1 MATMEKLM
9 KAFESLKS
17 FQQQQGPPTA
27 EELVQRQKKEQATTK
42 KDRVTHCLTICEN
55 IVAQSVRTS
64 PEFQKL
70 LGIAMEMF
78 LLCSDDSES
87 DVRMVA
93 DECLN
98 KIIKALM
105 DSNLPRLQ
113 LELYKEIKKNGA
125 SRSLRAALWRFAELA
140 HLIRPQ
146 KCRPYLVNLLP
157 CLTRITKRQEETVQ
171 ETLAAAMP
179 KIMAALGHFANDSE
193 IKVLLKSFVA
203 NLKSS
208 SPTIRRTAA
217 SSAVSVC
224 QHSRRTSYFYTWLLN
239 VLLGLLVPV
248 DEEHAS
254 HLILGVLLT
263 LRYLMP
269 QLQQQVNTTSL
280 KGSFGVMRKEADV
293 QPTPEQLLQVYELT
307 LHYTQHWDHNVVT
320 AALELLQ
327 QMFRTPP
334 PELLHMLITAGSISH
349 ATVFRQDAENRA
361 RSGSILEFI
370 AGGGSSCSP
379 LILRK
384 QRGKMLSG
392 EEDGLEDDPERAE
405 VPTGAFTASVVGADG
420 SSAAQVDIITE
431 QPRSSQHTLQ
441 PGDSV
446 DLSASSEQGG
456 GGGGTSASGTPE
468 SPNDNEEE
476 MLSRSSSGG
485 ANVTPETAD
494 YTTPENATPEGGPL
508 GEGGTLLGTNDR
520 SLPPSDS
527 SQTTTEGPDSAVTPS
542 DVAELSRTPLPRVI
556 EPSPPSPTST
566 EGPDGTD
573 SDSSVYTA
581 SSSSSSFSF
590 SSSSSFY
597 ATSSSSST
605 SDKVLDGSESQYSGM
620 QIGTLQDEEEEGA
633 PSSSQEEPPEPFL
646 QSALA
651 LSKPHLFEGRGHNR
665 QGSDSSVDRFI
676 PKEEP
681 AEPEPDNKPSRI
693 KGPIGHYTDQ
703 GMEPLVHCVR
713 LLSASFL
720 LTGQKKGLI
729 PDKEVRVSVKALAV
743 SCVGAAAALHPE
755 AFFNSLYLEPLDG
768 IPVEEQQYISDVL
781 GLIDH
786 GDPQIRGATAILCGA
801 IMQAALTKSRYNI
814 HTWLAS
820 VQSATGNPLS
830 LVDLVPLLQKT
841 LKDESSVTCKMA
853 CYAVRHCIMT
863 VCSSTLS
870 ELGLQ
875 LVVDLLSLRDS
886 SYWLVRTELLETL
899 AEMDFRL
906 VNFLERKTETLHTGD
921 HHYTG
926 RLRLQERVLNDVVI
940 FLLGDDD
947 PRVRHVAASAVSR
960 LVSRLFYDCDQGQ
973 VDPVVAIA
981 RDQCS
986 VYLQLLMHETLPPSQ
1001 FTVSTITRTYRGYSL
1016 SNAVSDVTLEN
1027 NLSRV
1032 VSAVSHAFTSS
1043 TSRALTFGCC
1053 EALCFL
1059 ASNFPVGTWSTGWHC
1074 GYVSS
1079 SNNYFSRS
1087 SLNRSRGRALS
1098 LSHSSSASASSNTTS
1113 SAPDTERRTLTVGMA
1128 NMVLSLLSSA
1138 WFPLDLSA
1146 HQDALM
1152 LSGNLLA
1159 AVAPKCMRNPW
1170 AGEEEGSSGNT
1181 SSGTNKM
1188 EEPWASLSER
1198 SLVSMVE
1205 QLFSHL
1211 LKILNICAHVLD
1223 DTPPGPAVK
1232 AALPSLSNTPSLSPI
1247 RRKGKEKEATEPSTA
1262 PMSPKKSNEVNTG
1275 RPGDGTGSTA
1285 VNKSTTFG
1293 SFYHLPPY
1301 LKLYDVLKATHA
1313 NYKVTLDLHSSQ
1325 EKFGSFLRATLD
1337 VLSQLLELATL
1348 NDIGKC
1354 VEEILGYL
1362 KSCFSREPTMATV
1375 CVQQLL
1381 KTLFGTNLSSQYEG
1395 VLSGPSRSQGKA
1407 LRLGSSSLR
1416 PGLYHYCFMAP
1427 YTHFTQALADASL
1440 RNMVQA
1446 EQEQDTSGWFDV
1458 MQKASN
1464 QLRSNIANATR
1475 HRGDKNAIHNH
1486 IRLFEP
1492 LVIKALKQYTTST
1505 SVALQRQVLDLL
1517 AQLVQLRVN
1526 YCLLDSDQVFIGFVL
1541 KQFEYIELGQFR
1553 DSEAIIPNIFFFLV
1567 LLSYERYHSKQIISI
1582 PKIIQLCDGIMASG
1596 RKAVTHAIP
1605 ALQPIVHDL
1614 FVLRGSNKAD
1624 AGKELDTQKE
1634 VVVSMLLR
1642 LVQYHQVLEM
1652 FILVLQQCHKE
1663 SEDKW
1668 KRLSRQI
1675 ADVILPMIAKQQ
1687 MHLDSPEALGV
1698 LNTLFETVAPSSLR
1712 PVDML
1717 LKSMFTIPATM
1728 TSVATVQLWVSGIL
1742 AVLRVLVSQST
1753 EDIVLSRIHELSL
1766 SPHLLSCHTIRRL
1779 HQQSPSPIGPPTTDV
1794 LGNQEANGEA
1804 QKAPPEETFA
1814 RFLLQLVGV
1823 LLDDISTRRV
1833 KVDITEQQHTFY
1845 CQQLGTLLMCLI
1857 HVFKSGM
1864 FRRITAAASHLL
1876 KCDNSGQTDTEAALF
1891 YPLEE
1896 LNSMVQCLI
1905 TTHPSLVLLW
1915 CQVLLIINYTN
1926 YSWWA
1931 EVHQTPKRHSL
1942 SCTKLLSPHSSG
1954 EGEEDKPE
1962 SRLAMVNR
1970 EIVRRG
1976 ALILFCDYVCQNL
1989 HDSEHLTWLIVNHVR
2004 DLINLSHEPPVQDFI
2019 SAVHRNSAA
2028 SGLFIQ
2034 AIQSRCDNLTTPTM
2048 LKKTLQC
2055 LEGIHLSQSGS
2066 LLMLYVDK
2074 LLNTPFRVLARMVD
2088 TLACRRVEM
2097 LLAET
2102 LQNSIAQLP
2111 VEELDRIQEY
2121 LQNSGLAQRHQR
2133 FYSLLDRFR
2142 ATVAD
2147 TSSPTPPVTTH
2158 PLDGDP
2164 PPAPELVIADKEWY
2178 VALVKSQCC
2187 LRGDVSLLET
2197 TELLTKL
2204 PPDDLFNVMSCKEFN
2219 LSLLCPCL
2227 SMGVQRLARGQGSL
2241 LLETALQVTLE
2252 QLAGVTGSLPV
2263 PHKSFL
2269 PPPQPQPYWEQL
2281 GDVFD
2286 EPGFYTRVLS
2296 LCRAL
2301 SQYLLS
2307 MSQLP
2312 SSLHIPTEK
2321 EHLITA
2327 FTCTATEVIV
2337 WRLLQNQ
2344 LPLSVDLQWALSC
2357 LCLALQQ
2364 PCVWNKL
2371 STPEY
2376 STHTCSLIYSLR
2388 LIIIAVA
2395 VSPGDQLL
2403 YPEKK
2408 KKAKGERDAEEDQV
2422 DSAHAGHMCEW
2433 QACEIMA
2440 ELVEGLQ
2447 SILSLGHH
2455 RNSSIP
2461 AFLTPTLRNIVI
2473 SLSRLPLVNSYT
2485 RVPPLVWKLGWSPQP
2500 GGEFSTTLPEIPVD
2514 FLQEKDVFRE
2524 FLYRINTLGWSSR
2537 TQFEETWATLL
2548 GVLVTQPITMDQE
2561 EETQQEEDL
2570 ERTQLNVLAV
2580 QAITSLVLSAM
2591 TLPTAGN
2598 PAVSCLEQQPRNKSL
2613 KALET
2618 RFGRKLAVIRGEVER
2633 EIQALVS
2640 KRDNVHTYHPY
2651 HAWDPVPSLSA
2662 ASAGTLIS
2670 HEKLLLQINTER
2682 EMGNMDYKLGQ
2693 VSIHS
2698 VWLGNNITPLRE
2710 EEWGEDEEDEADTP
2724 APTSPP
2730 LSPINSRKHRAG
2742 VDIHSCSQFLL
2753 ELYSQWL
2760 IPGSPSN
2767 RRTPT
2772 ILISEVV
2779 RSLLAVSDL
2788 FTERNQFDMMFSTL
2802 MELQKLHPP
2811 EDEILN
2817 QYLVPAICKAAA
2829 VLGMDKVIAEPVCR
2843 LLETT
2848 LRSTHL
2854 PSRMGALHGVLY
2866 VLECDLL
2873 DDTAKQLIPTVSE
2886 YLLSN
2891 LRAIAHC
2898 VNLHNQ
2904 QHVLVMCA
2912 VAFYM
2917 MENYPLDVGAEF
2929 MAGVIQLCGVM
2940 VSASEDSTPS
2950 VIYHCV
2956 IRGLER
2962 LLLSEQLSRV
2972 DGEALVKLSV
2982 DRVNMPSPHRAMA
2995 ALGLMLTCMYT
3006 AVLASGSDAT
3016 GVRGQVD
3023 SSSAVAEAVGIT
3035 AGHVGFSS
3043 GKEKASPA
3051 SRPAH
3056 SDPQAPDSESII
3068 VAMERVSVLFDRIRK
3083 GLPSEARVVSRI
3095 LPQFLDDF
3103 FPPQDV
3109 MNKVIGE
3116 FLSNQQ
3122 PYPQFMATVVY
3133 KVFQTLHATG
3143 QSSMVRDWV
3152 LLSLSNFTQ
3161 RTPVAMAMWSLSCFF
3176 VSASTSQWISALLP
3190 HVISRMGSSE
3200 VVDVNLFCLVAMD
3213 FYRHQIDEELD
3224 RRAFQSVFE
3233 TVASPGSPYHQLLG
3247 CLQSIHQDTSL

>member
-17 FQQQQGPPTA
+17 FQQQQGPLSA
-27 EELVQRQKKEQATTK
+27 EELVQKQKKDLATTK

-55 IVAQSVRTS
+55 IVAQSLRTS

-78 LLCSDDSES
+78 LLCSDDKES

-113 LELYKEIKKNGA
+113 LELYKEIKKNAA

-140 HLIRPQ
+140 HLVRPQ

-171 ETLAAAMP
+171 ETLSSSIP
-179 KIMAALGHFANDSE
+179 KIMAALGHFANDGE
-193 IKVLLKSFVA
+193 IKMLLKAFVA

-224 QHSRRTSYFYTWLLN
+224 QHSRRTHYFYTWLLN
-239 VLLGLLVPV
+239 VLLGLVVPV
-248 DEEHAS
+248 DEEHSS

-269 QLQQQVNTTSL
+269 LLQQQAPNTSL
-280 KGSFGVMRKEADV
+280 KGSFGLVRKEADV
-293 QPTPEQLLQVYELT
+293 TPTPEQLIQVYELT
-307 LHYTQHWDHNVVT
+307 LHYTQHWDHNVVM
-320 AALELLQ
+320 ASLELLQ
-327 QMFRTPP
+327 QVFRTPP
-334 PELLHMLITAGSISH
+334 PELLNALITRGKISH
-349 ATVFRQDAENRA
+349 TSVFREEAESRA
-361 RSGSILEFI
+361 RSGSILELI
-370 AGGGSSCSP
+370 AGGSTCSP
-379 LILRK
+379 LLLRK
-384 QRGKMLSG
+384 QKGKLLSG
-392 EEDGLEDDPERAE
+392 EEEGLEDDPERAE
-405 VPTGAFTASVVGADG
+405 VTTESFSASVGGD
-420 SSAAQVDIITE
+420 SSSEAPSSSGVSSLGTSDIITE
-431 QPRSSQHTLQ
+431 QPRSSQHALQ

-446 DLSASSEQGG
+446 DLSASEQGVG
-456 GGGGTSASGTPE
+456 PDTP
-468 SPNDNEEE
+468 DEEDE
-476 MLSRSSSGG
+476 EDMLSRSSSGG
-485 ANVTPETAD
+485 AGVVSTSGDLVT
-494 YTTPENATPEGGPL
+494 EGNQMSTGAV
-508 GEGGTLLGTNDR
+508 
-520 SLPPSDS
+520 SSSSPPSDS

-542 DVAELSRTPLPRVI
+542 DCAEL
-556 EPSPPSPTST
+556 
-566 EGPDGTD
+566 
-573 SDSSVYTA
+573 
-581 SSSSSSFSF
+581 
-590 SSSSSFY
+590 
-597 ATSSSSST
+597 
-605 SDKVLDGSESQYSGM
+605 VLDGSESQYSGM
-620 QIGTLQDEEEEGA
+620 QIGTLQDEEEEGTA
-633 PSSSQEEPPEPFL
+633 PPPDKIPEPFS

-651 LSKPHLFEGRGHNR
+651 LSKPHLLEGKGHNR
-665 QGSDSSVDRFI
+665 QSSDSSVDRFI
-676 PKEEP
+676 PKEEVLEP
-681 AEPEPDNKPSRI
+681 AELDNKPSRI
-693 KGPIGHYTDQ
+693 KGDIGHYTDPKE
-703 GMEPLVHCVR
+703 EPLVHCVR
-713 LLSASFL
+713 LLAASFL
-720 LTGQKKGLI
+720 LAGQRNGLV
-729 PDKEVRVSVKALAV
+729 PDNEVRVSVKALAV
-743 SCVGAAAALHPE
+743 SCVGAAATLLPE
-755 AFFNSLYLEPLDG
+755 AFFNKLYLQPLEGQQPD
-768 IPVEEQQYISDVL
+768 ELQYISDVL
-781 GLIDH
+781 QYIEH

-801 IMQAALTKSRYNI
+801 LIQAIQLKTRYNTE
-814 HTWLAS
+814 TWLSQIHSITGSS
-820 VQSATGNPLS
+820 VTLENF
-830 LVDLVPLLQKT
+830 VPLLQRS

-853 CYAVRHCIMT
+853 CASVRHCIMAL
-863 VCSSTLS
+863 CNGSQS

-875 LVVDLLSLRDS
+875 LLIDLLTLKDC

-899 AEMDFRL
+899 AEIDFRL
-906 VNFLERKTETLHTGD
+906 VSFLERKTEKLHKGE

-926 RLRLQERVLNDVVI
+926 LLRLQDRVLNDVVLY
-940 FLLGDDD
+940 LLGDED
-947 PRVRHVAASAVSR
+947 PRVRHVAANTIGR
-960 LVSRLFYDCDQGQ
+960 LVPRLFYDCDQAQ
-973 VDPVVAIA
+973 TDPVVAIA
-981 RDQCS
+981 RDQSS
-986 VYLQLLMHETLPPSQ
+986 VYLQLLMHETQPPSQ
-1001 FTVSTITRTYRGYSL
+1001 FTVSTITRTYRGYNLGQS
-1016 SNAVSDVTLEN
+1016 APDVTVEN

-1032 VSAVSHAFTSS
+1032 ITAISHALTSS
-1043 TSRALTFGCC
+1043 TSRAMTFGCC
-1053 EALCFL
+1053 EALCL
-1059 ASNFPVGTWSTGWHC
+1059 LSSTFPVCTWSTGWHC
-1074 GYVSS
+1074 GFVSS
-1079 SNNYFSRS
+1079 SVFHLNRS
-1087 SLNRSRGRALS
+1087 SQYRSRGRSFS
-1098 LSHSSSASASSNTTS
+1098 LSQSGGS
-1113 SAPDTERRTLTVGMA
+1113 EEVRRSLTVGVA
-1128 NMVLSLLSSA
+1128 SMVLSLISSA

-1146 HQDALM
+1146 HQSAL
-1152 LSGNLLA
+1152 LLAGNLLA
-1159 AVAPKCMRNPW
+1159 AVAPKCMKSPW
-1170 AGEEEGSSGNT
+1170 AGEEE
-1181 SSGTNKM
+1181 TNPTPSKV
-1188 EEPWASLSER
+1188 EEAWPALNDR
-1198 SLVSMVE
+1198 SLVVLVE

-1232 AALPSLSNTPSLSPI
+1232 ATLPSLGNTPSLSPI
-1247 RRKGKEKEATEPSTA
+1247 RRKGKEKEMTEPSTT
-1262 PMSPKKSNEVNTG
+1262 PMSPKKGEANTG
-1275 RPGDGTGSTA
+1275 RTADSTVTPA
-1285 VNKSTTFG
+1285 VNKSTTLG

-1301 LKLYDVLKATHA
+1301 LKLYDALRATHA
-1313 NYKVTLDLHSSQ
+1313 NYKVTLDLHNTN
-1325 EKFGSFLRATLD
+1325 EKFGSFLRSALD
-1337 VLSQLLELATL
+1337 VLSQMLELATL
-1348 NDIGKC
+1348 HDIGKC

-1381 KTLFGTNLSSQYEG
+1381 KALFGTNLASQYEG
-1395 VLSGPSRSQGKA
+1395 SSSHPCRSQGKA
-1407 LRLGSSSLR
+1407 LRLGSTSVR

-1446 EQEQDTSGWFDV
+1446 EQEQDASGWFDV
-1458 MQKASN
+1458 MQKVSN
-1464 QLRSNIANATR
+1464 QLRSSITNVTR

-1541 KQFEYIELGQFR
+1541 KQFEYIEVGQFR
-1553 DSEAIIPNIFFFLV
+1553 DSEEIVPNIFFFLV

-1582 PKIIQLCDGIMASG
+1582 PKIIQLCDGIMASD

-1642 LVQYHQVLEM
+1642 LIQHHQVLEM

-1663 SEDKW
+1663 NEDKW

-1675 ADVILPMIAKQQ
+1675 ADIILPMIGKQQ
-1687 MHLDSPEALGV
+1687 MHLDSHEALGV

-1717 LKSMFTIPATM
+1717 LKSMFITPSTLA
-1728 TSVATVQLWVSGIL
+1728 SVGTVQLWVSGIL
-1742 AVLRVLVSQST
+1742 AILRVLISQST
-1753 EDIVLSRIHELSL
+1753 EDIILSRIQELSL
-1766 SPHLLSCHTIRRL
+1766 SPYLLSCPNIRRL
-1779 HQQSPSPIGPPTTDV
+1779 RDDDLSPPEAPPTTVEDD
-1794 LGNQEANGEA
+1794 NGEP
-1804 QKAPPEETFA
+1804 QRVPPEETFA

-1823 LLDDISTRRV
+1823 LLDDIATKQV
-1833 KVDITEQQHTFY
+1833 KVDMSEQQHTFY

-1857 HVFKSGM
+1857 HIFKSGM
-1864 FRRITAAASHLL
+1864 FRRITAAGSRLL
-1876 KCDNSGQTDTEAALF
+1876 KAEGGEGGNF
-1891 YPLEE
+1891 YTLEG
-1896 LNSMVQCLI
+1896 LNSLVLQLI

-1926 YSWWA
+1926 YTWWS
-1931 EVHQTPKRHSL
+1931 EVHQTPRRHSL
-1942 SCTKLLSPHSSG
+1942 SSTKLLSPHSSG
-1954 EGEEDKPE
+1954 EEERPE
-1962 SRLAMVNR
+1962 GKLAMCNR

-1989 HDSEHLTWLIVNHVR
+1989 HDSEHLTWLTVNHVS
-2004 DLINLSHEPPVQDFI
+2004 DLISLSHEPPVQDLI

-2034 AIQSRCDNLTTPTM
+2034 AIQSRCDNLSTPVM

-2055 LEGIHLSQSGS
+2055 LEGIHLSQSGA

-2111 VEELDRIQEY
+2111 LEELDRIQQY
-2121 LQNSGLAQRHQR
+2121 LQTSGLAQRHQR

-2142 ATVAD
+2142 ATIAED
-2147 TSSPTPPVTTH
+2147 TVSPAAPISSH

-2164 PPAPELVIADKEWY
+2164 PPSPENVEPNKEWY

-2187 LRGDVSLLET
+2187 LRGEGALYET

-2204 PPDDLFNVMSCKEFN
+2204 PQSDLNAIMTCKDFN
-2219 LSLLCPCL
+2219 LCLLASCL
-2227 SMGVQRLARGQGSL
+2227 SVGVQRVCKDHGTVLFD
-2241 LLETALQVTLE
+2241 TAQQVAFE
-2252 QLAGVTGSLPV
+2252 RLAGVVELLPS
-2263 PHKSFL
+2263 PHQPLL
-2269 PPPQPQPYWEQL
+2269 PSSKACADYWQKL
-2281 GDVFD
+2281 NQVYS
-2286 EPGFYTRVLS
+2286 EPGFYQTVLS
-2296 LCRAL
+2296 LCGVL

-2307 MSQLP
+2307 LSKLP
-2312 SSLHIPTEK
+2312 SSLHIPKDRET
-2321 EHLITA
+2321 LITA
-2327 FTCTATEVIV
+2327 FSTLAIEVVV
-2337 WRLLQNQ
+2337 WRLLQDQ
-2344 LPLSVDLQWALSC
+2344 LPLSVDIQMSLSC

-2364 PCVWNKL
+2364 PTVWTHFASHTYL
-2371 STPEY
+2371 
-2376 STHTCSLIYSLR
+2376 THTCSIIYCIQLLIH
-2388 LIIIAVA
+2388 AVA
-2395 VSPGDQLL
+2395 VGPGDQLL
-2403 YPEKK
+2403 KPERKTS
-2408 KKAKGERDAEEDQV
+2408 DQSEDEL
-2422 DSAHAGHMCEW
+2422 DSADKHLERKC
-2433 QACEIMA
+2433 CEIMA

-2447 SILSLGHH
+2447 SVLALGHH
-2455 RNSSIP
+2455 RNKNIP
-2461 AFLTPTLRNIVI
+2461 AFLTPVLRNVII
-2473 SLSRLPLVNSYT
+2473 SLARLPIVNSYT
-2485 RVPPLVWKLGWSPQP
+2485 RIPPLVWKLGWSPRP
-2500 GGEFSTTLPEIPVD
+2500 SGEFGTALPEIPVE

-2561 EETQQEEDL
+2561 EETQQEEDM
-2570 ERTQLNVLAV
+2570 ERTQINVLAV

-2598 PAVSCLEQQPRNKSL
+2598 PAVSCPEQQPRNKIL
-2613 KALET
+2613 KALDT
-2618 RFGRKLAVIRGEVER
+2618 RFGRKLSVIRGMVER
-2633 EIQALVS
+2633 EIQAMVS
-2640 KRDNVHTYHPY
+2640 KRDNIATHFPY
-2651 HAWDPVPSLSA
+2651 QAWDPVPSLS
-2662 ASAGTLIS
+2662 SSTAGTLIS

-2682 EMGNMDYKLGQ
+2682 EIGNMDYKLGQ

-2710 EEWGEDEEDEADTP
+2710 EEWGEDEEDEADAP
-2724 APTSPP
+2724 APSSPP

-2753 ELYSQWL
+2753 ELYSQWIL
-2760 IPGSPSN
+2760 PGSPSS
-2767 RRTPT
+2767 RKTPVV
-2772 ILISEVV
+2772 LLSEVV

-2802 MELQKLHPP
+2802 TELQKVHPP

-2829 VLGMDKVIAEPVCR
+2829 VLGMDKAIAEPVCR
-2843 LLETT
+2843 LLEST

-2854 PSRMGALHGVLY
+2854 PSRIGALHGILY

-2873 DDTAKQLIPTVSE
+2873 DDTARQLIPTVSE

-2891 LRAIAHC
+2891 LKALAQC
-2898 VNLHNQ
+2898 ANLHNQ

-2917 MENYPLDVGAEF
+2917 MENYPLDVGSEF
-2929 MAGVIQLCGVM
+2929 NAGIIQICCMML
-2940 VSASEDSTPS
+2940 SASEEATPS
-2950 VIYHCV
+2950 IIYHC
-2956 IRGLER
+2956 ILRGLER
-2962 LLLSEQLSRV
+2962 LLLSEQLSRM
-2972 DGEALVKLSV
+2972 DAETLVKLSV
-2982 DRVNMPSPHRAMA
+2982 ERVNMPSPHRAMA

-3006 AVLASGSDAT
+3006 
-3016 GVRGQVD
+3016 GV
-3023 SSSAVAEAVGIT
+3023 
-3035 AGHVGFSS
+3035 AGEE
-3043 GKEKASPA
+3043 GKEKGSPG
-3051 SRPAH
+3051 RPADA
-3056 SDPQAPDSESII
+3056 DPTAPDSESVI

-3083 GLPSEARVVSRI
+3083 GFPSEARVVARI

-3103 FPPQDV
+3103 FPLQDV

-3190 HVISRMGSSE
+3190 HVISRMGKSDT
-3200 VVDVNLFCLVAMD
+3200 VDISLFCLVAMD

-3233 TVASPGSPYHQLLG
+3233 MVASPGSPYYQLLC
-3247 CLQSIHQDTSL
+3247 CLQSIHQDTPL

>member
-55 IVAQSVRTS
+55 IVAQSLRTS

-157 CLTRITKRQEETVQ
+157 CLTRITKRQEEMVQ

-179 KIMAALGHFANDSE
+179 KIMSALGHFANDSE

-248 DEEHAS
+248 DEEHPS

-269 QLQQQVNTTSL
+269 LLQQQVNTTSL

-327 QMFRTPP
+327 QVFRTPP
-334 PELLHMLITAGSISH
+334 PELLHMLITPGSILH
-349 ATVFRQDAENRA
+349 ASVFRQDTENRA
-361 RSGSILEFI
+361 RSGSILE
-370 AGGGSSCSP
+370 
-379 LILRK
+379 LIGNRINHL
-384 QRGKMLSG
+384 GLC
-392 EEDGLEDDPERAE
+392 EDALEDDPERTE
-405 VPTGAFTASVVGADG
+405 VTTASVVGADG

-446 DLSASSEQGG
+446 DLS
-456 GGGGTSASGTPE
+456 GTSASGTPE

-476 MLSRSSSGG
+476 MLSQSSS
-485 ANVTPETAD
+485 
-494 YTTPENATPEGGPL
+494 EGGP
-508 GEGGTLLGTNDR
+508 LLGTNDR

-542 DVAELSRTPLPRVI
+542 DVAEL
-556 EPSPPSPTST
+556 
-566 EGPDGTD
+566 
-573 SDSSVYTA
+573 
-581 SSSSSSFSF
+581 
-590 SSSSSFY
+590 
-597 ATSSSSST
+597 
-605 SDKVLDGSESQYSGM
+605 VLDGSESQYSGM
-620 QIGTLQDEEEEGA
+620 QIGTLQDEEDEGTA
-633 PSSSQEEPPEPFL
+633 SSSQEEPTEPFL

-676 PKEEP
+676 PKDEP
-681 AEPEPDNKPSRI
+681 AEPEPDNKVLPVPSRI

-703 GMEPLVHCVR
+703 GVEPLVHCVR
-713 LLSASFL
+713 LLAASFL
-720 LTGQKKGLI
+720 LTGQKNGLI

-768 IPVEEQQYISDVL
+768 IPQQYISDVL

-801 IMQAALTKSRYNI
+801 IIQAALTKTRYNI

-820 VQSATGNPLS
+820 VNSATGNPLS
-830 LVDLVPLLQKT
+830 LVDLVPLLQKA
-841 LKDESSVTCKMA
+841 LKDESSVTCKLA
-853 CYAVRHCIMT
+853 CSAVRHCIMT

-875 LVVDLLSLRDS
+875 LVIDLFALRDS

-899 AEMDFRL
+899 AELDFRL
-906 VNFLERKTETLHTGD
+906 VNFLERKTEALHKGG

-940 FLLGDDD
+940 RLLGDDD

-960 LVSRLFYDCDQGQ
+960 LVPRLFYDCDQGQ

-981 RDQCS
+981 RDQSS
-986 VYLQLLMHETLPPSQ
+986 VYLQLLMHETQPPSQ

-1032 VSAVSHAFTSS
+1032 VTAVSHAFTSS

-1053 EALCFL
+1053 EALCLL

-1074 GYVSS
+1074 GYISS
-1079 SNNYFSRS
+1079 SSHFSSRS
-1087 SLNRSRGRALS
+1087 SLNRSR
-1098 LSHSSSASASSNTTS
+1098 ASSTTS

-1146 HQDALM
+1146 HQDALL

-1181 SSGTNKM
+1181 SGGPNKM
-1188 EEPWASLSER
+1188 EEPWAALSER
-1198 SLVSMVE
+1198 SLVAMLE

-1211 LKILNICAHVLD
+1211 LKVLNICAHVLD

-1247 RRKGKEKEATEPSTA
+1247 RRKGKEKEAAEPSAA

-1275 RPGDGTGSTA
+1275 STA
-1285 VNKSTTFG
+1285 VNKSTTLG

-1313 NYKVTLDLHSSQ
+1313 NYRVTLDLHSSQ

-1348 NDIGKC
+1348 HDIGKC

-1381 KTLFGTNLSSQYEG
+1381 KTLFGTNLASQYEG

-1475 HRGDKNAIHNH
+1475 SRGDKNAIHNH

-1541 KQFEYIELGQFR
+1541 KQFEYIEVGQFR

-1663 SEDKW
+1663 NEDKW

-1717 LKSMFTIPATM
+1717 LKSMFTIPVTM
-1728 TSVATVQLWVSGIL
+1728 ASVATVQLWVSGIL

-1753 EDIVLSRIHELSL
+1753 EDIVLSRVHELSL

-1779 HQQSPSPIGPPTTDV
+1779 HQQSLSP
-1794 LGNQEANGEA
+1794 NG
-1804 QKAPPEETFA
+1804 Q
-1814 RFLLQLVGV
+1814 FLLQLVGV
-1823 LLDDISTRRV
+1823 LLDDISTRQV

-1864 FRRITAAASHLL
+1864 FRRITAAASRLL
-1876 KCDNSGQTDTEAALF
+1876 KGESAGGQTGADASLF
-1891 YPLEE
+1891 YPLEG

-1962 SRLAMVNR
+1962 SQLAMVNR

-2074 LLNTPFRVLARMVD
+2074 LLSTPFRVLARMVD

-2111 VEELDRIQEY
+2111 LEELDRIQEY
-2121 LQNSGLAQRHQR
+2121 LQSSGLAQRHQR

-2147 TSSPTPPVTTH
+2147 TNSPTPPVTSH

-2204 PPDDLFNVMSCKEFN
+2204 PPADIFNIMSCKEFN

-2252 QLAGVTGSLPV
+2252 QLAGVTGSLPA
-2263 PHKSFL
+2263 PHQSFL
-2269 PPPQPQPYWEQL
+2269 PPPQPQPYWDQL
-2281 GDVFD
+2281 GDS
-2286 EPGFYTRVLS
+2286 GFYPRVLS

-2301 SQYLLS
+2301 SQYLLTVN
-2307 MSQLP
+2307 QLP
-2312 SSLHIPTEK
+2312 SSLHIPSDK
-2321 EHLITA
+2321 EHLITT
-2327 FTCTATEVIV
+2327 FTCTVVV

-2371 STPEY
+2371 SKPEY
-2376 STHTCSLIYSLR
+2376 STHTCSLIYCLR
-2388 LIIIAVA
+2388 LIIVAVA

-2403 YPEKK
+2403 SCFLY
-2408 KKAKGERDAEEDQV
+2408 
-2422 DSAHAGHMCEW
+2422 CLFFNW

-2447 SILSLGHH
+2447 SVLSLGHH
-2455 RNSSIP
+2455 RNCAFP

-2500 GGEFSTTLPEIPVD
+2500 GGEFGTTLPEIPVD

-2640 KRDNVHTYHPY
+2640 KRDNVHTHHPY

-2662 ASAGTLIS
+2662 ASTAGTLIS

-2730 LSPINSRKHRAG
+2730 ISPINSRKHRAG

-2843 LLETT
+2843 LLEMT

-2956 IRGLER
+2956 LRGLER

-3006 AVLASGSDAT
+3006 
-3016 GVRGQVD
+3016 
-3023 SSSAVAEAVGIT
+3023 
-3035 AGHVGFSS
+3035 

-3233 TVASPGSPYHQLLG
+3233 TVASPDSPYYQLLG

>member
-27 EELVQRQKKEQATTK
+27 EELAQRQKKEQATTK

-55 IVAQSVRTS
+55 IVAQSLRTS

-157 CLTRITKRQEETVQ
+157 CLTRITKRQEESVQ
-171 ETLAAAMP
+171 ETLATAMP
-179 KIMAALGHFANDSE
+179 KIMAALGHFANDGE

-217 SSAVSVC
+217 SSAVNVC
-224 QHSRRTSYFYTWLLN
+224 QHSRRKSYFYTWLLN
-239 VLLGLLVPV
+239 VLLGLVVPV
-248 DEEHAS
+248 DEEHHS

-269 QLQQQVNTTSL
+269 LLQQQVNTTSL

-307 LHYTQHWDHNVVT
+307 LHFTQHWDHNVVT

-327 QMFRTPP
+327 QMFKTPP
-334 PELLHMLITAGSISH
+334 PELLHMLITAGTVPH
-349 ATVFRQDAENRA
+349 ATVFRQDTESRA

-370 AGGGSSCSP
+370 
-379 LILRK
+379 
-384 QRGKMLSG
+384 GKMLSG
-392 EEDGLEDDPERAE
+392 EEDGLEEDAE
-405 VPTGAFTASVVGADG
+405 KSEVTTGTFTASVVGADG

-446 DLSASSEQGG
+446 DLSASSDQGG
-456 GGGGTSASGTPE
+456 GAGGTSASDTPE

-476 MLSRSSSGG
+476 MLSHSSSGG

-494 YTTPENATPEGGPL
+494 YITPENSTPEGGPL
-508 GEGGTLLGTNDR
+508 MEGSSLAGTIDS

-542 DVAELSRTPLPRVI
+542 DVAELFRTSLPQVTA
-556 EPSPPSPTST
+556 PSPPSPTST
-566 EGPDGTD
+566 EGPDATV
-573 SDSSVYTA
+573 SDSSICIA
-581 SSSSSSFSF
+581 SSSSSSLSF
-590 SSSSSFY
+590 SSSSSFS
-597 ATSSSSST
+597 ATSSSST

-620 QIGTLQDEEEEGA
+620 QIGTLQDEEDDGTA
-633 PSSSQEEPPEPFL
+633 PSSRDEASETFL

-651 LSKPHLFEGRGHNR
+651 LSKPHLFDVRGHNR

-676 PKEEP
+676 PREEP
-681 AEPEPDNKPSRI
+681 ADPEPDSKPSNI

-703 GMEPLVHCVR
+703 GAEPLVHCVR
-713 LLSASFL
+713 LLAASFL
-720 LTGQKKGLI
+720 LTGQKNGLI

-743 SCVGAAAALHPE
+743 SCIGAAGALLPE
-755 AFFNSLYLEPLDG
+755 SFFNSLYLEPLDG
-768 IPVEEQQYISDVL
+768 IPKEEQQYVSDVL
-781 GLIDH
+781 DLIDH
-786 GDPQIRGATAILCGA
+786 GDPQVRGATAILCA
-801 IMQAALTKSRYNI
+801 VIIQAALTKTRYNI
-814 HTWLAS
+814 HSWLAS
-820 VQSATGNPLS
+820 VQSATGNPVS
-830 LVDLVPLLQKT
+830 LVHLLPLLRKA

-853 CYAVRHCIMT
+853 CSAVRHCIMT
-863 VCSSTLS
+863 ICSSTLS
-870 ELGLQ
+870 EMGLQ
-875 LVVDLLSLRDS
+875 LVIDLLALRNS

-906 VNFLERKTETLHTGD
+906 VHFLERKTDTLHKGE
-921 HHYTG
+921 HHYTK

-940 FLLGDDD
+940 CLLGDED
-947 PRVRHVAASAVSR
+947 PRVRHVAASAASR

-973 VDPVVAIA
+973 TDPVVAIA
-981 RDQCS
+981 RDQSS
-986 VYLQLLMHETLPPSQ
+986 VYLQLLMHEAQPPSQ
-1001 FTVSTITRTYRGYSL
+1001 FTVSTITRTYRGFNL
-1016 SNAVSDVTLEN
+1016 SNTVSDVTLEN

-1032 VSAVSHAFTSS
+1032 VTAISHVFTSS
-1043 TSRALTFGCC
+1043 ISRALTFGCC
-1053 EALCFL
+1053 EALCLL
-1059 ASNFPVGTWSTGWHC
+1059 ASHFPVCTWSTGWHC
-1074 GYVSS
+1074 GYINSLNSVSS
-1079 SNNYFSRS
+1079 RAN
-1087 SLNRSRGRALS
+1087 LNRSRGRALS
-1098 LSHSSSASASSNTTS
+1098 LPQSSSAPSSSISNS
-1113 SAPDTERRTLTVGMA
+1113 SAPDVERRTLTLGVT

-1152 LSGNLLA
+1152 LAGNLLT

-1170 AGEEEGSSGNT
+1170 GGEEEGNGGNSGG
-1181 SSGTNKM
+1181 SNKI
-1188 EEPWASLSER
+1188 EEPWAALSER
-1198 SLVSMVE
+1198 SLVALVD

-1211 LKILNICAHVLD
+1211 LKVLNICTHVLD

-1232 AALPSLSNTPSLSPI
+1232 ATLPSLSNTASLSPI
-1247 RRKGKEKEATEPSTA
+1247 RRKGKEKEASDPNA
-1262 PMSPKKSNEVNTG
+1262 LPLSPKKSNEVNAG
-1275 RPGDGTGSTA
+1275 RAIDSTSGTA
-1285 VNKSTTFG
+1285 VNKSNNLG

-1325 EKFGSFLRATLD
+1325 EKFGGFLRAALD

-1348 NDIGKC
+1348 HDINKC

-1362 KSCFSREPTMATV
+1362 KSCFSREPTMATI

-1381 KTLFGTNLSSQYEG
+1381 KTLFGTNLASQYEG
-1395 VLSGPSRSQGKA
+1395 VLSGPCRAQGKV

-1475 HRGDKNAIHNH
+1475 QRGDKNAIHNH

-1505 SVALQRQVLDLL
+1505 SVTLQRQVLDLL

-1541 KQFEYIELGQFR
+1541 KQFEYIEVGQFR

-1663 SEDKW
+1663 NEDKW

-1717 LKSMFTIPATM
+1717 LKSMFITPATM
-1728 TSVATVQLWVSGIL
+1728 ASVTTVQLWVSGIL

-1753 EDIVLSRIHELSL
+1753 EDIVLSRVHELAL
-1766 SPHLLSCHTIRRL
+1766 SPHLLSCNTIHRL
-1779 HQQSPSPIGPPTTDV
+1779 HQHSPSPNGPPASDSFANPEPN
-1794 LGNQEANGEA
+1794 GNA
-1804 QKAPPEETFA
+1804 QKAVPEETFA
-1814 RFLLQLVGV
+1814 RFLLQIVGV
-1823 LLDDISTRRV
+1823 LLEEISSRHV
-1833 KVDITEQQHTFY
+1833 KVDITEEQHTFY

-1857 HVFKSGM
+1857 HIFKSGM
-1864 FRRITAAASHLL
+1864 FRRITAAASRLLMAESANGPSDSEAGLYYHLE
-1876 KCDNSGQTDTEAALF
+1876 S
-1891 YPLEE
+1891 
-1896 LNSMVQCLI
+1896 LNCMVQGLI

-1915 CQVLLIINYTN
+1915 CQVLLLINYTN

-1931 EVHQTPKRHSL
+1931 EVHQTPKRQSL

-1954 EGEEDKPE
+1954 ESEDNKPE
-1962 SRLAMVNR
+1962 SQLTMVNR

-1989 HDSEHLTWLIVNHVR
+1989 HDSEHLTWLIVNHVS
-2004 DLINLSHEPPVQDFI
+2004 DLISLSHEPPVQDFI

-2074 LLNTPFRVLARMVD
+2074 MLSTPFRVLARMVD

-2121 LQNSGLAQRHQR
+2121 LQSSNLAPRHQR

-2142 ATVAD
+2142 ATVAE
-2147 TSSPTPPVTTH
+2147 TSSPVPPVTSH

-2178 VALVKSQCC
+2178 VTLVKCQCC

-2204 PPDDLFNVMSCKEFN
+2204 PPTDVLSIMRCETFN

-2227 SMGVQRLARGQGSL
+2227 SMGVQRLTRGQGSL
-2241 LLETALQVTLE
+2241 LLETAWQVTSE
-2252 QLAGVTGSLPV
+2252 QLAGVTKSLPS
-2263 PHKSFL
+2263 PHQSFL
-2269 PPPQPQPYWEQL
+2269 PPPHPQSYWTQL
-2281 GDVFD
+2281 GDVYD
-2286 EPGFYTRVLS
+2286 EPGFYTRVLA

-2307 MSQLP
+2307 VNQLP
-2312 SSLHIPTEK
+2312 PSFHILSDK
-2321 EHLITA
+2321 EDLITT
-2327 FTCTATEVIV
+2327 FTCTAAEVIV
-2337 WRLLQNQ
+2337 WRLLQDQ
-2344 LPLSVDLQWALSC
+2344 LPLSVDLQWALAC

-2364 PCVWNKL
+2364 PCIWNKL

-2376 STHTCSLIYSLR
+2376 ATHTCSLIYCLR
-2388 LIIIAVA
+2388 LIMVAVA

-2403 YPEKK
+2403 LPEKK
-2408 KKAKGERDAEEDQV
+2408 KNLTRDADGDEV
-2422 DSAHAGHMCEW
+2422 DSPHTKHKCEW

-2447 SILSLGHH
+2447 SILSLGHP
-2455 RNSSIP
+2455 RNSAIP

-2473 SLSRLPLVNSYT
+2473 SIARLPLVNSFT
-2485 RVPPLVWKLGWSPQP
+2485 RVPPLVWKLGWSPQS
-2500 GGEFSTTLPEIPVD
+2500 GGEFGTTLPEIPLD

-2640 KRDNVHTYHPY
+2640 KKDNIPTHHSY

-2662 ASAGTLIS
+2662 ASAAGTLIS

-2710 EEWGEDEEDEADTP
+2710 EEWGEDEEDEVDTP

-2760 IPGSPSN
+2760 IQGSPSN
-2767 RRTPT
+2767 RKTPT
-2772 ILISEVV
+2772 ILVSEVV

-2873 DDTAKQLIPTVSE
+2873 DDTAKQLIPTISE
-2886 YLLSN
+2886 YFLSN

-2917 MENYPLDVGAEF
+2917 MENYPLDVGSEF
-2929 MAGVIQLCGVM
+2929 MAGVIQVCSVM
-2940 VSASEDSTPS
+2940 VSASEDATPS

-2956 IRGLER
+2956 LRGLER
-2962 LLLSEQLSRV
+2962 LLLSEQLSRM

-2982 DRVNMPSPHRAMA
+2982 ERVNMPSPHRAMA

-3006 AVLASGSDAT
+3006 AVLASGSEFT
-3016 GVRGQVD
+3016 GVKGQVD
-3023 SSSAVAEAVGIT
+3023 SGSAVAEAVGVT
-3035 AGHVGFSS
+3035 AGHVGFSP

-3051 SRPAH
+3051 ARHAH

-3190 HVISRMGSSE
+3190 HIISRMGSSE
-3200 VVDVNLFCLVAMD
+3200 VVDVSLFCLVAMD

-3233 TVASPGSPYHQLLG
+3233 TVASPGSPYYQLLG
-3247 CLQSIHQDTSL
+3247 CLQSIHQDTTL

>member
-9 KAFESLKS
+9 KAFESLKT

-27 EELVQRQKKEQATTK
+27 EELVQRQKKEQAATK

-55 IVAQSVRTS
+55 IVAQSLRTS

-171 ETLAAAMP
+171 ETLAAAIP
-179 KIMAALGHFANDSE
+179 KIMAALGHFANDGE
-193 IKVLLKSFVA
+193 VKVLLKSFVA

-217 SSAVSVC
+217 SCAVSVC

-248 DEEHAS
+248 DEEHPS

-269 QLQQQVNTTSL
+269 LLQQQVNTTSL
-280 KGSFGVMRKEADV
+280 KGSFGVMKKESDV
-293 QPTPEQLLQVYELT
+293 QPSPEQLLQVYELT

-327 QMFRTPP
+327 QTFRTPP
-334 PELLHMLITAGSISH
+334 PELLHILITAGSIPH
-349 ATVFRQDAENRA
+349 ATVFRQDTQSRA
-361 RSGSILEFI
+361 RSGSILELI

-379 LILRK
+379 LLLRK

-392 EEDGLEDDPERAE
+392 EEDGLEDDPERSE
-405 VPTGAFTASVVGADG
+405 VATGAFTDG

-446 DLSASSEQGG
+446 DLSVSSEQG

-468 SPNDNEEE
+468 SPNENEEE

-485 ANVTPETAD
+485 ANITPETAD

-508 GEGGTLLGTNDR
+508 EEAGALLGSNDR

-542 DVAELSRTPLPRVI
+542 DVAEL
-556 EPSPPSPTST
+556 
-566 EGPDGTD
+566 
-573 SDSSVYTA
+573 
-581 SSSSSSFSF
+581 
-590 SSSSSFY
+590 
-597 ATSSSSST
+597 
-605 SDKVLDGSESQYSGM
+605 VLDGSESQYSGM
-620 QIGTLQDEEEEGA
+620 QIGTLQDEEDEGTV
-633 PSSSQEEPPEPFL
+633 SSSQEEPSEPFL

-676 PKEEP
+676 PKDEP

-703 GMEPLVHCVR
+703 GSEPLVHCVR
-713 LLSASFL
+713 LLAASFL
-720 LTGQKKGLI
+720 LTGQKNGLI

-743 SCVGAAAALHPE
+743 SCIGAAAALHPE

-768 IPVEEQQYISDVL
+768 IPIEEQQYISDVL

-801 IMQAALTKSRYNI
+801 IIQAALTKTRYNI
-814 HTWLAS
+814 HSWLAS

-841 LKDESSVTCKMA
+841 LGDESSVTCKMA
-853 CYAVRHCIMT
+853 CSAVRHCIMT

-875 LVVDLLSLRDS
+875 LVIDLFALRDS
-886 SYWLVRTELLETL
+886 SYWLVRTELLETVSEL
-899 AEMDFRL
+899 DFRL
-906 VNFLERKTETLHTGD
+906 VNFLERQTETLHKGS

-926 RLRLQERVLNDVVI
+926 QLQLQERVLNDVVLH
-940 FLLGDDD
+940 LLGDDD

-960 LVSRLFYDCDQGQ
+960 LVPKLFYDCDQGQ

-981 RDQCS
+981 RDQSS
-986 VYLQLLMHETLPPSQ
+986 VYLQLLMHETQPPSQ
-1001 FTVSTITRTYRGYSL
+1001 FTVSTITRTYRGYNL

-1032 VSAVSHAFTSS
+1032 VTAVSHAFTSS
-1043 TSRALTFGCC
+1043 TSKALTFGCC
-1053 EALCFL
+1053 EALCLL
-1059 ASNFPVGTWSTGWHC
+1059 ASNFPISTWSTGWHC

-1079 SNNYFSRS
+1079 SSSFSSRS
-1087 SLNRSRGRALS
+1087 SLNRTRGRTLS
-1098 LSHSSSASASSNTTS
+1098 LSQTGNAPASSTTS
-1113 SAPDTERRTLTVGMA
+1113 SFTPDPERRTLTVGTA

-1146 HQDALM
+1146 HQDALL

-1159 AVAPKCMRNPW
+1159 AVAPKCLRNPW

-1181 SSGTNKM
+1181 SGGPNKV
-1188 EEPWASLSER
+1188 EEPWAALSER
-1198 SLVSMVE
+1198 SLVGMME

-1247 RRKGKEKEATEPSTA
+1247 RRKGKEKEPTEPSAA
-1262 PMSPKKSNEVNTG
+1262 PMSPKKSSEVNTG
-1275 RPGDGTGSTA
+1275 RPVESTGSTT
-1285 VNKSTTFG
+1285 VNKSTTLG

-1313 NYKVTLDLHSSQ
+1313 NYKVTLDLHNSQ
-1325 EKFGSFLRATLD
+1325 EKFGGFLRASLD

-1348 NDIGKC
+1348 HDIGKC

-1381 KTLFGTNLSSQYEG
+1381 KTLFGTNLASQYEG
-1395 VLSGPSRSQGKA
+1395 TLSGPSRLQGKT
-1407 LRLGSSSLR
+1407 LRLGSSNLR

-1458 MQKASN
+1458 MQKASI

-1541 KQFEYIELGQFR
+1541 KQFEYIEVGQFR

-1614 FVLRGSNKAD
+1614 FLLRGSNKAD

-1663 SEDKW
+1663 NEDKW

-1687 MHLDSPEALGV
+1687 MLLDSPEALGV

-1728 TSVATVQLWVSGIL
+1728 ASVARVQLWVSGIL

-1753 EDIVLSRIHELSL
+1753 EDIVLSRVHELSF
-1766 SPHLLSCHTIRRL
+1766 SPHLLSCHTIHRL
-1779 HQQSPSPIGPPTTDV
+1779 HQQSPSTNDPPAADTIC
-1794 LGNQEANGEA
+1794 NEEENGEA
-1804 QKAPPEETFA
+1804 QKVLPEETFA
-1814 RFLLQLVGV
+1814 RFVLQLVGV
-1823 LLDDISTRRV
+1823 LLDDISSRHV

-1864 FRRITAAASHLL
+1864 FRRITAAASRLL
-1876 KCDNSGQTDTEAALF
+1876 KGENGAGQTGTDASF
-1891 YPLEE
+1891 YSLEG
-1896 LNSMVQCLI
+1896 LNSMVQCLV

-1931 EVHQTPKRHSL
+1931 EVHQTPRGHSL
-1942 SCTKLLSPHSSG
+1942 SSTKLLSPHSSG

-2004 DLINLSHEPPVQDFI
+2004 DLISLSHEPPVQDFI

-2074 LLNTPFRVLARMVD
+2074 LINTPFRVLARMVD

-2111 VEELDRIQEY
+2111 LEELERIQEY
-2121 LQNSGLAQRHQR
+2121 LQTSGLAQRHQR

-2147 TSSPTPPVTTH
+2147 TSSPTPPVTSH

-2204 PPDDLFNVMSCKEFN
+2204 PPADLFSVMSCKDFN

-2241 LLETALQVTLE
+2241 LLETTLQVTLE
-2252 QLAGVTGSLPV
+2252 QLAGITGSLPD
-2263 PHKSFL
+2263 PHQSFL
-2269 PPPQPQPYWEQL
+2269 PPPQPQPYWDQL
-2281 GDVFD
+2281 GVVYNA
-2286 EPGFYTRVLS
+2286 PGFYPKVLS

-2307 MSQLP
+2307 VCQLP
-2312 SSLHIPTEK
+2312 SSLHIPPDK
-2321 EHLITA
+2321 EHLITT
-2327 FTCTATEVIV
+2327 FTCTATEVVV
-2337 WRLLQNQ
+2337 WRLLQDH

-2376 STHTCSLIYSLR
+2376 TTHTCSLIYCLR
-2388 LIIIAVA
+2388 LIILAVA
-2395 VSPGDQLL
+2395 VSPGDRLL
-2403 YPEKK
+2403 HPEK
-2408 KKAKGERDAEEDQV
+2408 KKAKGERDADEDQV
-2422 DSAHAGHMCEW
+2422 DSGHVNNMCEW

-2447 SILSLGHH
+2447 SVISLGHP
-2455 RNSSIP
+2455 RNRAFP
-2461 AFLTPTLRNIVI
+2461 AFLTPTLRNIII

-2500 GGEFSTTLPEIPVD
+2500 GGEYGTTLPEIPVD

-2640 KRDNVHTYHPY
+2640 KRDNVNTHHPY

-2682 EMGNMDYKLGQ
+2682 ELGNMDYKLGQ

-2710 EEWGEDEEDEADTP
+2710 EEWGEDEEDEAETP
-2724 APTSPP
+2724 APASPP

-2760 IPGSPSN
+2760 IPGSLSN

-2917 MENYPLDVGAEF
+2917 MENYPLDVGPEF

-2950 VIYHCV
+2950 IIYHCV
-2956 IRGLER
+2956 LRGLER

-2972 DGEALVKLSV
+2972 DGESLVKLSV

-3023 SSSAVAEAVGIT
+3023 SGSAVAEAVGVT

-3056 SDPQAPDSESII
+3056 PDPQAPDSESII

-3190 HVISRMGSSE
+3190 HVISRMGSCE
-3200 VVDVNLFCLVAMD
+3200 VVDVNLFCLVALD

-3233 TVASPGSPYHQLLG
+3233 TVASPGSPYFQLLG

>member
-17 FQQQQGPPTA
+17 FQQQQGPLTA
-27 EELVQRQKKEQATTK
+27 EELVQRQKKDQATTK

-55 IVAQSVRTS
+55 IVAQSLRTS

-78 LLCSDDSES
+78 LLCSDDRES

-179 KIMAALGHFANDSE
+179 KIMLALGNFANDSE

-203 NLKSS
+203 NLKSN

-217 SSAVSVC
+217 SSAVTVC
-224 QHSRRTSYFYTWLLN
+224 QHSRRTTYFNTWLLN
-239 VLLGLLVPV
+239 VLLGLVVPV
-248 DEEHAS
+248 DEEHPT

-263 LRYLMP
+263 LRYLIP
-269 QLQQQVNTTSL
+269 LLLQQVNTSSL
-280 KGSFGVMRKEADV
+280 KGSFGVTKKEADV

-327 QMFRTPP
+327 QTLRTPP
-334 PELLHMLITAGSISH
+334 PELLHMLITAGSITH
-349 ATVFRQDAENRA
+349 ASVFRQDIDSRA
-361 RSGSILEFI
+361 RSGSILD
-370 AGGGSSCSP
+370 
-379 LILRK
+379 LI
-384 QRGKMLSG
+384 GKMLSG
-392 EEDGLEDDPERAE
+392 EEDGLEDEAE
-405 VPTGAFTASVVGADG
+405 KNDGNFSTSGADG
-420 SSAAQVDIITE
+420 SSTGQVDIITE

-456 GGGGTSASGTPE
+456 SGGTPE

-485 ANVTPETAD
+485 ANITPETAD
-494 YTTPENATPEGGPL
+494 YTTPENTTPEGPL
-508 GEGGTLLGTNDR
+508 VDGGTLLGTNDQ

-542 DVAELSRTPLPRVI
+542 DVAEL
-556 EPSPPSPTST
+556 
-566 EGPDGTD
+566 
-573 SDSSVYTA
+573 
-581 SSSSSSFSF
+581 
-590 SSSSSFY
+590 
-597 ATSSSSST
+597 
-605 SDKVLDGSESQYSGM
+605 VLDGSESQYSGM

-633 PSSSQEEPPEPFL
+633 STQEEQQQEPFL
-646 QSALA
+646 GSALA

-665 QGSDSSVDRFI
+665 QGSDSSVDRFL

-681 AEPEPDNKPSRI
+681 TEPEPDNKPSRI

-703 GMEPLVHCVR
+703 EKEPLVHCVR
-713 LLSASFL
+713 LLAASFL
-720 LTGQKKGLI
+720 LNGQKKGLI
-729 PDKEVRVSVKALAV
+729 PDKEVRVSVKALAI
-743 SCVGAAAALHPE
+743 SCVGAAAALHPA

-768 IPVEEQQYISDVL
+768 ISVEEQQYVSDVL
-781 GLIDH
+781 CLIEH

-801 IMQAALTKSRYNI
+801 IIHAALTKTRYNI
-814 HTWLAS
+814 HSWLAS
-820 VQSATGNPLS
+820 VQSVTGNPVS
-830 LVDLVPLLQKT
+830 LVDLVPLIQKT

-853 CYAVRHCIMT
+853 CSAVRHCVMT
-863 VCSSTLS
+863 LCKSTLS

-875 LVVDLLSLRDS
+875 LLIDLLALRDS
-886 SYWLVRTELLETL
+886 SYWLVRTELLETM
-899 AEMDFRL
+899 ADIDFRII
-906 VNFLERKTETLHTGD
+906 NFLERKTEALHKGD

-926 RLRLQERVLNDVVI
+926 TLALQERVLHDVVI
-940 FLLGDDD
+940 CLLGDDD
-947 PRVRHVAASAVSR
+947 PRVRHVAASIICRIVA
-960 LVSRLFYDCDQGQ
+960 RLFHDCDQGQ
-973 VDPVVAIA
+973 ADPVVAVA
-981 RDQCS
+981 RDQSS
-986 VYLQLLMHETLPPSQ
+986 VYLQLLMHETQPPSQ
-1001 FTVSTITRTYRGYSL
+1001 LTVSTITRTYRGFNL
-1016 SNAVSDVTLEN
+1016 SNAVPDVTLEN

-1032 VSAVSHAFTSS
+1032 ITAVSHAFTTS

-1053 EALCFL
+1053 EALCL
-1059 ASNFPVGTWSTGWHC
+1059 MASNYPVCNWSTGWHC
-1074 GYVSS
+1074 GYVSAGS
-1079 SNNYFSRS
+1079 SLSSRA
-1087 SLNRSRGRALS
+1087 SLNRTRGRAHS
-1098 LSHSSSASASSNTTS
+1098 LSHSSNMPTS
-1113 SAPDTERRTLTVGMA
+1113 SSAADTEKKTLVMGVA

-1146 HQDALM
+1146 HQDAL
-1152 LSGNLLA
+1152 LLAGNLLA
-1159 AVAPKCMRNPW
+1159 AVSPKCMRNPW
-1170 AGEEEGSSGNT
+1170 SGEDEGGNSST
-1181 SSGTNKM
+1181 STGSNKI
-1188 EEPWASLSER
+1188 EEPWAALSER
-1198 SLVSMVE
+1198 PLVVMVE

-1211 LKILNICAHVLD
+1211 LKLLNICAHVLD

-1232 AALPSLSNTPSLSPI
+1232 ATLPSLTNTPSLSPI
-1247 RRKGKEKEATEPSTA
+1247 RRKGKEKDVSDSSAV
-1262 PMSPKKSNEVNTG
+1262 PMSPKKSTEASTG
-1275 RPGDGTGSTA
+1275 RPADNTGSTA
-1285 VNKSTTFG
+1285 ISKSTTLG
-1293 SFYHLPPY
+1293 NFYHLPTY
-1301 LKLYDVLKATHA
+1301 LKLYDVLKATYT
-1313 NYKVTLDLHSSQ
+1313 NYKVTLDLHSNQ
-1325 EKFGSFLRATLD
+1325 EKFGCFLRSTLD

-1348 NDIGKC
+1348 HDIGKC

-1362 KSCFSREPTMATV
+1362 KSCFSREPTMSTV

-1381 KTLFGTNLSSQYEG
+1381 KTLFGTNLASQYEG
-1395 VLSGPSRSQGKA
+1395 VHSGPSRSQGKA

-1446 EQEQDTSGWFDV
+1446 ETDQDTSGWFDV

-1475 HRGDKNAIHNH
+1475 HRGDKSAIHNH

-1505 SVALQRQVLDLL
+1505 SVSLQRQVLDLL

-1541 KQFEYIELGQFR
+1541 KQFEYIEVGQFR

-1624 AGKELDTQKE
+1624 AGKELDIQKE

-1642 LVQYHQVLEM
+1642 LIQYHQVLEM

-1663 SEDKW
+1663 NEDKW

-1698 LNTLFETVAPSSLR
+1698 LNTLFESVAPSSLR

-1717 LKSMFTIPATM
+1717 LKSMFTTPVTM
-1728 TSVATVQLWVSGIL
+1728 TSVTTVQLWVSGIL

-1753 EDIVLSRIHELSL
+1753 EDIVLSRVHELSF
-1766 SPHLLSCHTIRRL
+1766 SPDLLSCQTITRL
-1779 HQQSPSPIGPPTTDV
+1779 HQQSFSPNEPPSETPAV
-1794 LGNQEANGEA
+1794 QEPDDDT
-1804 QKAPPEETFA
+1804 QKTLPEETFA

-1823 LLDDISTRRV
+1823 LLDDVSTRQI

-1857 HVFKSGM
+1857 HIFKSGM
-1864 FRRITAAASHLL
+1864 FRRITAAASRLL
-1876 KCDNSGQTDTEAALF
+1876 KGESGGSQSDGCEF
-1891 YPLEE
+1891 YQLEG
-1896 LNSMVQCLI
+1896 LNSRVQSLI

-1915 CQVLLIINYTN
+1915 CQVLLIIDYTN
-1926 YSWWA
+1926 CTWWS
-1931 EVHQTPKRHSL
+1931 EVHQTPKRQSL
-1942 SCTKLLSPHSSG
+1942 SCTKLRSPRGSR

-2004 DLINLSHEPPVQDFI
+2004 DLISLSHEPPVQDFI

-2034 AIQSRCDNLTTPTM
+2034 AIQSRCDNLSAPTM

-2074 LLNTPFRVLARMVD
+2074 LLCTPFRVLARMVD

-2111 VEELDRIQEY
+2111 VEELTRIQEY
-2121 LQNSGLAQRHQR
+2121 LQSKGLAQRHQR

-2142 ATVAD
+2142 ATVTD
-2147 TSSPTPPVTTH
+2147 GNSPVPPVTSH

-2164 PPAPELVIADKEWY
+2164 PPSPELVTADKEWY

-2187 LRGDVSLLET
+2187 LCGDVSLLET

-2204 PPDDLFNVMSCKEFN
+2204 PAPDLLSVMSCKEFN
-2219 LSLLCPCL
+2219 LSLLCPSISL
-2227 SMGVQRLARGQGSL
+2227 GIHRLTRGQGSL
-2241 LLETALQVTLE
+2241 LLETALQVTID
-2252 QLAGVTGSLPV
+2252 QLVEVTKSLPA
-2263 PHKSFL
+2263 PHQSFL
-2269 PPPQPQPYWEQL
+2269 PPSQPQPYWETL
-2281 GDVFD
+2281 ATVYD
-2286 EPGFYTRVLS
+2286 EPGFFPKVLS

-2301 SQYLLS
+2301 SQYLLNV
-2307 MSQLP
+2307 SQLP
-2312 SSLHIPTEK
+2312 SSLHISADK

-2337 WRLLQNQ
+2337 WHLLHNQ
-2344 LPLSVDLQWALSC
+2344 LPLSVDLQWALAC

-2371 STPEY
+2371 STLEY
-2376 STHTCSLIYSLR
+2376 NTHTCSLIHCLH
-2388 LIIIAVA
+2388 LIIVAVA
-2395 VSPGDQLL
+2395 VKPGDQLL
-2403 YPEKK
+2403 YSEKK
-2408 KKAKGERDAEEDQV
+2408 PKAEDEGDEV
-2422 DSAHAGHMCEW
+2422 DSPHANHMREW
-2433 QACEIMA
+2433 QSCEIMG
-2440 ELVEGLQ
+2440 ELVEGLR
-2447 SILSLGHH
+2447 SVLTLGHH
-2455 RNSSIP
+2455 RNSAMPI
-2461 AFLTPTLRNIVI
+2461 FLTPTLRNIVI

-2500 GGEFSTTLPEIPVD
+2500 GGEFGTSMPEIPVD

-2640 KRDNVHTYHPY
+2640 KRDNVHTHHPY

-2662 ASAGTLIS
+2662 ASAAGTLIS

-2682 EMGNMDYKLGQ
+2682 ELGNMDYKLGQ

-2710 EEWGEDEEDEADTP
+2710 EEWGEDEEDEPDTP

-2760 IPGSPSN
+2760 IPGSPNN
-2767 RRTPT
+2767 RRIPT

-2788 FTERNQFDMMFSTL
+2788 FTERNQFDMMSSTL

-2843 LLETT
+2843 LLEAT

-2898 VNLHNQ
+2898 VHLHNQ

-2929 MAGVIQLCGVM
+2929 MAGIIQLCGVM
-2940 VSASEDSTPS
+2940 VSASEDCTPS

-2956 IRGLER
+2956 LRGLER

-2972 DGEALVKLSV
+2972 DADSLVKLSV
-2982 DRVNMPSPHRAMA
+2982 DRVNMTSPHRAMA

-3006 AVLASGSDAT
+3006 AVLASGSEVT
-3016 GVRGQVD
+3016 GDRGQVD
-3023 SSSAVAEAVGIT
+3023 SSSAVVKAVGVT

-3051 SRPAH
+3051 ARPAH
-3056 SDPQAPDSESII
+3056 TDPQAPDSESII

>member
-17 FQQQQGPPTA
+17 FQQQQGPLSA
-27 EELVQRQKKEQATTK
+27 EELVQKQKKDLATTK
-42 KDRVTHCLTICEN
+42 KDRVTHCMTICEN
-55 IVAQSVRTS
+55 IMAQSLRTS
-64 PEFQKL
+64 PEFQKF

-78 LLCSDDSES
+78 LLCSDDKES

-113 LELYKEIKKNGA
+113 LELYKEIKKNAA

-140 HLIRPQ
+140 HLVRPQ

-171 ETLAAAMP
+171 ETLSSSIP
-179 KIMAALGHFANDSE
+179 KIMAALGHFGNDGE
-193 IKVLLKSFVA
+193 IKMLLKAFVA

-224 QHSRRTSYFYTWLLN
+224 QHSRRTHYFYTWLLN
-239 VLLGLLVPV
+239 VLLGLVVPV
-248 DEEHAS
+248 DEEHSS

-269 QLQQQVNTTSL
+269 LIQQQDPNTSL
-280 KGSFGVMRKEADV
+280 KGSFGLVRKEADV
-293 QPTPEQLLQVYELT
+293 SPSPEQLIQVYELT

-320 AALELLQ
+320 ASLELLQ
-327 QMFRTPP
+327 QVFRTPP
-334 PELLHMLITAGSISH
+334 PELLNALITPGKITHTS
-349 ATVFRQDAENRA
+349 VFKVEMESRA
-361 RSGSILEFI
+361 RSGSITE
-370 AGGGSSCSP
+370 
-379 LILRK
+379 LI
-384 QRGKMLSG
+384 GKLLLG
-392 EEDGLEDDPERAE
+392 EEEGLEDDPERAE
-405 VPTGAFTASVVGADG
+405 VTTGSFTASVGGD
-420 SSAAQVDIITE
+420 SSSEAPSSSGVSSLGTSDIITE

-441 PGDSV
+441 SGDSV
-446 DLSASSEQGG
+446 DLSASEQGVG
-456 GGGGTSASGTPE
+456 PDTPDDE
-468 SPNDNEEE
+468 DEED

-485 ANVTPETAD
+485 TGVVSSSANLITDCNQMSTGA
-494 YTTPENATPEGGPL
+494 A
-508 GEGGTLLGTNDR
+508 
-520 SLPPSDS
+520 SSSPPSDS

-542 DVAELSRTPLPRVI
+542 DCAEL
-556 EPSPPSPTST
+556 
-566 EGPDGTD
+566 
-573 SDSSVYTA
+573 
-581 SSSSSSFSF
+581 
-590 SSSSSFY
+590 
-597 ATSSSSST
+597 
-605 SDKVLDGSESQYSGM
+605 VLDGSESQYSGM

-633 PSSSQEEPPEPFL
+633 APPPDKPSEPFS

-651 LSKPHLFEGRGHNR
+651 LSKPHLLEGKGHNR
-665 QGSDSSVDRFI
+665 QSSDSSVDRFI
-676 PKEEP
+676 PKEEVLES
-681 AEPEPDNKPSRI
+681 AELDNKPSRI
-693 KGPIGHYTDQ
+693 KGDIGHYTDPKE
-703 GMEPLVHCVR
+703 EPLVHCVR
-713 LLSASFL
+713 LLAASFL
-720 LTGQKKGLI
+720 LPGQRNGLV
-729 PDKEVRVSVKALAV
+729 PDNEVRVSVKALAV
-743 SCVGAAAALHPE
+743 SCVGAAAALLPE
-755 AFFNSLYLEPLDG
+755 AFFNRLYLHPIDG
-768 IPVEEQQYISDVL
+768 QQPDEQQYISDVL
-781 GLIDH
+781 QYIEH

-801 IMQAALTKSRYNI
+801 LILAIHLKTRYNTE
-814 HTWLAS
+814 TWLSQIHS
-820 VQSATGNPLS
+820 VTGNSVALE
-830 LVDLVPLLQKT
+830 DFVPLLQRS

-853 CYAVRHCIMT
+853 CASVRHCIMAL
-863 VCSSTLS
+863 CSGSLS

-875 LVVDLLSLRDS
+875 LLIDLLTLKDC

-899 AEMDFRL
+899 AEIDFRL
-906 VNFLERKTETLHTGD
+906 ISFLERKTEKLHKGE

-926 RLRLQERVLNDVVI
+926 LLRLQDRVLNDVVLY
-940 FLLGDDD
+940 LLGDED
-947 PRVRHVAASAVSR
+947 PRVRHIAANTISR
-960 LVSRLFYDCDQGQ
+960 LVPRLFYDCDQAQ
-973 VDPVVAIA
+973 TDPVVAIA
-981 RDQCS
+981 RDQS
-986 VYLQLLMHETLPPSQ
+986 NVYLQLLMHETLPPSQ

-1016 SNAVSDVTLEN
+1016 CQNAPDITMEN

-1032 VSAVSHAFTSS
+1032 ITAISHALTSS
-1043 TSRALTFGCC
+1043 TSRAMTFGCC
-1053 EALCFL
+1053 EALCL
-1059 ASNFPVGTWSTGWHC
+1059 LSSTFPVCTWSTGWHF
-1074 GYVSS
+1074 GFVSS
-1079 SNNYFSRS
+1079 SVFQLNRS
-1087 SLNRSRGRALS
+1087 SQYRSRGRSFSLCQPGS
-1098 LSHSSSASASSNTTS
+1098 LSNEEVRKS
-1113 SAPDTERRTLTVGMA
+1113 LTVGVA
-1128 NMVLSLLSSA
+1128 SMVLSLLSSA

-1146 HQDALM
+1146 HQAAL
-1152 LSGNLLA
+1152 LLAGNLLA
-1159 AVAPKCMRNPW
+1159 AVAPKCMKSPGT
-1170 AGEEEGSSGNT
+1170 GEEESS
-1181 SSGTNKM
+1181 SAPSKQ
-1188 EEPWASLSER
+1188 EETWPGLNDR
-1198 SLVSMVE
+1198 SLVVMVE

-1232 AALPSLSNTPSLSPI
+1232 ATLPSLANTPSLSPI
-1247 RRKGKEKEATEPSTA
+1247 RRKGKEKEMSEPSAT
-1262 PMSPKKSNEVNTG
+1262 PMSPKKGGETNTG
-1275 RPGDGTGSTA
+1275 RAADSTATAA
-1285 VNKSTTFG
+1285 VNKSTTLG
-1293 SFYHLPPY
+1293 SFYHLPTY
-1301 LKLYDVLKATHA
+1301 LKLYDALRATQA
-1313 NYKVTLDLHSSQ
+1313 NYKVTLDLHSTN
-1325 EKFGSFLRATLD
+1325 EKFGSFLRSALD

-1348 NDIGKC
+1348 HDIGKC
-1354 VEEILGYL
+1354 VEEILCYL

-1381 KTLFGTNLSSQYEG
+1381 KALFGTNLASQYEG
-1395 VLSGPSRSQGKA
+1395 ATSQTCRSQGKA
-1407 LRLGSSSLR
+1407 LRLGSTSVR

-1446 EQEQDTSGWFDV
+1446 EQEQDASGWFDV
-1458 MQKASN
+1458 MQKVSN
-1464 QLRSNIANATR
+1464 QLRSSITNVTR

-1517 AQLVQLRVN
+1517 TQLVQLRVN

-1541 KQFEYIELGQFR
+1541 KQFEYIEVGQFR
-1553 DSEAIIPNIFFFLV
+1553 DSEEIVPNIFFFLV

-1642 LVQYHQVLEM
+1642 LIQHHQVLEM

-1663 SEDKW
+1663 NEDKW

-1675 ADVILPMIAKQQ
+1675 ADIILPMIGKQQ
-1687 MHLDSPEALGV
+1687 MHLDSHEALGV

-1717 LKSMFTIPATM
+1717 LKSMFITPSTLA
-1728 TSVATVQLWVSGIL
+1728 SVGTVQLWVSGIL
-1742 AVLRVLVSQST
+1742 AILRVLISQST
-1753 EDIVLSRIHELSL
+1753 EDIILSRIQELSL
-1766 SPHLLSCHTIRRL
+1766 SPNFLSCPTICQLREDD
-1779 HQQSPSPIGPPTTDV
+1779 PSPPVAQSTTM
-1794 LGNQEANGEA
+1794 EETNGEP
-1804 QKAPPEETFA
+1804 QRFPPEETFA

-1823 LLDDISTRRV
+1823 LLDDIATKEV
-1833 KVDITEQQHTFY
+1833 KVDMSEQQHTFY

-1857 HVFKSGM
+1857 HIFKSGM
-1864 FRRITAAASHLL
+1864 FRRITAAGSRLL
-1876 KCDNSGQTDTEAALF
+1876 KAEGVEGCRF
-1891 YPLEE
+1891 YTLEG
-1896 LNSMVQCLI
+1896 LNGLVIQLI

-1926 YSWWA
+1926 YTWWS
-1931 EVHQTPKRHSL
+1931 EVHQTPRRHSL
-1942 SCTKLLSPHSSG
+1942 SSTTLLSPHSSG
-1954 EGEEDKPE
+1954 EEERPE
-1962 SRLAMVNR
+1962 GKLAMCNR

-1989 HDSEHLTWLIVNHVR
+1989 HDSEHLTWLTVNHVS
-2004 DLINLSHEPPVQDFI
+2004 DLISLSHEPPVQDLI

-2034 AIQSRCDNLTTPTM
+2034 AIQSRCDNLSTPVM

-2055 LEGIHLSQSGS
+2055 LEGIHLSQSGA

-2111 VEELDRIQEY
+2111 LEELDRIQQY
-2121 LQNSGLAQRHQR
+2121 LQTSGLAQRHQR

-2142 ATVAD
+2142 ATVAED
-2147 TSSPTPPVTTH
+2147 TKSPTALITSH

-2164 PPAPELVIADKEWY
+2164 PPSPENVEPNKEWY

-2187 LRGDVSLLET
+2187 SRGDGALYET

-2204 PPDDLFNVMSCKEFN
+2204 PQPDLNDLMTCKDFN
-2219 LSLLCPCL
+2219 LCLLASCL
-2227 SMGVQRLARGQGSL
+2227 SVGLQRMCKDHGAVLF
-2241 LLETALQVTLE
+2241 ETAQQVAFE
-2252 QLAGVTGSLPV
+2252 RLAGVIELLPS
-2263 PHKSFL
+2263 PHQPLL
-2269 PPPQPQPYWEQL
+2269 PSSKTCVDAYREKLNQVY
-2281 GDVFD
+2281 G
-2286 EPGFYTRVLS
+2286 EPGFYQTVLS
-2296 LCRAL
+2296 LCGVL

-2307 MSQLP
+2307 LSKFP
-2312 SSLHIPTEK
+2312 FSLHIPKDK
-2321 EHLITA
+2321 ETLITTFSTLA
-2327 FTCTATEVIV
+2327 IEVVV
-2337 WRLLQNQ
+2337 WRLLQDQ
-2344 LPLSVDLQWALSC
+2344 LPLSVDIQMSLSC

-2364 PCVWNKL
+2364 PAVWTHFTSPSYL
-2371 STPEY
+2371 
-2376 STHTCSLIYSLR
+2376 THTCSIIQCVQLLIH
-2388 LIIIAVA
+2388 AVA
-2395 VSPGDQLL
+2395 VGPGDQLL
-2403 YPEKK
+2403 RPERKTSK
-2408 KKAKGERDAEEDQV
+2408 TDQSEEDQV
-2422 DSAHAGHMCEW
+2422 DSASDNQRLW
-2433 QACEIMA
+2433 QCCEIMA
-2440 ELVEGLQ
+2440 ELVEALQ
-2447 SILSLGHH
+2447 SVLALGHH
-2455 RNSSIP
+2455 RNKNIP
-2461 AFLTPTLRNIVI
+2461 AFLTPTLQNVII
-2473 SLSRLPLVNSYT
+2473 SLARLPLVNSYT
-2485 RVPPLVWKLGWSPQP
+2485 RIPPLVWKLGWCPRP
-2500 GGEFSTTLPEIPVD
+2500 TGEFGTALPEIPVE

-2570 ERTQLNVLAV
+2570 ERTQINVLAV

-2598 PAVSCLEQQPRNKSL
+2598 PAVSCPEQQPRNKIL
-2613 KALET
+2613 KALDT
-2618 RFGRKLAVIRGEVER
+2618 RYGRKLSVIRGMVEH
-2633 EIQALVS
+2633 EIQAMVS
-2640 KRDNVHTYHPY
+2640 KRDNIATHFPY
-2651 HAWDPVPSLSA
+2651 QAWDPVPFLS
-2662 ASAGTLIS
+2662 SSTAGTLIS

-2710 EEWGEDEEDEADTP
+2710 EEWGEDEEDETDAP
-2724 APTSPP
+2724 APSSPP

-2753 ELYSQWL
+2753 ELYSQWIL
-2760 IPGSPSN
+2760 PGSPSS
-2767 RRTPT
+2767 RKTPVV
-2772 ILISEVV
+2772 LISEVV

-2802 MELQKLHPP
+2802 TELQKVHPP

-2829 VLGMDKVIAEPVCR
+2829 VLGMDKAIAEPVCR
-2843 LLETT
+2843 LLEST

-2854 PSRMGALHGVLY
+2854 PSRIGALHGVLY

-2873 DDTAKQLIPTVSE
+2873 DDTARQLIPTVSE

-2891 LRAIAHC
+2891 IKTLAHC

-2917 MENYPLDVGAEF
+2917 MENYPLDVGSEF
-2929 MAGVIQLCGVM
+2929 NAGVIQLCCVM
-2940 VSASEDSTPS
+2940 LSASEEATPS

-2956 IRGLER
+2956 LRGLER
-2962 LLLSEQLSRV
+2962 LLLSEQLSRM
-2972 DGEALVKLSV
+2972 DAETLVKLSV

-3006 AVLASGSDAT
+3006 
-3016 GVRGQVD
+3016 
-3023 SSSAVAEAVGIT
+3023 
-3035 AGHVGFSS
+3035 
-3043 GKEKASPA
+3043 GKEKGTPGLPA
-3051 SRPAH
+3051 DA
-3056 SDPQAPDSESII
+3056 DTTAPDSESVI

-3083 GLPSEARVVSRI
+3083 GFPSEARVVARI

-3103 FPPQDV
+3103 FPLQDV

-3190 HVISRMGSSE
+3190 HVISRMGKSDT
-3200 VVDVNLFCLVAMD
+3200 VDISLFCLVAMD

-3233 TVASPGSPYHQLLG
+3233 MVASPGSPYYQLLC

>member
-55 IVAQSVRTS
+55 IVAQSLSPGSRTS

-157 CLTRITKRQEETVQ
+157 CLSRITKRQEETVQ

-179 KIMAALGHFANDSE
+179 KIMSALGHFANDGE

-248 DEEHAS
+248 DEEHPT

-269 QLQQQVNTTSL
+269 LLQQQVNTSSL

-320 AALELLQ
+320 ASLELLQ

-334 PELLHMLITAGSISH
+334 PELLHMLITAGSILH
-349 ATVFRQDAENRA
+349 GTVFRQDTESRA
-361 RSGSILEFI
+361 RSGSILELI

-379 LILRK
+379 LLLRK
-384 QRGKMLSG
+384 PRGKMLSG
-392 EEDGLEDDPERAE
+392 EEDGLEDDAERTE
-405 VPTGAFTASVVGADG
+405 VTTGAFTASVVGADG

-441 PGDSV
+441 PGESV

-456 GGGGTSASGTPE
+456 GGGGTSASDTPE

-485 ANVTPETAD
+485 ANITPETAD
-494 YTTPENATPEGGPL
+494 YTTPETEGGPS

-542 DVAELSRTPLPRVI
+542 DVAEL
-556 EPSPPSPTST
+556 
-566 EGPDGTD
+566 
-573 SDSSVYTA
+573 
-581 SSSSSSFSF
+581 
-590 SSSSSFY
+590 
-597 ATSSSSST
+597 
-605 SDKVLDGSESQYSGM
+605 VLDGSESQYSGM
-620 QIGTLQDEEEEGA
+620 QIGTLQDEEDEGA
-633 PSSSQEEPPEPFL
+633 APSAQEEHPEQFL

-665 QGSDSSVDRFI
+665 QGSDSSVDRFV
-676 PKEEP
+676 PKDEP

-703 GMEPLVHCVR
+703 GVEPLVHCVR
-713 LLSASFL
+713 LLAASFL
-720 LTGQKKGLI
+720 LTGQKNGLT

-743 SCVGAAAALHPE
+743 SCIGAAAALHPE
-755 AFFNSLYLEPLDG
+755 AFFNSLYMEPLDG
-768 IPVEEQQYISDVL
+768 TPVEEQQYISDML
-781 GLIDH
+781 GLIEH
-786 GDPQIRGATAILCGA
+786 GDPQIRGATAILCAA
-801 IMQAALTKSRYNI
+801 IIQAALTKTRYNI
-814 HTWLAS
+814 HSWLAS

-830 LVDLVPLLQKT
+830 LVDLVPLLQRT

-853 CYAVRHCIMT
+853 CSAVRHCIMT

-875 LVVDLLSLRDS
+875 LMINLLALRDS

-906 VNFLERKTETLHTGD
+906 VNFLERKTETLHKGD

-940 FLLGDDD
+940 RLLGDDD

-981 RDQCS
+981 RDQSS
-986 VYLQLLMHETLPPSQ
+986 VYLQLLMHETQPPSQ
-1001 FTVSTITRTYRGYSL
+1001 FTVSTITRTYRGYNL
-1016 SNAVSDVTLEN
+1016 SNNVSDVTIEN

-1032 VSAVSHAFTSS
+1032 VAAVSHTFTASAS
-1043 TSRALTFGCC
+1043 KALTFGCC
-1053 EALCFL
+1053 EALCLL
-1059 ASNFPVGTWSTGWHC
+1059 AVHFPVCTWSTGWHC

-1079 SNNYFSRS
+1079 SSSFSSRS

-1098 LSHSSSASASSNTTS
+1098 VSQPSSAPASSATSS

-1138 WFPLDLSA
+1138 WFPLDLSS
-1146 HQDALM
+1146 HQDALL

-1170 AGEEEGSSGNT
+1170 AGEEEGSSGGTNT
-1181 SSGTNKM
+1181 SGGPNKM
-1188 EEPWASLSER
+1188 EEPWAGLSER
-1198 SLVSMVE
+1198 SLVAMVE

-1223 DTPPGPAVK
+1223 DTPPGTAVK
-1232 AALPSLSNTPSLSPI
+1232 ATLPSLSNTPSLSPI
-1247 RRKGKEKEATEPSTA
+1247 RRKGKEKDAAEPSAA
-1262 PMSPKKSNEVNTG
+1262 PMSPKKSIEINTG
-1275 RPGDGTGSTA
+1275 RPADGTGSTA
-1285 VNKSTTFG
+1285 VNKSTTLG
-1293 SFYHLPPY
+1293 NFYHLPTY

-1313 NYKVTLDLHSSQ
+1313 NFKVTLDLHSSQ
-1325 EKFGSFLRATLD
+1325 EKFGGFLRSALD
-1337 VLSQLLELATL
+1337 VLSQLLELTTL
-1348 NDIGKC
+1348 HDISKC

-1381 KTLFGTNLSSQYEG
+1381 KTLFGTNLASQCEG
-1395 VLSGPSRSQGKA
+1395 ILSGPSRSQGKA

-1475 HRGDKNAIHNH
+1475 QRGDKNAIHNH

-1541 KQFEYIELGQFR
+1541 KQFEYIEVGQFR

-1624 AGKELDTQKE
+1624 AGKELETQKE

-1642 LVQYHQVLEM
+1642 LVQHHQVLEM

-1663 SEDKW
+1663 NEDKW

-1675 ADVILPMIAKQQ
+1675 SDVILPMIAKQQ

-1717 LKSMFTIPATM
+1717 LKSMFTTPVTM
-1728 TSVATVQLWVSGIL
+1728 ASVATVQLWVSGIL

-1753 EDIVLSRIHELSL
+1753 EDIVLSRVHELSL
-1766 SPHLLSCHTIRRL
+1766 TPHLLSCHTIRRL
-1779 HQQSPSPIGPPTTDV
+1779 HQQSPSPSDPPTDA
-1794 LGNQEANGEA
+1794 LGSQEPNGEA
-1804 QKAPPEETFA
+1804 QKALPEETFA

-1823 LLDDISTRRV
+1823 LLDDISSRQV

-1864 FRRITAAASHLL
+1864 FRRITAAASRLL
-1876 KCDNSGQTDTEAALF
+1876 KGEGGGGQPGAEAGLF
-1891 YPLEE
+1891 YPLEA

-1915 CQVLLIINYTN
+1915 CQVLLIIDYTN

-1931 EVHQTPKRHSL
+1931 EVHQTPRRQSL
-1942 SCTKLLSPHSSG
+1942 SCTKLLSPHSG
-1954 EGEEDKPE
+1954 EGEEKPE
-1962 SRLAMVNR
+1962 HRLAMVNR

-2004 DLINLSHEPPVQDFI
+2004 DLISLSHEPPVQDFI

-2034 AIQSRCDNLTTPTM
+2034 AIQSRCDNLSAPTM

-2074 LLNTPFRVLARMVD
+2074 LLSTPFRVLARMVD

-2111 VEELDRIQEY
+2111 VEELHRIQEY
-2121 LQNSGLAQRHQR
+2121 LQTSGLAQRHQR

-2147 TSSPTPPVTTH
+2147 TSSPTPPVTSH

-2164 PPAPELVIADKEWY
+2164 PPAPELVNADKEWY

-2204 PPDDLFNVMSCKEFN
+2204 PPADLLNIMSCKEFN

-2227 SMGVQRLARGQGSL
+2227 SMGMQRLARGQGSL

-2252 QLAGVTGSLPV
+2252 RLAGVTGSLPV
-2263 PHKSFL
+2263 PHQSFL
-2269 PPPQPQPYWEQL
+2269 PPDQPQPYWKQIA
-2281 GDVFD
+2281 DVYD
-2286 EPGFYTRVLS
+2286 EPGFYPRVLS

-2301 SQYLLS
+2301 SQYLLIV
-2307 MSQLP
+2307 SQLP
-2312 SSLHIPTEK
+2312 SSLHIPSDK
-2321 EHLITA
+2321 EHLITT
-2327 FTCTATEVIV
+2327 FTCTAAEVV
-2337 WRLLQNQ
+2337 AWRLLQNQ

-2376 STHTCSLIYSLR
+2376 TTHTCSLVYCLR
-2388 LIIIAVA
+2388 LIIVAVA

-2403 YPEKK
+2403 HPEKK
-2408 KKAKGERDAEEDQV
+2408 KTRAESDAEGDEV
-2422 DSAHAGHMCEW
+2422 DSAHADHMGEW

-2447 SILSLGHH
+2447 SILAVGHH
-2455 RNSSIP
+2455 RNGAFP

-2500 GGEFSTTLPEIPVD
+2500 GGEYGTTLPEIPVD

-2613 KALET
+2613 KVLET

-2640 KRDNVHTYHPY
+2640 KRDNVHTHHPY

-2730 LSPINSRKHRAG
+2730 ISPINSRKHRAG

-2772 ILISEVV
+2772 ILVSEVV

-2817 QYLVPAICKAAA
+2817 QYLAPAICKAAA
-2829 VLGMDKVIAEPVCR
+2829 VLGMDKAIAEPVCR

-2873 DDTAKQLIPTVSE
+2873 DDTAKQLIPTISE

-2929 MAGVIQLCGVM
+2929 MAGIIQVCGVM

-2956 IRGLER
+2956 LRGLER

-3006 AVLASGSDAT
+3006 
-3016 GVRGQVD
+3016 
-3023 SSSAVAEAVGIT
+3023 
-3035 AGHVGFSS
+3035 

-3051 SRPAH
+3051 SRPSH

-3233 TVASPGSPYHQLLG
+3233 TVASPGSPYYQLLG

>member
-55 IVAQSVRTS
+55 IVAQSLRTS

-157 CLTRITKRQEETVQ
+157 CLSRITKRQEETVQ

-179 KIMAALGHFANDSE
+179 KIMAALGHFANDGE

-248 DEEHAS
+248 DEEHPS

-269 QLQQQVNTTSL
+269 LLQQQVNTTSL

-334 PELLHMLITAGSISH
+334 PELLHMLITAGSI
-349 ATVFRQDAENRA
+349 ARGTVFRQDTESRA
-361 RSGSILEFI
+361 RSGSILELI

-392 EEDGLEDDPERAE
+392 EEDGLEDDAERTE
-405 VPTGAFTASVVGADG
+405 VTTGAFTASVVGAEG
-420 SSAAQVDIITE
+420 STAAQVDIITE

-456 GGGGTSASGTPE
+456 GGGGTSASDTPE

-485 ANVTPETAD
+485 ANITPETAD

-508 GEGGTLLGTNDR
+508 GEGGTLLSTNDR

-542 DVAELSRTPLPRVI
+542 DVAEL
-556 EPSPPSPTST
+556 
-566 EGPDGTD
+566 
-573 SDSSVYTA
+573 
-581 SSSSSSFSF
+581 
-590 SSSSSFY
+590 
-597 ATSSSSST
+597 
-605 SDKVLDGSESQYSGM
+605 VLDGSESQYSGM
-620 QIGTLQDEEEEGA
+620 QIGTLQDEEDEGA
-633 PSSSQEEPPEPFL
+633 APASQEEPPEPFL

-676 PKEEP
+676 PKDEP

-703 GMEPLVHCVR
+703 GAEPLVHCVR
-713 LLSASFL
+713 LLAASFL
-720 LTGQKKGLI
+720 LTGQKNGLT
-729 PDKEVRVSVKALAV
+729 PDKEVRVSVKALAL

-755 AFFNSLYLEPLDG
+755 AFFNSLYLDPLDG
-768 IPVEEQQYISDVL
+768 VPVEEQQYISDIL
-781 GLIDH
+781 GFIDH
-786 GDPQIRGATAILCGA
+786 GDPQIRGATAILCAA
-801 IMQAALTKSRYNI
+801 IIQAALTKTRYNI

-853 CYAVRHCIMT
+853 CSAVRHCLMT

-875 LVVDLLSLRDS
+875 LLINLLALRDS

-906 VNFLERKTETLHTGD
+906 VHFLERKTETLHKGD

-926 RLRLQERVLNDVVI
+926 RLQLQDRVLNDVVI
-940 FLLGDDD
+940 CLLGDDD

-960 LVSRLFYDCDQGQ
+960 LVPRLFYDCDQGQ

-981 RDQCS
+981 RDQSS
-986 VYLQLLMHETLPPSQ
+986 VYLQLLMHETQPPSQ
-1001 FTVSTITRTYRGYSL
+1001 FTVSTITRTYRGYNL
-1016 SNAVSDVTLEN
+1016 SNNVSDVTIEN

-1032 VSAVSHAFTSS
+1032 VTAVSHAFTSS

-1053 EALCFL
+1053 EALCLL
-1059 ASNFPVGTWSTGWHC
+1059 ASNFPVCNWSTGWHC

-1079 SNNYFSRS
+1079 SSSFSSRS

-1098 LSHSSSASASSNTTS
+1098 VSQPS
-1113 SAPDTERRTLTVGMA
+1113 SAPASSTTSLSAPETERRTLTVGMA

-1138 WFPLDLSA
+1138 WFPLDLSS
-1146 HQDALM
+1146 HQDALL
-1152 LSGNLLA
+1152 LSGNLIA

-1170 AGEEEGSSGNT
+1170 AGEEEGSSGSTNT
-1181 SSGTNKM
+1181 SGGPNKM
-1188 EEPWASLSER
+1188 EEPWAGLSER
-1198 SLVSMVE
+1198 SLVAMVE
-1205 QLFSHL
+1205 QVFSHL
-1211 LKILNICAHVLD
+1211 LKILNICAHVLE

-1232 AALPSLSNTPSLSPI
+1232 ATLPSLSNTPSLSPI
-1247 RRKGKEKEATEPSTA
+1247 RRKGKEKDATEPSAA
-1262 PMSPKKSNEVNTG
+1262 PMSPKKSNEVNTA
-1275 RPGDGTGSTA
+1275 RPAESTGSTT
-1285 VNKSTTFG
+1285 VNKSTTLG
-1293 SFYHLPPY
+1293 NFYHLPPY

-1313 NYKVTLDLHSSQ
+1313 NYKVTLDLHSNQ
-1325 EKFGSFLRATLD
+1325 EKFGSFLRSTLD

-1348 NDIGKC
+1348 HDISKC

-1381 KTLFGTNLSSQYEG
+1381 KTLFGTNLASQYEG
-1395 VLSGPSRSQGKA
+1395 YLSGPSRSQGKA

-1541 KQFEYIELGQFR
+1541 KQFEYIEVGQFR

-1663 SEDKW
+1663 NEDKW

-1717 LKSMFTIPATM
+1717 LKSMFTTPATM
-1728 TSVATVQLWVSGIL
+1728 ASVATVQLWVSGIL

-1753 EDIVLSRIHELSL
+1753 EDIVLSRVHELSL
-1766 SPHLLSCHTIRRL
+1766 TPHLLSCHTIRRL
-1779 HQQSPSPIGPPTTDV
+1779 HQQSPSPSDPPPADT
-1794 LGNQEANGEA
+1794 LGNQEPNGEA
-1804 QKAPPEETFA
+1804 QKALPEETFA

-1823 LLDDISTRRV
+1823 LLDDISSRQV

-1864 FRRITAAASHLL
+1864 FRRITAAASRLL
-1876 KCDNSGQTDTEAALF
+1876 KGEGGGGQTGTEAGLF
-1891 YPLEE
+1891 YPLEG

-1915 CQVLLIINYTN
+1915 CQVLLIIDYTN

-1962 SRLAMVNR
+1962 TRLAMVNR

-2004 DLINLSHEPPVQDFI
+2004 DLISLSHEPPVQDFI

-2034 AIQSRCDNLTTPTM
+2034 AIQSRCDNLSTPTM

-2074 LLNTPFRVLARMVD
+2074 LLSTPFRVLARMVD

-2121 LQNSGLAQRHQR
+2121 LQTSGLAQRHQR

-2147 TSSPTPPVTTH
+2147 TSSPTPPVTSH

-2204 PPDDLFNVMSCKEFN
+2204 PPTDLFNTMSCKDFN

-2227 SMGVQRLARGQGSL
+2227 SMGMQRLARGQGSL

-2252 QLAGVTGSLPV
+2252 RLAGVTGSLPS
-2263 PHKSFL
+2263 PHQSFL
-2269 PPPQPQPYWEQL
+2269 PPAQPPPYWKQL
-2281 GDVFD
+2281 ADVYD
-2286 EPGFYTRVLS
+2286 EPGFYSRVLS

-2301 SQYLLS
+2301 SQYLLNV
-2307 MSQLP
+2307 SQLP
-2312 SSLHIPTEK
+2312 SSLHIPSDK
-2321 EHLITA
+2321 EHLITT
-2327 FTCTATEVIV
+2327 FTCTATEVVV
-2337 WRLLQNQ
+2337 WRLLQNK

-2371 STPEY
+2371 STQEY
-2376 STHTCSLIYSLR
+2376 TTHTCSLIYCLR
-2388 LIIIAVA
+2388 LIIVAVA

-2403 YPEKK
+2403 HPEKK
-2408 KKAKGERDAEEDQV
+2408 KTKAERDAEGDEV
-2422 DSAHAGHMCEW
+2422 DSPHADHMCEW

-2447 SILSLGHH
+2447 SILALGHH
-2455 RNSSIP
+2455 RNSAFP

-2500 GGEFSTTLPEIPVD
+2500 GGEYGTTLPEIPVD

-2640 KRDNVHTYHPY
+2640 KRDNVHTHHPY

-2730 LSPINSRKHRAG
+2730 ISPINSRKHRAG

-2772 ILISEVV
+2772 ILVSEVV

-2829 VLGMDKVIAEPVCR
+2829 VLGMDKAIAEPVCR

-2929 MAGVIQLCGVM
+2929 MAGIIQLCGVM

-2956 IRGLER
+2956 LRGLER

-3006 AVLASGSDAT
+3006 
-3016 GVRGQVD
+3016 
-3023 SSSAVAEAVGIT
+3023 
-3035 AGHVGFSS
+3035 

-3051 SRPAH
+3051 TRPAH

-3233 TVASPGSPYHQLLG
+3233 TVASPGSPYYQLLG

>member
-27 EELVQRQKKEQATTK
+27 EELVQKQKKELATTK

-55 IVAQSVRTS
+55 IVAQSLRTS

-78 LLCSDDSES
+78 LLCSDDRES

-157 CLTRITKRQEETVQ
+157 CLTRIIKRQEETVQ
-171 ETLAAAMP
+171 ETLAAAVP
-179 KIMAALGHFANDSE
+179 KIMSALGHFANDGE
-193 IKVLLKSFVA
+193 VKVLLKSFVA

-208 SPTIRRTAA
+208 SPTLRRTAA
-217 SSAVSVC
+217 TSAASVC
-224 QHSRRTSYFYTWLLN
+224 QHSRRASYFYTWLLN
-239 VLLGLLVPV
+239 VLLGLLVPG
-248 DEEHAS
+248 DELPS
-254 HLILGVLLT
+254 HLILGALLT

-269 QLQQQVNTTSL
+269 LLQQYDRATSL
-280 KGSFGVMRKEADV
+280 KGSFGVMRKEADI

-307 LHYTQHWDHNVVT
+307 LHFTQHHDHNVVT

-334 PELLHMLITAGSISH
+334 PELLHMLITPGSILH
-349 ATVFRQDAENRA
+349 ASIFRQDIESRA

-370 AGGGSSCSP
+370 AGGVSSCSSP

-384 QRGKMLSG
+384 QKGKVLSG
-392 EEDGLEDDPERAE
+392 EEEGLEDDPERAE
-405 VPTGAFTASVVGADG
+405 VTTGAFTAAVAGNDG
-420 SSAAQVDIITE
+420 TAQVVDIITE
-431 QPRSSQHTLQ
+431 QPRSSQHALQ
-441 PGDSV
+441 PGESV
-446 DLSASSEQGG
+446 DLSGASSEQVGG
-456 GGGGTSASGTPE
+456 LGASGSGEGAAGTPE
-468 SPNDNEEE
+468 SPNDNTADED
-476 MLSRSSSGG
+476 MLSHSSSGG
-485 ANVTPETAD
+485 GANNTPETAD
-494 YTTPENATPEGGPL
+494 YATPENAEMPDGLLLDPL
-508 GEGGTLLGTNDR
+508 R
-520 SLPPSDS
+520 CPSLPPSADS

-542 DVAELSRTPLPRVI
+542 DVAEL
-556 EPSPPSPTST
+556 
-566 EGPDGTD
+566 
-573 SDSSVYTA
+573 
-581 SSSSSSFSF
+581 
-590 SSSSSFY
+590 
-597 ATSSSSST
+597 
-605 SDKVLDGSESQYSGM
+605 VLDGSESQYSGM

-633 PSSSQEEPPEPFL
+633 SPSSHDPELLDPFS

-651 LSKPHLFEGRGHNR
+651 RNKPHLLEGRGHVR
-665 QGSDSSVDRFI
+665 QASDSSVDRFI
-676 PKEEP
+676 PKDEP
-681 AEPEPDNKPSRI
+681 IEPTDLDNKPSRI
-693 KGPIGHYTDQ
+693 KGHIGLYTDQ
-703 GMEPLVHCVR
+703 EAEPLVHCVR

-720 LTGQKKGLI
+720 LTGQRNGVV

-743 SCVGAAAALHPE
+743 SCIGAAAALHPE
-755 AFFNSLYLEPLDG
+755 AFFNPLYLEPLDG
-768 IPVEEQQYISDVL
+768 VTQEEQQYISDVL
-781 GLIDH
+781 SLVDH
-786 GDPQIRGATAILCGA
+786 ADPQIRGTTAILTGA
-801 IMQAALTKSRYNI
+801 VIQAALTKTRYNI
-814 HTWLAS
+814 HPWLAS
-820 VQSATGNPLS
+820 VHSSTGNPVT
-830 LVDLVPLLQKT
+830 LVDLIPVLRKT
-841 LKDESSVTCKMA
+841 LRDESSVACKMA
-853 CYAVRHCIMT
+853 CSAVRHCIMT
-863 VCSSTLS
+863 LCSSTLS

-875 LVVDLLSLRDS
+875 LLIDLLTLKDC
-886 SYWLVRTELLETL
+886 SYWLVRTELLDTI

-906 VNFLERKTETLHTGD
+906 VNFLEKRTETLHKGD

-926 RLRLQERVLNDVVI
+926 LLRLQDRVLNDVVI
-940 FLLGDDD
+940 HLLGDDD
-947 PRVRHVAASAVSR
+947 PRVRHVAASTVSR
-960 LVSRLFYDCDQGQ
+960 LVGRLFFECDSSQA
-973 VDPVVAIA
+973 DSVVAIA
-981 RDQCS
+981 RDQSS

-1001 FTVSTITRTYRGYSL
+1001 FTVSTITRTYRGYNL
-1016 SNAVSDVTLEN
+1016 CVGVSDVTVEN

-1032 VSAVSHAFTSS
+1032 ISAISHALTSS

-1053 EALCFL
+1053 EALHL
-1059 ASNFPVGTWSTGWHC
+1059 LTISFPACTWSTGWHC

-1079 SNNYFSRS
+1079 TFTHPSRS
-1087 SLNRSRGRALS
+1087 NLNPSRARSHS
-1098 LSHSSSASASSNTTS
+1098 LSQPGSG
-1113 SAPDTERRTLTVGMA
+1113 PLEEGRRTLTVGMA
-1128 NMVLSLLSSA
+1128 NMVMSLLSSA

-1146 HQDALM
+1146 HQDAL
-1152 LSGNLLA
+1152 LLAGNLLA
-1159 AVAPKCMRNPW
+1159 AAAPKCMRSPW
-1170 AGEEEGSSGNT
+1170 AGEEEGAPAPT
-1181 SSGTNKM
+1181 KA
-1188 EEPWASLSER
+1188 EEPWAALGER
-1198 SLVSMVE
+1198 PLVVLVE

-1211 LKILNICAHVLD
+1211 LKILNICAHVLE
-1223 DTPPGPAVK
+1223 DTPPGPVVK
-1232 AALPSLSNTPSLSPI
+1232 ATLPSLANTPSLSPI
-1247 RRKGKEKEATEPSTA
+1247 RRKGKEKEPTEPGNA
-1262 PMSPKKSNEVNTG
+1262 PISPKKGNETNTG
-1275 RPGDGTGSTA
+1275 RTAESAGSTPNVA
-1285 VNKSTTFG
+1285 KSTTLG
-1293 SFYHLPPY
+1293 SFYHLPTY

-1313 NYKVTLDLHSSQ
+1313 NYKVTLDLRSTN
-1325 EKFGSFLRATLD
+1325 EKFGGFLRSTLD
-1337 VLSQLLELATL
+1337 VLSQLLEMATL
-1348 NDIGKC
+1348 HDIGKC
-1354 VEEILGYL
+1354 VEEILSYL
-1362 KSCFSREPTMATV
+1362 KACFSREPMMATV

-1381 KTLFGTNLSSQYEG
+1381 KTLFGTNLASQYEG
-1395 VLSGPSRSQGKA
+1395 AQGGPSRSQGKA

-1446 EQEQDTSGWFDV
+1446 EQEQDASGWFDV
-1458 MQKASN
+1458 MQKVSN
-1464 QLRSNIANATR
+1464 QLRSSITNVTK

-1541 KQFEYIELGQFR
+1541 KQFEYIEVGQFR
-1553 DSEAIIPNIFFFLV
+1553 DSEAIVPNIFFFLV

-1642 LVQYHQVLEM
+1642 LIQYHQVLEM

-1663 SEDKW
+1663 NEDKW

-1675 ADVILPMIAKQQ
+1675 ADIILPMIAKQQ

-1717 LKSMFTIPATM
+1717 LKSMFTTPVTM
-1728 TSVATVQLWVSGIL
+1728 ANVNTVQLWVSGIL
-1742 AVLRVLVSQST
+1742 AVLRVLISQST
-1753 EDIVLSRIHELSL
+1753 EDIVLSRVHELSL
-1766 SPHLLSCHTIRRL
+1766 SPLLLCHPVIRRL
-1779 HQQSPSPIGPPTTDV
+1779 HQDSGPPTPPPADPPVPVCQEGNPERV
-1794 LGNQEANGEA
+1794 L
-1804 QKAPPEETFA
+1804 PEETFS

-1823 LLDDISTRRV
+1823 LLEDISTRQV
-1833 KVDITEQQHTFY
+1833 KVDMTEQQHTFY

-1857 HVFKSGM
+1857 HIFKSGM
-1864 FRRITAAASHLL
+1864 FRRITSAATRLL
-1876 KCDNSGQTDTEAALF
+1876 KGEAFPPGAPGAPGTSEGGVF
-1891 YPLEE
+1891 YPLEG
-1896 LNSMVQCLI
+1896 LNAMVGCLV

-1931 EVHQTPKRHSL
+1931 EVHQTPRRHSL
-1942 SCTKLLSPHSSG
+1942 SSTKLLTPHSSA
-1954 EGEEDKPE
+1954 EERPE
-1962 SRLAMVNR
+1962 ARLAMCNR

-2019 SAVHRNSAA
+2019 SAIHRNSAA

-2034 AIQSRCDNLTTPTM
+2034 AIQSRCDDVSTPTM

-2074 LLNTPFRVLARMVD
+2074 LLSTPFRVLARMVD

-2111 VEELDRIQEY
+2111 LEELDRIQEY
-2121 LQNSGLAQRHQR
+2121 LQASGLAQRHQR

-2142 ATVAD
+2142 ATIAEE
-2147 TSSPTPPVTTH
+2147 TSSPAPPMTSH
-2158 PLDGDP
+2158 PLDGNP
-2164 PPAPELVIADKEWY
+2164 PPAPELVNADKDWY

-2187 LRGDVSLLET
+2187 LRGDGSLLET

-2204 PPDDLFNVMSCKEFN
+2204 PPEDLYTIMTCKDFN

-2227 SMGVQRLARGQGSL
+2227 SLGVQRLTRGQGSL
-2241 LLETALQVTLE
+2241 LLETALGVTLE
-2252 QLAGVTGSLPV
+2252 QLSKVTQLLPV
-2263 PHKSFL
+2263 PHHSFL
-2269 PPPQPQPYWEQL
+2269 PPTKSDPGDPYWDQL
-2281 GDVFD
+2281 TLVYGEAGLYPQVMC
-2286 EPGFYTRVLS
+2286 
-2296 LCRAL
+2296 LCKAL
-2301 SQYLLS
+2301 SQYLVTVG
-2307 MSQLP
+2307 QLP
-2312 SSLHIPTEK
+2312 SSLQIPK
-2321 EHLITA
+2321 DKQHLITS
-2327 FTCTATEVIV
+2327 FTTMTAEMMV
-2337 WRLLQNQ
+2337 WGVLQDRV
-2344 LPLSVDLQWALSC
+2344 PLSVDLQGAVSC

-2364 PCVWNKL
+2364 PCVWNSL
-2371 STPEY
+2371 STAPY
-2376 STHTCSLIYSLR
+2376 STHTCSLIHCLR
-2388 LIIIAVA
+2388 LLIVA
-2395 VSPGDQLL
+2395 VSVGPGDQLL
-2403 YPEKK
+2403 RPERKMTTLSESDQTD
-2408 KKAKGERDAEEDQV
+2408 APHPDYVCERR
-2422 DSAHAGHMCEW
+2422 S
-2433 QACEIMA
+2433 CEIMA

-2447 SILSLGHH
+2447 TVLSLGHH
-2455 RNSSIP
+2455 RNNKIP
-2461 AFLTPTLRNIVI
+2461 AFLTPMLRNIII

-2485 RVPPLVWKLGWSPQP
+2485 RVPALVWKLGWSPRP
-2500 GGEFSTTLPEIPVD
+2500 GGEFGTTLPEIPVE

-2548 GVLVTQPITMDQE
+2548 GVLVTQPLPMDQE
-2561 EETQQEEDL
+2561 EERQQEEDL

-2591 TLPTAGN
+2591 TLPAAGN
-2598 PAVSCLEQQPRNKSL
+2598 PAVSCMEQQPRNKTL
-2613 KALET
+2613 KVLDT
-2618 RFGRKLAVIRGEVER
+2618 RFGRKLSVIRGAVER
-2633 EIQALVS
+2633 EIQAMVS
-2640 KRDNVHTYHPY
+2640 KRDNVHTHHLY

-2662 ASAGTLIS
+2662 ASPAGTLIS

-2682 EMGNMDYKLGQ
+2682 EMGNMEYKLGQ

-2698 VWLGNNITPLRE
+2698 VWLCNNITPLRE
-2710 EEWGEDEEDEADTP
+2710 EEWGDDEEDESDPP
-2724 APTSPP
+2724 AVASPP
-2730 LSPINSRKHRAG
+2730 TSPINSRKHRAG

-2760 IPGSPSN
+2760 LPGSPGS
-2767 RRTPT
+2767 RRTPVV
-2772 ILISEVV
+2772 LVSEVA

-2788 FTERNQFDMMFSTL
+2788 FTERNQFHMMFNTL
-2802 MELQKLHPP
+2802 SELQKTHPA

-2817 QYLVPAICKAAA
+2817 QYLVPALCKAAA
-2829 VLGMDKVIAEPVCR
+2829 VLGMDKATAEPVCR
-2843 LLETT
+2843 LLEVT

-2873 DDTAKQLIPTVSE
+2873 DDTAKQLIPAVSE

-2898 VNLHNQ
+2898 INLHNQ

-2917 MENYPLDVGAEF
+2917 IENYPLDVGAEF
-2929 MAGVIQLCGVM
+2929 TAGVIQMCGVM

-2956 IRGLER
+2956 LRGLER

-2982 DRVNMPSPHRAMA
+2982 DRVNMPSPHRAMS

-3006 AVLASGSDAT
+3006 AVHTSTSE
-3016 GVRGQVD
+3016 VRGQGSEVTPGPL
-3023 SSSAVAEAVGIT
+3023 A
-3035 AGHVGFSS
+3035 FSS
-3043 GKEKASPA
+3043 GKEKASPG
-3051 SRPAH
+3051 RPGDAVD
-3056 SDPQAPDSESII
+3056 SQTPDSESVI

-3083 GLPSEARVVSRI
+3083 GFPSEARVVARI

-3161 RTPVAMAMWSLSCFF
+3161 RTPIAMAMWSLSCFF

-3190 HVISRMGSSE
+3190 HVISRMGKSE
-3200 VVDVNLFCLVAMD
+3200 VVDVNLFCVVAMD

-3233 TVASPGSPYHQLLG
+3233 TVASPGSPYHLLLG
-3247 CLQSIHQDTSL
+3247 CLQNIHLDTSL

>member
-27 EELVQRQKKEQATTK
+27 EELAQRQKKEQATTK

-55 IVAQSVRTS
+55 IVAQSLRTS

-157 CLTRITKRQEETVQ
+157 CLTRITKRQEESVQ
-171 ETLAAAMP
+171 ETLATAMP
-179 KIMAALGHFANDSE
+179 KIMAALGHFANDGE

-217 SSAVSVC
+217 SSAVNVC
-224 QHSRRTSYFYTWLLN
+224 QHSRRKSYFYTWLLN
-239 VLLGLLVPV
+239 VLLGLVVPV
-248 DEEHAS
+248 DEEHHS

-269 QLQQQVNTTSL
+269 LLQQQVNTTSL

-307 LHYTQHWDHNVVT
+307 LHFTQHWDHNVVT

-327 QMFRTPP
+327 QMFKTPP
-334 PELLHMLITAGSISH
+334 PELLHMLITAGTVPH
-349 ATVFRQDAENRA
+349 ATVFRQDTESRA

-379 LILRK
+379 LLLRK
-384 QRGKMLSG
+384 QKGKMLSG
-392 EEDGLEDDPERAE
+392 EEDGLEEDAE
-405 VPTGAFTASVVGADG
+405 KSEVTTGTFTASVVGADG

-446 DLSASSEQGG
+446 DLSASSDQGG
-456 GGGGTSASGTPE
+456 GAGGTSASDTPE

-476 MLSRSSSGG
+476 MLSHSSSGG

-494 YTTPENATPEGGPL
+494 YITPENSTPEGGPL
-508 GEGGTLLGTNDR
+508 MEGSSLAGTIDS

-542 DVAELSRTPLPRVI
+542 DVAELFRTSLPQVTA
-556 EPSPPSPTST
+556 PSPPSPTST
-566 EGPDGTD
+566 EGPDATV
-573 SDSSVYTA
+573 SDSSICIA
-581 SSSSSSFSF
+581 SSSSSSLSF
-590 SSSSSFY
+590 SSSSSFS
-597 ATSSSSST
+597 ATSSSST

-620 QIGTLQDEEEEGA
+620 QIGTLQDEEDDGTA
-633 PSSSQEEPPEPFL
+633 PSSRDEASETFL

-651 LSKPHLFEGRGHNR
+651 LSKPHLFDVRGHNR

-676 PKEEP
+676 PREEP
-681 AEPEPDNKPSRI
+681 ADPEPDSKPSNI

-703 GMEPLVHCVR
+703 GAEPLVHCVR
-713 LLSASFL
+713 LLAASFL
-720 LTGQKKGLI
+720 LTGQKNGLI

-743 SCVGAAAALHPE
+743 SCIGAAGALLPE
-755 AFFNSLYLEPLDG
+755 SFFNSLYLEPLDG
-768 IPVEEQQYISDVL
+768 IPKEEQQYVSDVL
-781 GLIDH
+781 DLIDH
-786 GDPQIRGATAILCGA
+786 GDPQVRGATAILCA
-801 IMQAALTKSRYNI
+801 VIIQAALTKTRYNI
-814 HTWLAS
+814 HSWLAS
-820 VQSATGNPLS
+820 VQSATGNPVS
-830 LVDLVPLLQKT
+830 LVHLLPLLRKA

-853 CYAVRHCIMT
+853 CSAVRHCIMT
-863 VCSSTLS
+863 ICSSTLS
-870 ELGLQ
+870 EMGLQ
-875 LVVDLLSLRDS
+875 LVIDLLALRNS

-906 VNFLERKTETLHTGD
+906 VHFLERKTDTLHKGE
-921 HHYTG
+921 HHYTK

-940 FLLGDDD
+940 CLLGDED
-947 PRVRHVAASAVSR
+947 PRVRHVAASAASR

-973 VDPVVAIA
+973 TDPVVAIA
-981 RDQCS
+981 RDQSS
-986 VYLQLLMHETLPPSQ
+986 VYLQLLMHEAQPPSQ
-1001 FTVSTITRTYRGYSL
+1001 FTVSTITRTYRGFNL
-1016 SNAVSDVTLEN
+1016 SNTVSDVTLEN

-1032 VSAVSHAFTSS
+1032 VTAISHVFTSS
-1043 TSRALTFGCC
+1043 ISRALTFGCC
-1053 EALCFL
+1053 EALCLL
-1059 ASNFPVGTWSTGWHC
+1059 ASHFPVCTWSTGWHC
-1074 GYVSS
+1074 GYINSLNSVSS
-1079 SNNYFSRS
+1079 RAN
-1087 SLNRSRGRALS
+1087 LNRSRGRALS
-1098 LSHSSSASASSNTTS
+1098 LPQSSSAPSSSISNS
-1113 SAPDTERRTLTVGMA
+1113 SAPDVERRTLTLGVT

-1152 LSGNLLA
+1152 LAGNLLT

-1170 AGEEEGSSGNT
+1170 GGEEEGNGGNSGG
-1181 SSGTNKM
+1181 SNKI
-1188 EEPWASLSER
+1188 EEPWAALSER
-1198 SLVSMVE
+1198 SLVALVD

-1211 LKILNICAHVLD
+1211 LKVLNICTHVLD

-1232 AALPSLSNTPSLSPI
+1232 ATLPSLSNTASLSPI
-1247 RRKGKEKEATEPSTA
+1247 RRKGKEKEASDPNA
-1262 PMSPKKSNEVNTG
+1262 LPLSPKKSNEVNAG
-1275 RPGDGTGSTA
+1275 RAIDSTSGTA
-1285 VNKSTTFG
+1285 VNKSNNLG

-1325 EKFGSFLRATLD
+1325 EKFGGFLRAALD

-1348 NDIGKC
+1348 HDINKC

-1362 KSCFSREPTMATV
+1362 KSCFSREPTMATI

-1381 KTLFGTNLSSQYEG
+1381 KTLFGTNLASQYEG
-1395 VLSGPSRSQGKA
+1395 VLSGPCRAQGKV

-1475 HRGDKNAIHNH
+1475 QRGDKNAIHNH

-1505 SVALQRQVLDLL
+1505 SVTLQRQVLDLL

-1541 KQFEYIELGQFR
+1541 KQFEYIEVGQFR

-1663 SEDKW
+1663 NEDKW

-1717 LKSMFTIPATM
+1717 LKSMFITPATM
-1728 TSVATVQLWVSGIL
+1728 ASVTTVQLWVSGIL

-1753 EDIVLSRIHELSL
+1753 EDIVLSRVHELAL
-1766 SPHLLSCHTIRRL
+1766 SPHLLSCNTIHRL
-1779 HQQSPSPIGPPTTDV
+1779 HQHSPSPNGPPASDSFANPEPN
-1794 LGNQEANGEA
+1794 GNA
-1804 QKAPPEETFA
+1804 QKAVPEETFA
-1814 RFLLQLVGV
+1814 RFLLQIVGV
-1823 LLDDISTRRV
+1823 LLEEISSRHV
-1833 KVDITEQQHTFY
+1833 KVDITEEQHTFY

-1857 HVFKSGM
+1857 HIFKSGM
-1864 FRRITAAASHLL
+1864 FRRITAAASRLLMAESANGPSDSEAGLYYHLE
-1876 KCDNSGQTDTEAALF
+1876 S
-1891 YPLEE
+1891 
-1896 LNSMVQCLI
+1896 LNCMVQGLI

-1915 CQVLLIINYTN
+1915 CQVLLLINYTN

-1931 EVHQTPKRHSL
+1931 EVHQTPKRQSL

-1954 EGEEDKPE
+1954 ESEDNKPE
-1962 SRLAMVNR
+1962 SQLTMVNR

-1989 HDSEHLTWLIVNHVR
+1989 HDSEHLTWLIVNHVS
-2004 DLINLSHEPPVQDFI
+2004 DLISLSHEPPVQDFI

-2074 LLNTPFRVLARMVD
+2074 MLSTPFRVLARMVD

-2121 LQNSGLAQRHQR
+2121 LQSSNLAPRHQR

-2142 ATVAD
+2142 ATVAE
-2147 TSSPTPPVTTH
+2147 TSSPVPPVTSH

-2178 VALVKSQCC
+2178 VTLVKCQCC

-2204 PPDDLFNVMSCKEFN
+2204 PPTDVLSIMRCETFN

-2227 SMGVQRLARGQGSL
+2227 SMGVQRLTRGQGSL
-2241 LLETALQVTLE
+2241 LLETAWQVTSE
-2252 QLAGVTGSLPV
+2252 QLAGVTKSLPS
-2263 PHKSFL
+2263 PHQSFL
-2269 PPPQPQPYWEQL
+2269 PPPHPQSYWTQL
-2281 GDVFD
+2281 GDVYD
-2286 EPGFYTRVLS
+2286 EPGFYTRVLA

-2307 MSQLP
+2307 VNQLP
-2312 SSLHIPTEK
+2312 PSFHILSDK
-2321 EHLITA
+2321 EDLITT
-2327 FTCTATEVIV
+2327 FTCTAAEVIV
-2337 WRLLQNQ
+2337 WRLLQDQ
-2344 LPLSVDLQWALSC
+2344 LPLSVDLQWALAC

-2364 PCVWNKL
+2364 PCIWNKL

-2376 STHTCSLIYSLR
+2376 ATHTCSLIYCLR
-2388 LIIIAVA
+2388 LIMVAVA

-2403 YPEKK
+2403 LPEKK
-2408 KKAKGERDAEEDQV
+2408 KNLTRDADGDEV
-2422 DSAHAGHMCEW
+2422 DSPHTKHKCEW

-2447 SILSLGHH
+2447 SILSLGHP
-2455 RNSSIP
+2455 RNSAIP

-2473 SLSRLPLVNSYT
+2473 SIARLPLVNSFT
-2485 RVPPLVWKLGWSPQP
+2485 RVPPLVWKLGWSPQS
-2500 GGEFSTTLPEIPVD
+2500 GGEFGTTLPEIPLD

-2640 KRDNVHTYHPY
+2640 KKDNIPTHHSY

-2710 EEWGEDEEDEADTP
+2710 EEWGEDEEDEVDTP

-2760 IPGSPSN
+2760 IQGSPSN
-2767 RRTPT
+2767 RKTPT
-2772 ILISEVV
+2772 ILVSEVV

-2873 DDTAKQLIPTVSE
+2873 DDTAKQLIPTISE
-2886 YLLSN
+2886 YFLSN

-2917 MENYPLDVGAEF
+2917 MENYPLDVGSEF
-2929 MAGVIQLCGVM
+2929 MAGVIQVCSVM
-2940 VSASEDSTPS
+2940 VSASEDATPS

-2956 IRGLER
+2956 LRGLER
-2962 LLLSEQLSRV
+2962 LLLSEQLSRM

-2982 DRVNMPSPHRAMA
+2982 ERVNMPSPHRAMA

-3006 AVLASGSDAT
+3006 AVLASGSEFT
-3016 GVRGQVD
+3016 GVKGQVD
-3023 SSSAVAEAVGIT
+3023 SGSAVAEAVGVT
-3035 AGHVGFSS
+3035 AGHVGFSP

-3051 SRPAH
+3051 ARHAH

-3190 HVISRMGSSE
+3190 HIISRMGSSE
-3200 VVDVNLFCLVAMD
+3200 VVDVSLFCLVAMD

-3233 TVASPGSPYHQLLG
+3233 TVASPGSPYYQLLG
-3247 CLQSIHQDTSL
+3247 CLQSIHQDTTL

>member
-17 FQQQQGPPTA
+17 FQQQQQGPLSA
-27 EELVQRQKKEQATTK
+27 EELVQKQKKDLATTK

-55 IVAQSVRTS
+55 IVAQSLRTS

-78 LLCSDDSES
+78 LLCSDDKES

-140 HLIRPQ
+140 HLVRPQ

-157 CLTRITKRQEETVQ
+157 CLTRIIKRQEETVQ
-171 ETLAAAMP
+171 ETLASSIP
-179 KIMAALGHFANDSE
+179 KIMAALGNFANDTE
-193 IKVLLKSFVA
+193 IKVLLKAFVA

-217 SSAVSVC
+217 SSVVSVC
-224 QHSRRTSYFYTWLLN
+224 QHSRRTNYFYTWLLN

-248 DEEHAS
+248 DEERAS
-254 HLILGVLLT
+254 HQILGVLLT

-269 QLQQQVNTTSL
+269 LLQQQDASTSL

-293 QPTPEQLLQVYELT
+293 SPTPEQLIQVYELT
-307 LHYTQHWDHNVVT
+307 LHYTQHRDHNVVT
-320 AALELLQ
+320 ASLELLQ
-327 QMFRTPP
+327 QLFRTPS
-334 PELLHMLITAGSISH
+334 PELLNTLIMPGKITH
-349 ATVFRQDAENRA
+349 TRVFREEMESRA
-361 RSGSILEFI
+361 RSGSIVE
-370 AGGGSSCSP
+370 
-379 LILRK
+379 LI
-384 QRGKMLSG
+384 GKLLSG
-392 EEDGLEDDPERAE
+392 EEDGLEDDPEKAD
-405 VPTGAFTASVVGADG
+405 VTGSFTASVGG
-420 SSAAQVDIITE
+420 ESSSDAPSSSGVSSLSQADIITE
-431 QPRSSQHTLQ
+431 QPRSSQHALQ

-456 GGGGTSASGTPE
+456 GPDTP
-468 SPNDNEEE
+468 DEEDE
-476 MLSRSSSGG
+476 DILSRSSSS
-485 ANVTPETAD
+485 AARAV
-494 YTTPENATPEGGPL
+494 
-508 GEGGTLLGTNDR
+508 GGTTDLHSETNP
-520 SLPPSDS
+520 SSVGAGSSSPPSDS

-542 DVAELSRTPLPRVI
+542 DCAEL
-556 EPSPPSPTST
+556 
-566 EGPDGTD
+566 
-573 SDSSVYTA
+573 
-581 SSSSSSFSF
+581 
-590 SSSSSFY
+590 
-597 ATSSSSST
+597 
-605 SDKVLDGSESQYSGM
+605 VLDGSDSQYSGM
-620 QIGTLQDEEEEGA
+620 QIGTLQDEEEEGVA
-633 PSSSQEEPPEPFL
+633 PAADETSESLAHSV
-646 QSALA
+646 LA
-651 LSKPHLFEGRGHNR
+651 LSKPHLLEGKGHNR
-665 QGSDSSVDRFI
+665 QASDSSVDRFV
-676 PKEEP
+676 PKDEVLEP
-681 AEPEPDNKPSRI
+681 VDLDNKLSRI
-693 KGPIGHYTDQ
+693 KGDIGHYTDPA
-703 GMEPLVHCVR
+703 EAPLVHCVR

-720 LTGQKKGLI
+720 LSGQRNGLV

-743 SCVGAAAALHPE
+743 SCVGAAAALLPE
-755 AFFNSLYLEPLDG
+755 TFFNRLYLQPLDG
-768 IPVEEQQYISDVL
+768 QQADEQQYISDVL
-781 GLIDH
+781 QYIEH

-801 IMQAALTKSRYNI
+801 LIQAILLKTRFSTDSWLTRLHS
-814 HTWLAS
+814 T
-820 VQSATGNPLS
+820 TGNKVS
-830 LVDLVPLLQKT
+830 LEDIVPLLQRS

-853 CYAVRHCIMT
+853 CSAVRHCIMAL
-863 VCSSTLS
+863 CSSSFS

-875 LVVDLLSLRDS
+875 LLIDLLTLRDC
-886 SYWLVRTELLETL
+886 SYWLVRNELLETL
-899 AEMDFRL
+899 AEVDFRL
-906 VNFLERKTETLHTGD
+906 VCFLEKNTEKLHRGE
-921 HHYTG
+921 HYYTG
-926 RLRLQERVLNDVVI
+926 LLRLQDRIINDVVLY
-940 FLLGDDD
+940 LLGDDD
-947 PRVRHVAASAVSR
+947 PRVRHVAASIVSR
-960 LVSRLFYDCDQGQ
+960 LVSRLFYDCDQAQ
-973 VDPVVAIA
+973 ADPVVAIA
-981 RDQCS
+981 RDQSS
-986 VYLQLLMHETLPPSQ
+986 VYLQLLMHETQPPSQ
-1001 FTVSTITRTYRGYSL
+1001 FTVSTLTRTYRGYNL
-1016 SNAVSDVTLEN
+1016 SPGVSDVTVEN

-1032 VSAVSHAFTSS
+1032 ITAISHALTSS

-1053 EALCFL
+1053 EALCLLSF
-1059 ASNFPVGTWSTGWHC
+1059 AFPVCNWSTGWHC
-1074 GYVSS
+1074 GFVSAPVFH
-1079 SNNYFSRS
+1079 YGRS
-1087 SLNRSRGRALS
+1087 SQYRTQARSYS
-1098 LSHSSSASASSNTTS
+1098 LSQSQSGSSEESRRSLIVGVAS
-1113 SAPDTERRTLTVGMA
+1113 
-1128 NMVLSLLSSA
+1128 MVLSLLSSA
-1138 WFPLDLSA
+1138 WFPLDLSS
-1146 HQDALM
+1146 HHDALM
-1152 LSGNLLA
+1152 LAANLLA
-1159 AVAPKCMRNPW
+1159 ASAPKCMKSPW
-1170 AGEEEGSSGNT
+1170 GGEEDSS
-1181 SSGTNKM
+1181 SVPSKQ
-1188 EEPWASLSER
+1188 EEAWPALSDR
-1198 SLVSMVE
+1198 SLVAMAE

-1211 LKILNICAHVLD
+1211 LKVLNICAHVLE
-1223 DTPPGPAVK
+1223 DTSPGPAVK
-1232 AALPSLSNTPSLSPI
+1232 ASLPSLANTPSLSPI
-1247 RRKGKEKEATEPSTA
+1247 RRKGKEKDTTEPSNT
-1262 PMSPKKSNEVNTG
+1262 PMSPKKGGETNAGRAADNT
-1275 RPGDGTGSTA
+1275 STA
-1285 VNKSTTFG
+1285 PASKSTSVG

-1313 NYKVTLDLHSSQ
+1313 NYKVTLDLHNTS
-1325 EKFGSFLRATLD
+1325 EKFGSFLRSALD

-1348 NDIGKC
+1348 HDIGKC

-1362 KSCFSREPTMATV
+1362 KSCFSREPTLATV

-1381 KTLFGTNLSSQYEG
+1381 KTLFGTNLASQYDG
-1395 VLSGPSRSQGKA
+1395 SSLHPCRSQGKA
-1407 LRLGSSSLR
+1407 LRLGSTSLR

-1446 EQEQDTSGWFDV
+1446 DHEQDTSGWFDV
-1458 MQKASN
+1458 MQKVSN
-1464 QLRSNIANATR
+1464 QLRSSITNVTR

-1505 SVALQRQVLDLL
+1505 CVALQRQVLDLL

-1541 KQFEYIELGQFR
+1541 KQFEYIEVGQFR

-1624 AGKELDTQKE
+1624 AGKELETQKE

-1642 LVQYHQVLEM
+1642 LIQHHQVLEM

-1663 SEDKW
+1663 NEDKW

-1675 ADVILPMIAKQQ
+1675 ADVILPMIGKQQ

-1717 LKSMFTIPATM
+1717 LKSMFVTPSTM
-1728 TSVATVQLWVSGIL
+1728 VSVGTVQLWVSGIL
-1742 AVLRVLVSQST
+1742 AILRVLISQST
-1753 EDIVLSRIHELSL
+1753 EDIILCRIQELSL
-1766 SPHLLSCHTIRRL
+1766 SPYLLSCSAICCL
-1779 HQQSPSPIGPPTTDV
+1779 HNTDSSSPTAPPTADV
-1794 LGNQEANGEA
+1794 ETNGEP
-1804 QKAPPEETFA
+1804 QRFLPEETFA

-1823 LLDDISTRRV
+1823 VLDEISSKQV
-1833 KVDITEQQHTFY
+1833 KVDMTEQQHTFY

-1857 HVFKSGM
+1857 HIFKSGM
-1864 FRRITAAASHLL
+1864 FRRITAAGSRLL
-1876 KCDNSGQTDTEAALF
+1876 KVEGAEAVNFYTLEGLNALV
-1891 YPLEE
+1891 
-1896 LNSMVQCLI
+1896 VQLI

-1926 YSWWA
+1926 YTWWS
-1931 EVHQTPKRHSL
+1931 EVHQTPRRHSL
-1942 SCTKLLSPHSSG
+1942 SSTKLLSPHSSG
-1954 EGEEDKPE
+1954 EDEEQSPE
-1962 SRLAMVNR
+1962 GKHAMCNR

-1989 HDSEHLTWLIVNHVR
+1989 HDSEHLTWLTVNHVR
-2004 DLINLSHEPPVQDFI
+2004 DLISLSHEPPVQDFI

-2034 AIQSRCDNLTTPTM
+2034 AIQSRCDNLSTPVM

-2055 LEGIHLSQSGS
+2055 LEGIHLSQSGA

-2102 LQNSIAQLP
+2102 LQNSVAQLP
-2111 VEELDRIQEY
+2111 VEELDRIQQY
-2121 LQNSGLAQRHQR
+2121 LQTSGLAQRHQR

-2142 ATVAD
+2142 VTVAEE
-2147 TSSPTPPVTTH
+2147 TSSPSPPISSH
-2158 PLDGDP
+2158 PLDGNP
-2164 PPAPELVIADKEWY
+2164 PPAPESVTPSKDWY

-2187 LRGDVSLLET
+2187 VRGEGSLYET
-2197 TELLTKL
+2197 TDLLTKL
-2204 PPDDLFNVMSCKEFN
+2204 PQSDLNAIMSCKDFN
-2219 LSLLCPCL
+2219 LCLLAPCL
-2227 SMGVQRLARGQGSL
+2227 SVGLQRLCRDQGAVLFETTLHVIFEQLTSITALLPSPHQPL
-2241 LLETALQVTLE
+2241 LLSSQPNMDASYWNTLSSVYSE
-2252 QLAGVTGSLPV
+2252 A
-2263 PHKSFL
+2263 
-2269 PPPQPQPYWEQL
+2269 
-2281 GDVFD
+2281 
-2286 EPGFYTRVLS
+2286 GFYQKVMS
-2296 LCRAL
+2296 VCSAL
-2301 SQYLLS
+2301 SRYLLS
-2307 MSQLP
+2307 LPKLP
-2312 SSLHIPTEK
+2312 SALQIRP
-2321 EHLITA
+2321 
-2327 FTCTATEVIV
+2327 ATEHMITSFATLVIELV
-2337 WRLLQNQ
+2337 TWRLLQDR
-2344 LPLSVDLQWALSC
+2344 LPLSVDVQMSVSC

-2364 PCVWNKL
+2364 PSVWADFASQTYL
-2371 STPEY
+2371 
-2376 STHTCSLIYSLR
+2376 THTCSVIHCVHLLIR
-2388 LIIIAVA
+2388 AVT
-2395 VSPGDQLL
+2395 VGPGDQLVR
-2403 YPEKK
+2403 PERKTN
-2408 KKAKGERDAEEDQV
+2408 ADRESEEDQV
-2422 DSAHAGHMCEW
+2422 DSGKGNLCEK
-2433 QACEIMA
+2433 QCCEIMA
-2440 ELVEGLQ
+2440 ELVESLQ
-2447 SILSLGHH
+2447 SVLALGHH
-2455 RNSSIP
+2455 RNSNIP
-2461 AFLTPTLRNIVI
+2461 AFLTPTLRNVTI
-2473 SLSRLPLVNSYT
+2473 SLARLPLVNSYT
-2485 RVPPLVWKLGWSPQP
+2485 RIPPLVWKLGWSPRR
-2500 GGEFSTTLPEIPVD
+2500 GGEFSTTLPEIPVE
-2514 FLQEKDVFRE
+2514 FLQEKEVFRE
-2524 FLYRINTLGWSSR
+2524 FLYRINVLGWSSR

-2548 GVLVTQPITMDQE
+2548 GVLVTQPITIDQE
-2561 EETQQEEDL
+2561 EETQQEDDL
-2570 ERTQLNVLAV
+2570 ERTQINVLAV

-2613 KALET
+2613 KALDT
-2618 RFGRKLAVIRGEVER
+2618 RFGRKLSAIRGVVER
-2633 EIQALVS
+2633 EIQAMVS
-2640 KRDNVHTYHPY
+2640 KRDNVATHFPY
-2651 HAWDPVPSLSA
+2651 QAWDPVPSLS
-2662 ASAGTLIS
+2662 SSLTGTLIS

-2682 EMGNMDYKLGQ
+2682 ELGNMDYKLGQ

-2698 VWLGNNITPLRE
+2698 VWMGNNITPLRE
-2710 EEWGEDEEDEADTP
+2710 EEWGDDEEDETD
-2724 APTSPP
+2724 APVAASPP
-2730 LSPINSRKHRAG
+2730 ISPINSRKHRAG

-2753 ELYSQWL
+2753 ELYSQWIL
-2760 IPGSPSN
+2760 PGSPSS
-2767 RRTPT
+2767 RKTPVV
-2772 ILISEVV
+2772 LISEVV

-2802 MELQKLHPP
+2802 MELQKVHPP

-2829 VLGMDKVIAEPVCR
+2829 VLGMDKMTAEPVCR
-2843 LLETT
+2843 LLESS

-2854 PSRMGALHGVLY
+2854 PSRIGALHGVLY

-2873 DDTAKQLIPTVSE
+2873 DDTARQLIPTVSE
-2886 YLLSN
+2886 YVLSN

-2917 MENYPLDVGAEF
+2917 MENYPLDVGPEF
-2929 MAGVIQLCGVM
+2929 NAGVVQVCGIM
-2940 VSASEDSTPS
+2940 LSASEEATPS
-2950 VIYHCV
+2950 VIYHCAL
-2956 IRGLER
+2956 RGLER
-2962 LLLSEQLSRV
+2962 LLLSEQLSRM
-2972 DGEALVKLSV
+2972 DAETLVKLSV
-2982 DRVNMPSPHRAMA
+2982 ERVNMPSPHRAMA

-3006 AVLASGSDAT
+3006 
-3016 GVRGQVD
+3016 GVPG
-3023 SSSAVAEAVGIT
+3023 EE
-3035 AGHVGFSS
+3035 
-3043 GKEKASPA
+3043 GKERGSPG
-3051 SRPAH
+3051 RPADT
-3056 SDPQAPDSESII
+3056 DPTAPDSESVI

-3083 GLPSEARVVSRI
+3083 GFPCEARVVSRI

-3190 HVISRMGSSE
+3190 HVISRMGKADT
-3200 VVDVNLFCLVAMD
+3200 VDVSLFCLVAMD

-3224 RRAFQSVFE
+3224 RRSFQSVFE
-3233 TVASPGSPYHQLLG
+3233 MVASPGSPYYQLLC

>member
-55 IVAQSVRTS
+55 IVAQSLRTS

-78 LLCSDDSES
+78 LLCSDDGES

-157 CLTRITKRQEETVQ
+157 CLTRITKRQEEMVQ
-171 ETLAAAMP
+171 ETLAAAVP
-179 KIMAALGHFANDSE
+179 KIMSALGHFANDGE
-193 IKVLLKSFVA
+193 VKVLLKSFVA

-224 QHSRRTSYFYTWLLN
+224 QHSRRNSYFYTWLLN

-248 DEEHAS
+248 DDERLS

-269 QLQQQVNTTSL
+269 LLQHQVNTSSL

-307 LHYTQHWDHNVVT
+307 LHYTQHWDHNVVA

-334 PELLHMLITAGSISH
+334 PELLHMLITAGSIPH
-349 ATVFRQDAENRA
+349 ATVFRQDTESRA
-361 RSGSILEFI
+361 RSGSILELI

-379 LILRK
+379 LVLRK
-384 QRGKMLSG
+384 QRAKMLSG
-392 EEDGLEDDPERAE
+392 EEDGLEDDAERTEA
-405 VPTGAFTASVVGADG
+405 TAGAFTDG
-420 SSAAQVDIITE
+420 SSSAQVDIITE
-431 QPRSSQHTLQ
+431 QPRSSQHALQ

-456 GGGGTSASGTPE
+456 GGGTSASNTPD
-468 SPNDNEEE
+468 SPNEEE
-476 MLSRSSSGG
+476 MLSGSSSG
-485 ANVTPETAD
+485 ANVTSETAD

-508 GEGGTLLGTNDR
+508 GEGGALLGTNDR

-542 DVAELSRTPLPRVI
+542 DVAEL
-556 EPSPPSPTST
+556 
-566 EGPDGTD
+566 
-573 SDSSVYTA
+573 
-581 SSSSSSFSF
+581 
-590 SSSSSFY
+590 
-597 ATSSSSST
+597 
-605 SDKVLDGSESQYSGM
+605 VLDGSESQYSGM
-620 QIGTLQDEEEEGA
+620 QIGTLQDEEDEGA
-633 PSSSQEEPPEPFL
+633 PSSSQEEPSEPFL

-665 QGSDSSVDRFI
+665 QGSDSSVDRFT
-676 PKEEP
+676 PKDEP

-693 KGPIGHYTDQ
+693 KGLIGHYTDQ
-703 GMEPLVHCVR
+703 QAEPLVHCVR
-713 LLSASFL
+713 LLAASFL
-720 LTGQKKGLI
+720 LSGQKNGLI

-755 AFFNSLYLEPLDG
+755 AFFNPLYLEPLDG
-768 IPVEEQQYISDVL
+768 VPVEERQYVSDVL
-781 GLIDH
+781 CLITH

-801 IMQAALTKSRYNI
+801 IIQAALTKTRYNI

-820 VQSATGNPLS
+820 VQRATGNPLS

-841 LKDESSVTCKMA
+841 LKDDSSVTCKMA
-853 CYAVRHCIMT
+853 CSAVRHCIMT
-863 VCSSTLS
+863 LCSSTLS

-875 LVVDLLSLRDS
+875 LVIDLFALWDS

-899 AEMDFRL
+899 AELDFRL
-906 VNFLERKTETLHTGD
+906 VGFLERKTETLHRGA
-921 HHYTG
+921 HHYTKW
-926 RLRLQERVLNDVVI
+926 LLLQDRVLNDVVI
-940 FLLGDDD
+940 RLLGDDD

-960 LVSRLFYDCDQGQ
+960 LVPRLFFDCDQGQ

-981 RDQCS
+981 RDQSS
-986 VYLQLLMHETLPPSQ
+986 VYLQLLMHETQPPSQ
-1001 FTVSTITRTYRGYSL
+1001 FTVSTITRTYRGYNL
-1016 SNAVSDVTLEN
+1016 SKTVSDVTLEN

-1032 VSAVSHAFTSS
+1032 VTAVSHAFTSS

-1053 EALCFL
+1053 EALCLL
-1059 ASNFPVGTWSTGWHC
+1059 ASAFPVGTWSTGWHC
-1074 GYVSS
+1074 GYVSAS
-1079 SNNYFSRS
+1079 SFSSRS
-1087 SLNRSRGRALS
+1087 SLSRSRGRSLS
-1098 LSHSSSASASSNTTS
+1098 LSQTSSAPASSAATS
-1113 SAPDTERRTLTVGMA
+1113 SAPDAERRTLTVGMA

-1146 HQDALM
+1146 HQDAL
-1152 LSGNLLA
+1152 LLCGNLLS
-1159 AVAPKCMRNPW
+1159 AVAPRCLRNPW
-1170 AGEEEGSSGNT
+1170 VGEEEGSSGNA
-1181 SSGTNKM
+1181 SGGPNKM
-1188 EEPWASLSER
+1188 EEPWPALSER
-1198 SLVSMVE
+1198 SLVVMVE

-1211 LKILNICAHVLD
+1211 LKVLNICAHVLE
-1223 DTPPGPAVK
+1223 DTPPGPAAK

-1247 RRKGKEKEATEPSTA
+1247 RRKGKEKEAAEPSTT
-1262 PMSPKKSNEVNTG
+1262 PLSPKKSSEVNAG
-1275 RPGDGTGSTA
+1275 RLTDGSGSAA
-1285 VNKSTTFG
+1285 VNKSTTLG

-1325 EKFGSFLRATLD
+1325 EKFGGLLHAALD

-1348 NDIGKC
+1348 HDIGKC

-1381 KTLFGTNLSSQYEG
+1381 KTLFGTNLASQCEG

-1446 EQEQDTSGWFDV
+1446 EPEQDASGWFDV

-1475 HRGDKNAIHNH
+1475 LRGDKNTIHNH

-1541 KQFEYIELGQFR
+1541 KQFEYIEVGQFR
-1553 DSEAIIPNIFFFLV
+1553 DSEAVIPSIFFFLV

-1605 ALQPIVHDL
+1605 ALQPIVYDL

-1624 AGKELDTQKE
+1624 AGKELETQKE

-1642 LVQYHQVLEM
+1642 LVQHHQVLEM

-1663 SEDKW
+1663 NEDKW

-1675 ADVILPMIAKQQ
+1675 ADVILPMISKQQ

-1717 LKSMFTIPATM
+1717 LKSMFTVPATM
-1728 TSVATVQLWVSGIL
+1728 ASVATVQLWVSGIL

-1753 EDIVLSRIHELSL
+1753 EDIVLSRVHELSL
-1766 SPHLLSCHTIRRL
+1766 SPHLLSCIAIRRL
-1779 HQQSPSPIGPPTTDV
+1779 HQPKPSPNDPPATDPV
-1794 LGNQEANGEA
+1794 SNQEANGEA
-1804 QKAPPEETFA
+1804 QKVPPEETFA

-1823 LLDDISTRRV
+1823 LLEDISSRRV
-1833 KVDITEQQHTFY
+1833 KVDIGEQQHTFY

-1864 FRRITAAASHLL
+1864 FRRITAAAGRLL
-1876 KCDNSGQTDTEAALF
+1876 KGEGSGGQTSAEAGLF
-1891 YPLEE
+1891 YQLEG
-1896 LNSMVQCLI
+1896 LNSMVQSLV

-1931 EVHQTPKRHSL
+1931 EVNQTPRGHSL
-1942 SCTKLLSPHSSG
+1942 SSTKLLSPHSSG
-1954 EGEEDKPE
+1954 EEEEENPE
-1962 SRLAMVNR
+1962 SQLAMVNR

-2004 DLINLSHEPPVQDFI
+2004 DLISLSHEPPVQDFI

-2034 AIQSRCDNLTTPTM
+2034 AIQSRCDNLATPTM

-2074 LLNTPFRVLARMVD
+2074 LLRTPFRVLARMVD

-2102 LQNSIAQLP
+2102 LQNSVAQLP
-2111 VEELDRIQEY
+2111 VEELERIQEY
-2121 LQNSGLAQRHQR
+2121 LQTSGLAQRHQR

-2142 ATVAD
+2142 ATVTD
-2147 TSSPTPPVTTH
+2147 TASPAPPVTPH
-2158 PLDGDP
+2158 PLDGEP
-2164 PPAPELVIADKEWY
+2164 PPAPEKIVADKEWY

-2187 LRGDVSLLET
+2187 LRGDVCLLET

-2204 PPDDLFNVMSCKEFN
+2204 PPPDLLSTMSCKDFN
-2219 LSLLCPCL
+2219 PSLLCPSL
-2227 SMGVQRLARGQGSL
+2227 SVGLQRLTRGQGSL
-2241 LLETALQVTLE
+2241 LLDTALQVTLE
-2252 QLAGVTGSLPV
+2252 QLAEVTGSLPV
-2263 PHKSFL
+2263 PHQPFL
-2269 PPPQPQPYWEQL
+2269 PPPEPQPYWNHL
-2281 GDVFD
+2281 GGVYDD
-2286 EPGFYTRVLS
+2286 PSFYPKVLS

-2301 SQYLLS
+2301 SQYLLGVG
-2307 MSQLP
+2307 QLP
-2312 SSLHIPTEK
+2312 PSLQIPPDK
-2321 EHLITA
+2321 EQLITT
-2327 FTCTATEVIV
+2327 FTCTAAEVV
-2337 WRLLQNQ
+2337 AWQLLQDR

-2376 STHTCSLIYSLR
+2376 TTYTCSLIYCLHH
-2388 LIIIAVA
+2388 IITAVA
-2395 VSPGDQLL
+2395 VSPGNQLL
-2403 YPEKK
+2403 RPEKK
-2408 KKAKGERDAEEDQV
+2408 QKHGDAEGDQV
-2422 DSAHAGHMCEW
+2422 DLGHASNECEW
-2433 QACEIMA
+2433 RACEIMA
-2440 ELVEGLQ
+2440 ELVEGMQ
-2447 SILSLGHH
+2447 SILSLGHP
-2455 RNSSIP
+2455 RNSSFP
-2461 AFLTPTLRNIVI
+2461 AFLTPTLGNIVI

-2500 GGEFSTTLPEIPVD
+2500 GGEFGTALPEIPVD

-2548 GVLVTQPITMDQE
+2548 GVLVTQPITMEQQE
-2561 EETQQEEDL
+2561 ETHQEEDL

-2591 TLPTAGN
+2591 TLPAAGN

-2640 KRDNVHTYHPY
+2640 KRDNVHTHHPY

-2662 ASAGTLIS
+2662 ASTAGMLIS

-2682 EMGNMDYKLGQ
+2682 ELGNMDYKLGQ

-2724 APTSPP
+2724 APASPP

-2760 IPGSPSN
+2760 IPGPPSN
-2767 RRTPT
+2767 KRTPT

-2829 VLGMDKVIAEPVCR
+2829 VLGMDKAIAEPVCR

-2873 DDTAKQLIPTVSE
+2873 DETAKQLVPTVSE

-2891 LRAIAHC
+2891 LKAIAHC

-2912 VAFYM
+2912 VAFYL

-2929 MAGVIQLCGVM
+2929 IAGVIQLCGVM

-2950 VIYHCV
+2950 IVYHCV
-2956 IRGLER
+2956 LRGLER

-2972 DGEALVKLSV
+2972 DGEALVKLGV

-3016 GVRGQVD
+3016 GVRGQAG
-3023 SSSAVAEAVGIT
+3023 SAVAEAVGVT

-3043 GKEKASPA
+3043 GKEKAHP
-3051 SRPAH
+3051 
-3056 SDPQAPDSESII
+3056 DPQAPDSESVI

-3200 VVDVNLFCLVAMD
+3200 IVDVNLFCLVAMD

-3247 CLQSIHQDTSL
+3247 CLQSIHQDASL

>member
-17 FQQQQGPPTA
+17 FQQQQGPLTA
-27 EELVQRQKKEQATTK
+27 EELVQRQKKDQATTK

-55 IVAQSVRTS
+55 IVAQSLSRTS

-78 LLCSDDSES
+78 LLCSDDRES

-179 KIMAALGHFANDSE
+179 KIMLALGNFANDSE

-203 NLKSS
+203 NLKSN

-217 SSAVSVC
+217 SSAVTVC
-224 QHSRRTSYFYTWLLN
+224 QHSRRTTYFNTWLLN
-239 VLLGLLVPV
+239 VLLGLVVPV
-248 DEEHAS
+248 DEEHPT

-263 LRYLMP
+263 LRYLIP
-269 QLQQQVNTTSL
+269 LLLQQVNTSSL
-280 KGSFGVMRKEADV
+280 KGSFGVTKKEADV

-327 QMFRTPP
+327 QTLRTPP
-334 PELLHMLITAGSISH
+334 PELLHMLITAGSITH
-349 ATVFRQDAENRA
+349 ASVFRQDIDSRA
-361 RSGSILEFI
+361 RSGSILD
-370 AGGGSSCSP
+370 
-379 LILRK
+379 LI
-384 QRGKMLSG
+384 GKMLSG
-392 EEDGLEDDPERAE
+392 EEDGLEDEAE
-405 VPTGAFTASVVGADG
+405 KNDGNFSTSGADG
-420 SSAAQVDIITE
+420 SSTGQVDIITE

-456 GGGGTSASGTPE
+456 SGGTPE

-485 ANVTPETAD
+485 ANITPETAD
-494 YTTPENATPEGGPL
+494 YTTPENTTPEGPL
-508 GEGGTLLGTNDR
+508 VDGGTLLGTNDQ

-542 DVAELSRTPLPRVI
+542 DVAEL
-556 EPSPPSPTST
+556 
-566 EGPDGTD
+566 
-573 SDSSVYTA
+573 
-581 SSSSSSFSF
+581 
-590 SSSSSFY
+590 
-597 ATSSSSST
+597 
-605 SDKVLDGSESQYSGM
+605 VLDGSESQYSGM

-633 PSSSQEEPPEPFL
+633 STQEEQQQEPFL
-646 QSALA
+646 GSALA

-665 QGSDSSVDRFI
+665 QGSDSSVDRFL

-681 AEPEPDNKPSRI
+681 TEPEPDNKPSRI

-703 GMEPLVHCVR
+703 EKEPLVHCVR
-713 LLSASFL
+713 LLAASFL
-720 LTGQKKGLI
+720 LNGQKKGLI
-729 PDKEVRVSVKALAV
+729 PDKEVRVSVKALAI
-743 SCVGAAAALHPE
+743 SCVGAAAALHPA

-768 IPVEEQQYISDVL
+768 ISVEEQQYVSDVL
-781 GLIDH
+781 CLIEH

-801 IMQAALTKSRYNI
+801 IIHAALTKTRYNI
-814 HTWLAS
+814 HSWLAS
-820 VQSATGNPLS
+820 VQSVTGNPVS
-830 LVDLVPLLQKT
+830 LVDLVPLIQKT

-853 CYAVRHCIMT
+853 CSAVRHCVMT
-863 VCSSTLS
+863 LCKSTLS

-875 LVVDLLSLRDS
+875 LLIDLLALRDS
-886 SYWLVRTELLETL
+886 SYWLVRTELLETM
-899 AEMDFRL
+899 ADIDFRII
-906 VNFLERKTETLHTGD
+906 NFLERKTEALHKGD

-926 RLRLQERVLNDVVI
+926 TLALQERVLHDVVI
-940 FLLGDDD
+940 CLLGDDD
-947 PRVRHVAASAVSR
+947 PRVRHVAASIICRIVA
-960 LVSRLFYDCDQGQ
+960 RLFHDCDQGQ
-973 VDPVVAIA
+973 ADPVVAVA
-981 RDQCS
+981 RDQSS
-986 VYLQLLMHETLPPSQ
+986 VYLQLLMHETQPPSQ
-1001 FTVSTITRTYRGYSL
+1001 LTVSTITRTYRGFNL
-1016 SNAVSDVTLEN
+1016 SNAVPDVTLEN

-1032 VSAVSHAFTSS
+1032 ITAVSHAFTTS

-1053 EALCFL
+1053 EALCL
-1059 ASNFPVGTWSTGWHC
+1059 MASNYPVCNWSTGWHC
-1074 GYVSS
+1074 GYVSAGS
-1079 SNNYFSRS
+1079 SLSSRA
-1087 SLNRSRGRALS
+1087 SLNRTRGRAHS
-1098 LSHSSSASASSNTTS
+1098 LSHSSNMPTS
-1113 SAPDTERRTLTVGMA
+1113 SSAADTEKKTLVMGVA

-1146 HQDALM
+1146 HQDAL
-1152 LSGNLLA
+1152 LLAGNLLA
-1159 AVAPKCMRNPW
+1159 AVSPKCMRNPW
-1170 AGEEEGSSGNT
+1170 SGEDEGGNSST
-1181 SSGTNKM
+1181 STGSNKI
-1188 EEPWASLSER
+1188 EEPWAALSER
-1198 SLVSMVE
+1198 PLVVMVE

-1211 LKILNICAHVLD
+1211 LKLLNICAHVLD

-1232 AALPSLSNTPSLSPI
+1232 ATLPSLTNTPSLSPI
-1247 RRKGKEKEATEPSTA
+1247 RRKGKEKDVSDSSAV
-1262 PMSPKKSNEVNTG
+1262 PMSPKKSTEASTVG
-1275 RPGDGTGSTA
+1275 RPADNTGSTA
-1285 VNKSTTFG
+1285 ISKSTTLG
-1293 SFYHLPPY
+1293 NFYHLPTY
-1301 LKLYDVLKATHA
+1301 LKLYDVLKATYT
-1313 NYKVTLDLHSSQ
+1313 NYKVTLDLHSNQ
-1325 EKFGSFLRATLD
+1325 EKFGCFLRSTLD

-1348 NDIGKC
+1348 HDIGKC

-1362 KSCFSREPTMATV
+1362 KSCFSREPTMSTV

-1381 KTLFGTNLSSQYEG
+1381 KTLFGTNLASQYEG
-1395 VLSGPSRSQGKA
+1395 VHSGPSRSQGKA

-1446 EQEQDTSGWFDV
+1446 ETDQDTSGWFDV

-1475 HRGDKNAIHNH
+1475 HRGDKSAIHNH

-1505 SVALQRQVLDLL
+1505 SVSLQRQVLDLL

-1541 KQFEYIELGQFR
+1541 KQFEYIEVGQFR

-1624 AGKELDTQKE
+1624 AGKELDIQKE

-1642 LVQYHQVLEM
+1642 LIQYHQVLEM

-1663 SEDKW
+1663 NEDKW

-1698 LNTLFETVAPSSLR
+1698 LNTLFESVAPSSLR

-1717 LKSMFTIPATM
+1717 LKSMFTTPVTM
-1728 TSVATVQLWVSGIL
+1728 TSVTTVQLWVSGIL

-1753 EDIVLSRIHELSL
+1753 EDIVLSRVHELSF
-1766 SPHLLSCHTIRRL
+1766 SPDLLSCQTITRL
-1779 HQQSPSPIGPPTTDV
+1779 HQQSFSPNEPPSETPAV
-1794 LGNQEANGEA
+1794 QEPDDDT
-1804 QKAPPEETFA
+1804 QKTLPEETFA

-1823 LLDDISTRRV
+1823 LLDDVSTRQI

-1857 HVFKSGM
+1857 HIFKSGM
-1864 FRRITAAASHLL
+1864 FRRITAAASRLL
-1876 KCDNSGQTDTEAALF
+1876 KGESGGSQSDGCEF
-1891 YPLEE
+1891 YQLEG
-1896 LNSMVQCLI
+1896 LNSRVQSLI

-1915 CQVLLIINYTN
+1915 CQVLLIIDYTN
-1926 YSWWA
+1926 CTWWS
-1931 EVHQTPKRHSL
+1931 EVHQTPKRQSL
-1942 SCTKLLSPHSSG
+1942 SCTKLRSPRGSR

-2004 DLINLSHEPPVQDFI
+2004 DLISLSHEPPVQDFI

-2034 AIQSRCDNLTTPTM
+2034 AIQSRCDNLSAPTM

-2074 LLNTPFRVLARMVD
+2074 LLCTPFRVLARMVD

-2111 VEELDRIQEY
+2111 VEELTRIQEY
-2121 LQNSGLAQRHQR
+2121 LQSKGLAQRHQR

-2142 ATVAD
+2142 ATVTD
-2147 TSSPTPPVTTH
+2147 GNSPVPPVTSH

-2164 PPAPELVIADKEWY
+2164 PPSPELVTADKVGLKEWY

-2187 LRGDVSLLET
+2187 LCGDVSLLET

-2204 PPDDLFNVMSCKEFN
+2204 PAPDLLSVMSCKEFN
-2219 LSLLCPCL
+2219 LSLLCPSISL
-2227 SMGVQRLARGQGSL
+2227 GIHRLTRGQGSL
-2241 LLETALQVTLE
+2241 LLETALQVTID
-2252 QLAGVTGSLPV
+2252 QLVEVTKSLPA
-2263 PHKSFL
+2263 PHQSFL
-2269 PPPQPQPYWEQL
+2269 PPSQPQPYWETL
-2281 GDVFD
+2281 ATVYD
-2286 EPGFYTRVLS
+2286 EPGFFPKVLS

-2301 SQYLLS
+2301 SQYLLNV
-2307 MSQLP
+2307 SQLP
-2312 SSLHIPTEK
+2312 SSLHISADK

-2337 WRLLQNQ
+2337 WHLLHNQ
-2344 LPLSVDLQWALSC
+2344 LPLSVDLQWALAC

-2371 STPEY
+2371 STLEY
-2376 STHTCSLIYSLR
+2376 NTHTCSLIHCLH
-2388 LIIIAVA
+2388 LIIVAVA
-2395 VSPGDQLL
+2395 VKPGDQLL
-2403 YPEKK
+2403 YSEKK
-2408 KKAKGERDAEEDQV
+2408 PKAEDEGDEV
-2422 DSAHAGHMCEW
+2422 DSPHANHMREW
-2433 QACEIMA
+2433 QSCEIMG
-2440 ELVEGLQ
+2440 ELVEGLR
-2447 SILSLGHH
+2447 SVLTLGHH
-2455 RNSSIP
+2455 RNSAMPI
-2461 AFLTPTLRNIVI
+2461 FLTPTLRNIVI

-2500 GGEFSTTLPEIPVD
+2500 GGEFGTSMPEIPVD

-2640 KRDNVHTYHPY
+2640 KRDNVHTHHPY

-2662 ASAGTLIS
+2662 ASAAGTLIS

-2682 EMGNMDYKLGQ
+2682 ELGNMDYKLGQ

-2710 EEWGEDEEDEADTP
+2710 EEWGEDEEDEPDTP

-2760 IPGSPSN
+2760 IPGSPNN
-2767 RRTPT
+2767 RRIPT

-2788 FTERNQFDMMFSTL
+2788 FTERNQFDMMSSTL

-2843 LLETT
+2843 LLEAT

-2898 VNLHNQ
+2898 VHLHNQ

-2929 MAGVIQLCGVM
+2929 MAGIIQLCGVM
-2940 VSASEDSTPS
+2940 VSASEDCTPS

-2956 IRGLER
+2956 LRGLER

-2972 DGEALVKLSV
+2972 DADSLVKLSV
-2982 DRVNMPSPHRAMA
+2982 DRVNMTSPHRAMA

-3006 AVLASGSDAT
+3006 AVLASGSEVT
-3016 GVRGQVD
+3016 GDRGQVD
-3023 SSSAVAEAVGIT
+3023 SSSAVVKAVGVT

-3051 SRPAH
+3051 ARPAH
-3056 SDPQAPDSESII
+3056 TDPQAPDSESII

>member
-1 MATMEKLM
+1 MATMDKLM

-27 EELVQRQKKEQATTK
+27 EETAQKQKKELATTK
-42 KDRVTHCLTICEN
+42 KDRVAHCLTICEN
-55 IVAQSVRTS
+55 IIAQSLRTS

-78 LLCSDDSES
+78 LLCSDDRES

-140 HLIRPQ
+140 HLVRPQ

-171 ETLAAAMP
+171 ETLSAAVP
-179 KIMAALGHFANDSE
+179 KIMTVLGHFANDGE
-193 IKVLLKSFVA
+193 VKVLLKSFVA
-203 NLKSS
+203 NLKST

-217 SSAVSVC
+217 SSAASVC
-224 QHSRRTSYFYTWLLN
+224 QHSRRASYFYTWLLN

-248 DEEHAS
+248 DEEHPN
-254 HLILGVLLT
+254 HLVLGVLLT

-269 QLQQQVNTTSL
+269 QLQQQDRTTSL
-280 KGSFGVMRKEADV
+280 KGSFGVMRKEADL

-307 LHYTQHWDHNVVT
+307 LHYSQHGDHNVVT
-320 AALELLQ
+320 ASLELMQ

-334 PELLHMLITAGSISH
+334 PELLHMLITPGSVPH
-349 ATVFRQDAENRA
+349 ASVFRRDVERRA
-361 RSGSILEFI
+361 HSGSILEFI
-370 AGGGSSCSP
+370 AGGGSSCNSP
-379 LILRK
+379 LLLRK
-384 QRGKMLSG
+384 QKGKMLSG
-392 EEDGLEDDPERAE
+392 EEEGLEDDPERAE
-405 VPTGAFTASVVGADG
+405 VTTGAFTASVAGAD
-420 SSAAQVDIITE
+420 ATAQVVDIITQ
-431 QPRSSQHTLQ
+431 QPRSSQHALQ

-446 DLSASSEQGG
+446 DLGGASSEQGTTAL
-456 GGGGTSASGTPE
+456 GTSGGEGGAGTPE
-468 SPNDNEEE
+468 SPNDNAADED
-476 MLSRSSSGG
+476 MLSHSSSG

-494 YTTPENATPEGGPL
+494 YATPENAEMPDGPL
-508 GEGGTLLGTNDR
+508 VDPLGDP
-520 SLPPSDS
+520 SLPPSADS
-527 SQTTTEGPDSAVTPS
+527 SQTTTEGPDSAATPS
-542 DVAELSRTPLPRVI
+542 DAAEL
-556 EPSPPSPTST
+556 
-566 EGPDGTD
+566 
-573 SDSSVYTA
+573 
-581 SSSSSSFSF
+581 
-590 SSSSSFY
+590 
-597 ATSSSSST
+597 
-605 SDKVLDGSESQYSGM
+605 VLDTSESLYSGM

-633 PSSSQEEPPEPFL
+633 VPSSHPEPFS

-651 LSKPHLFEGRGHNR
+651 LSRPHLLEGRGHNR
-665 QGSDSSVDRFI
+665 QASDSSVDHFI

-681 AEPEPDNKPSRI
+681 AETTELENKPSRI

-703 GMEPLVHCVR
+703 GAEPLVHCVR

-720 LTGQKKGLI
+720 LTGQKNGLVS
-729 PDKEVRVSVKALAV
+729 DKEVRVSVKVLAV
-743 SCVGAAAALHPE
+743 SCIGAAAALHPE
-755 AFFNSLYLEPLDG
+755 VFFNSLYLEPLDG
-768 IPVEEQQYISDVL
+768 ETQQEQQYISDVL
-781 GLIDH
+781 CLVAH
-786 GDPQIRGATAILCGA
+786 GDPQVRGAAGVLCGA
-801 IMQAALTKSRYNI
+801 VIHSALNKTRYNI
-814 HTWLAS
+814 HTWMTS
-820 VQSATGNPLS
+820 VHTSTGNPLS
-830 LVDLVPLLQKT
+830 LVDLVPVLQNT

-853 CYAVRHCIMT
+853 CSAVRHCIMT
-863 VCSSTLS
+863 LCSSTLS
-870 ELGLQ
+870 ELGLH
-875 LVVDLLSLRDS
+875 LLVDLLTLKDC

-899 AEMDFRL
+899 AEIDFRL
-906 VNFLERKTETLHTGD
+906 VNFLEKRTESLHKGE

-926 RLRLQERVLNDVVI
+926 LLRLQERVLNGVVI
-940 FLLGDDD
+940 HLLGDED
-947 PRVRHVAASAVSR
+947 PRVRHIAAATVSR
-960 LVSRLFYDCDQGQ
+960 LVSVLFYECDQGQ
-973 VDPVVAIA
+973 ADPVVAIA
-981 RDQCS
+981 RDQSS
-986 VYLQLLMHETLPPSQ
+986 VYLQLLMHETLPPSH
-1001 FTVSTITRTYRGYSL
+1001 FTVSTITRTYRGYNL
-1016 SNAVSDVTLEN
+1016 SQGVSDVTVEN

-1032 VSAVSHAFTSS
+1032 VSAVSHALTSS

-1053 EALCFL
+1053 EALHLLTTTYPAC
-1059 ASNFPVGTWSTGWHC
+1059 TWSTGWHC

-1079 SNNYFSRS
+1079 TVTHPNRSN
-1087 SLNRSRGRALS
+1087 LNRSRARSHS
-1098 LSHSSSASASSNTTS
+1098 LSQPGSGPLEEGKRS
-1113 SAPDTERRTLTVGMA
+1113 LTVGMA
-1128 NMVLSLLSSA
+1128 NMMMSLLSSA

-1146 HQDALM
+1146 HQDAL
-1152 LSGNLLA
+1152 LLAGNLLA
-1159 AVAPKCMRNPW
+1159 ATAPQCMCSPW
-1170 AGEEEGSSGNT
+1170 AGEEEGGPVPGKT
-1181 SSGTNKM
+1181 
-1188 EEPWASLSER
+1188 EEPWAAVGER
-1198 SLVSMVE
+1198 PLVVLVE
-1205 QLFSHL
+1205 QLFSHI

-1232 AALPSLSNTPSLSPI
+1232 ATLPSLANAPSLSPI
-1247 RRKGKEKEATEPSTA
+1247 RRKGKEVAEPSTI
-1262 PMSPKKSNEVNTG
+1262 PMSPKKGSETNTG
-1275 RPGDGTGSTA
+1275 RPADSSGSTA
-1285 VNKSTTFG
+1285 NVNKSTTLG
-1293 SFYHLPPY
+1293 SFYHLPTY
-1301 LKLYDVLKATHA
+1301 LKLYDVLKATHT
-1313 NYKVTLDLHSSQ
+1313 NYKVTLDLHSTN
-1325 EKFGSFLRATLD
+1325 EKFGGFLRSTLD
-1337 VLSQLLELATL
+1337 VLSQLLEMATL
-1348 NDIGKC
+1348 HDIGKC
-1354 VEEILGYL
+1354 VEEILSYL
-1362 KSCFSREPTMATV
+1362 KLCFSREPLMATV

-1381 KTLFGTNLSSQYEG
+1381 KTLFGTNLASQYEG
-1395 VLSGPSRSQGKA
+1395 AQGGPSRSQGKA

-1446 EQEQDTSGWFDV
+1446 EQEQDASGWFDV
-1458 MQKASN
+1458 MQKVSN
-1464 QLRSNIANATR
+1464 QLRSSITNVTKQ
-1475 HRGDKNAIHNH
+1475 RGDKNAIHNH

-1492 LVIKALKQYTTST
+1492 LVIKALKLYTTST

-1541 KQFEYIELGQFR
+1541 KQFEYIEVGQFR
-1553 DSEAIIPNIFFFLV
+1553 DSEAIVPNIFFFLV

-1642 LVQYHQVLEM
+1642 LIQYHQVLEM

-1663 SEDKW
+1663 NEDKW

-1675 ADVILPMIAKQQ
+1675 ADIILPMIGKQQ

-1717 LKSMFTIPATM
+1717 LKGMFTTPATM
-1728 TSVATVQLWVSGIL
+1728 ANVNTVQLWVSGVL
-1742 AVLRVLVSQST
+1742 AVLRVLISQST
-1753 EDIVLSRIHELSL
+1753 EDIVLSRVHELSL
-1766 SPHLLSCHTIRRL
+1766 SPLLLSCPTIRRL
-1779 HQQSPSPIGPPTTDV
+1779 RDDSSLSSPPPPPLATSATVAPD
-1794 LGNQEANGEA
+1794 NQEANGERV
-1804 QKAPPEETFA
+1804 PPEETFA

-1823 LLDDISTRRV
+1823 MLDDISTRQV
-1833 KVDITEQQHTFY
+1833 KVDMTEEQHTFY

-1857 HVFKSGM
+1857 HIFKSGM
-1864 FRRITAAASHLL
+1864 FRRITAAATRLL
-1876 KCDNSGQTDTEAALF
+1876 KGDAVLGSGPGVSGVF
-1891 YPLEE
+1891 YPLEG
-1896 LNSMVQCLI
+1896 LNAMVGCLV

-1926 YSWWA
+1926 YSWWT
-1931 EVHQTPKRHSL
+1931 EVHQTPRRQSL

-1954 EGEEDKPE
+1954 GVEEERPE
-1962 SRLAMVNR
+1962 ARLAMCNR

-1976 ALILFCDYVCQNL
+1976 GLILFCDYVCQNL

-2004 DLINLSHEPPVQDFI
+2004 DLIDLSHEPPVQDFI

-2102 LQNSIAQLP
+2102 LQNSLVQLP

-2121 LQNSGLAQRHQR
+2121 LQISGLAQRHQR

-2142 ATVAD
+2142 ASVAED
-2147 TSSPTPPVTTH
+2147 TSSPSPPVTSH
-2158 PLDGDP
+2158 PLDGEP
-2164 PPAPELVIADKEWY
+2164 PPAPELVKADKEWY
-2178 VALVKSQCC
+2178 VALVMSQCC
-2187 LRGDVSLLET
+2187 LRGDGSFLET

-2204 PPDDLFNVMSCKEFN
+2204 PPDDLSTIMSCKDFN

-2227 SMGVQRLARGQGSL
+2227 SLGVQRLTRGQGSL
-2241 LLETALQVTLE
+2241 LLETALAVMLDHLSRVT
-2252 QLAGVTGSLPV
+2252 QLLPV
-2263 PHKSFL
+2263 PHRSFL
-2269 PPPQPQPYWEQL
+2269 PPAKPDPAEPYWDNLAIVYGEAGL
-2281 GDVFD
+2281 Y
-2286 EPGFYTRVLS
+2286 PRVMS

-2301 SQYLLS
+2301 SQYLLCVG
-2307 MSQLP
+2307 QLP
-2312 SSLHIPTEK
+2312 SPLQIPEDK
-2321 EHLITA
+2321 QHLITT
-2327 FTCTATEVIV
+2327 FTTMATELVV
-2337 WRLLQNQ
+2337 WRVLQDSV
-2344 LPLSVDLQWALSC
+2344 PLSVDLQGALSC

-2364 PCVWNKL
+2364 PCVWNTL
-2371 STPEY
+2371 STAPY
-2376 STHTCSLIYSLR
+2376 KTHTCSIIHCLR
-2388 LIIIAVA
+2388 LLITAVA
-2395 VSPGDQLL
+2395 VGPGDHLL
-2403 YPEKK
+2403 HPGRKRTT
-2408 KKAKGERDAEEDQV
+2408 GSDGDSDQV
-2422 DSAHAGHMCEW
+2422 HSPNTDNVCERRS
-2433 QACEIMA
+2433 CEIMA

-2447 SILSLGHH
+2447 SVLSLGHH
-2455 RNSSIP
+2455 RNSGIP
-2461 AFLTPTLRNIVI
+2461 AFLTPMLRNIII

-2485 RVPPLVWKLGWSPQP
+2485 RVPPLVWKLGWSPRP
-2500 GGEFSTTLPEIPVD
+2500 GGEFGTTLPEIPVE

-2548 GVLVTQPITMDQE
+2548 GVLVTQPISMDQE
-2561 EETQQEEDL
+2561 EEREQEEDL

-2580 QAITSLVLSAM
+2580 QAITSLVLSSM
-2591 TLPTAGN
+2591 ILPTAGN
-2598 PAVSCLEQQPRNKSL
+2598 PTVSCLEQQPRNKTL
-2613 KALET
+2613 KVLDT
-2618 RFGRKLAVIRGEVER
+2618 RFGRKLSVIRGAVER
-2633 EIQALVS
+2633 EIQAMVS
-2640 KRDNVHTYHPY
+2640 KRDNVHTHHPY
-2651 HAWDPVPSLSA
+2651 HTWDPVPSLSA
-2662 ASAGTLIS
+2662 VSPGTLIS

-2710 EEWGEDEEDEADTP
+2710 EEWGEDEEDETDTP
-2724 APTSPP
+2724 APASLPT
-2730 LSPINSRKHRAG
+2730 SPINSRKHRAG

-2760 IPGSPSN
+2760 LPGSPSN
-2767 RRTPT
+2767 RRTPVV
-2772 ILISEVV
+2772 LISEVV

-2788 FTERNQFDMMFSTL
+2788 FTERNQFDMMFTTL
-2802 MELQKLHPP
+2802 MELQKSHPA
-2811 EDEILN
+2811 EDEIMN
-2817 QYLVPAICKAAA
+2817 QYLVPALCKAAA
-2829 VLGMDKVIAEPVCR
+2829 VLGMDKATSEPVCR
-2843 LLETT
+2843 VLELT
-2848 LRSTHL
+2848 LHSTHL
-2854 PSRMGALHGVLY
+2854 PSRMGALHGLLY

-2873 DDTAKQLIPTVSE
+2873 DDTVKQLVPAVSD
-2886 YLLSN
+2886 YILSN

-2929 MAGVIQLCGVM
+2929 TAGVIQMCGVM

-2956 IRGLER
+2956 LRGLER
-2962 LLLSEQLSRV
+2962 LLLSEQLSRM

-2982 DRVNMPSPHRAMA
+2982 DRVNMPSPHRAMS

-3006 AVLASGSDAT
+3006 AVCTTAESALGSEVM
-3016 GVRGQVD
+3016 GSEVRGQGSEVT
-3023 SSSAVAEAVGIT
+3023 SGPVA
-3035 AGHVGFSS
+3035 FSS
-3043 GKEKASPA
+3043 GKEKASPG
-3051 SRPAH
+3051 RPAGAV
-3056 SDPQAPDSESII
+3056 DPQAPDSESVI
-3068 VAMERVSVLFDRIRK
+3068 VAMERVSVLFDRVRK
-3083 GLPSEARVVSRI
+3083 GLPSEARVVARI

-3143 QSSMVRDWV
+3143 QSSMVTDWV

-3176 VSASTSQWISALLP
+3176 ISASTSQWVSALLP
-3190 HVISRMGSSE
+3190 HVISRMGKSE
-3200 VVDVNLFCLVAMD
+3200 VVDISLFCLVALD
-3213 FYRHQIDEELD
+3213 FYRHQLDEELD
-3224 RRAFQSVFE
+3224 RRAFQSVFQ
-3233 TVASPGSPYHQLLG
+3233 TVASPGNTYQQLLD

>member
-55 IVAQSVRTS
+55 IVAQSLSPGSRTS

-157 CLTRITKRQEETVQ
+157 CLARITKRQEETVQ

-179 KIMAALGHFANDSE
+179 KIMAALGHFANDGE

-248 DEEHAS
+248 DEEHPS

-269 QLQQQVNTTSL
+269 LLQQQVNTTSL

-293 QPTPEQLLQVYELT
+293 QPTPGQLLQVYELT

-349 ATVFRQDAENRA
+349 GTVFRQDTESRA
-361 RSGSILEFI
+361 RSGSILELI

-379 LILRK
+379 LLLRK

-392 EEDGLEDDPERAE
+392 EEDGLEDDAERTE
-405 VPTGAFTASVVGADG
+405 VTTGAFTASVVGAEG
-420 SSAAQVDIITE
+420 SSTAQVDIITE

-456 GGGGTSASGTPE
+456 GEGGTSASDTPE

-485 ANVTPETAD
+485 ANITPETAD
-494 YTTPENATPEGGPL
+494 YTTPENTMPEGGPL

-542 DVAELSRTPLPRVI
+542 DVAEL
-556 EPSPPSPTST
+556 
-566 EGPDGTD
+566 
-573 SDSSVYTA
+573 
-581 SSSSSSFSF
+581 
-590 SSSSSFY
+590 
-597 ATSSSSST
+597 
-605 SDKVLDGSESQYSGM
+605 VLDGSESQYSGM
-620 QIGTLQDEEEEGA
+620 QIGTLQDEEDEGA
-633 PSSSQEEPPEPFL
+633 APATQEEPPEPFL

-676 PKEEP
+676 PKDEP

-703 GMEPLVHCVR
+703 GVEPLVHCVR
-713 LLSASFL
+713 LLAASFL
-720 LTGQKKGLI
+720 LTGQKNGLT

-768 IPVEEQQYISDVL
+768 IPVEEQQYISDML

-786 GDPQIRGATAILCGA
+786 GDPQIRGATAILCAA
-801 IMQAALTKSRYNI
+801 IIQAALTKTRYNI

-830 LVDLVPLLQKT
+830 LVDLVPLLRKT
-841 LKDESSVTCKMA
+841 LKDESSVTCKLA
-853 CYAVRHCIMT
+853 CSAVRHCIMT

-875 LVVDLLSLRDS
+875 LVIDLLALRDS

-906 VNFLERKTETLHTGD
+906 VNFLERKTETLHKGD

-940 FLLGDDD
+940 RLLGDDD

-960 LVSRLFYDCDQGQ
+960 LVPRLFYDCDQGQ

-986 VYLQLLMHETLPPSQ
+986 VYLQLLMHETQPPSQ
-1001 FTVSTITRTYRGYSL
+1001 FTVSTITRTYRGFNL
-1016 SNAVSDVTLEN
+1016 SNTVSDVTLEN

-1032 VSAVSHAFTSS
+1032 VTAVSHAFTSS

-1059 ASNFPVGTWSTGWHC
+1059 ALSFPVCTWSTGWHC

-1079 SNNYFSRS
+1079 SSSFSSRS

-1098 LSHSSSASASSNTTS
+1098 LSQPSGAPASSTTSS

-1146 HQDALM
+1146 HQDALL

-1159 AVAPKCMRNPW
+1159 AVAPKCMHNPL
-1170 AGEEEGSSGNT
+1170 AGEEEGSNGSTNT
-1181 SSGTNKM
+1181 SGPNKM
-1188 EEPWASLSER
+1188 EEPWAGLSER
-1198 SLVSMVE
+1198 YLVAMVE

-1211 LKILNICAHVLD
+1211 LKVLNICAHVLD

-1232 AALPSLSNTPSLSPI
+1232 ATLPSLSNTPSLSPI
-1247 RRKGKEKEATEPSTA
+1247 RRKGKEKEAAEPSAA

-1275 RPGDGTGSTA
+1275 RPADSTGSTA
-1285 VNKSTTFG
+1285 INKSTTLG
-1293 SFYHLPPY
+1293 NFYHLPPY

-1325 EKFGSFLRATLD
+1325 EKFGGFLRATLD

-1348 NDIGKC
+1348 HDISKC

-1381 KTLFGTNLSSQYEG
+1381 KTLFGTNLASQYEG

-1541 KQFEYIELGQFR
+1541 KQFEYIEVGQFR

-1663 SEDKW
+1663 NEDKW

-1675 ADVILPMIAKQQ
+1675 ADIILPMIAKQQ

-1717 LKSMFTIPATM
+1717 LKSMFTTPATM
-1728 TSVATVQLWVSGIL
+1728 ASVATVQLWVSGIL

-1753 EDIVLSRIHELSL
+1753 EDIVLSRVHELSL
-1766 SPHLLSCHTIRRL
+1766 SPHLLSCHAIRRL
-1779 HQQSPSPIGPPTTDV
+1779 HQQSPSPNDT
-1794 LGNQEANGEA
+1794 LGNQEPNGEA
-1804 QKAPPEETFA
+1804 QKALPEETFA

-1823 LLDDISTRRV
+1823 LLDDISSRQV

-1864 FRRITAAASHLL
+1864 FRRITAAASRLL
-1876 KCDNSGQTDTEAALF
+1876 KGESGGGLPSTEADLF
-1891 YPLEE
+1891 YPLEG

-1931 EVHQTPKRHSL
+1931 EVHQTPKRQSL

-1962 SRLAMVNR
+1962 TQLAMVNR

-2074 LLNTPFRVLARMVD
+2074 LLSTPFRVLARMVD

-2121 LQNSGLAQRHQR
+2121 LQTSGLAQRHQR

-2147 TSSPTPPVTTH
+2147 TSSPTPPVTSH

-2164 PPAPELVIADKEWY
+2164 APAPELVIADKEWY

-2204 PPDDLFNVMSCKEFN
+2204 PPADLFNIMSCKEFN

-2241 LLETALQVTLE
+2241 LLETSLQVTLE

-2263 PHKSFL
+2263 PHQSFL
-2269 PPPQPQPYWEQL
+2269 PPSQPQPYWGQL
-2281 GDVFD
+2281 ADVYD
-2286 EPGFYTRVLS
+2286 EPGFYPRVLS

-2307 MSQLP
+2307 VSQLP
-2312 SSLHIPTEK
+2312 SSLHIPSDK
-2321 EHLITA
+2321 EQLITT
-2327 FTCTATEVIV
+2327 FTCTAAEVVV
-2337 WRLLQNQ
+2337 WRLLQDH

-2376 STHTCSLIYSLR
+2376 TTQTCSLIYCLR
-2388 LIIIAVA
+2388 LIIVAVA

-2403 YPEKK
+2403 HPEKK
-2408 KKAKGERDAEEDQV
+2408 KTKAERDAEGDQV
-2422 DSAHAGHMCEW
+2422 DSAHADHMCEW

-2447 SILSLGHH
+2447 SVLALGHH
-2455 RNSSIP
+2455 RNSAFP

-2500 GGEFSTTLPEIPVD
+2500 GGEYGTTLPEIPVD

-2548 GVLVTQPITMDQE
+2548 GVLVTQPIAMDHE

-2640 KRDNVHTYHPY
+2640 KRDNVHTHHPY

-2829 VLGMDKVIAEPVCR
+2829 VLGMDKAIAEPVCR

-2940 VSASEDSTPS
+2940 VSANEDSTPS

-2956 IRGLER
+2956 LRGLER

-3006 AVLASGSDAT
+3006 AVLASGSDVT

-3023 SSSAVAEAVGIT
+3023 SGSAVAEAVGVT

-3103 FPPQDV
+3103 FPPQDI

-3200 VVDVNLFCLVAMD
+3200 VVDVNLFCLVAVD

-3233 TVASPGSPYHQLLG
+3233 TVASPGSPYYQLLG

>member
-17 FQQQQGPPTA
+17 FQQQQGPLSA
-27 EELVQRQKKEQATTK
+27 EELVQKQKKDLATTK

-55 IVAQSVRTS
+55 IVAQSLRTS

-78 LLCSDDSES
+78 LLCSDDKES

-113 LELYKEIKKNGA
+113 LELYKEIKKNAA

-140 HLIRPQ
+140 HLVRPQ

-171 ETLAAAMP
+171 ETLSSSIP
-179 KIMAALGHFANDSE
+179 KIMAALGHFANDGE
-193 IKVLLKSFVA
+193 IKMLLKAFVA

-224 QHSRRTSYFYTWLLN
+224 QHSRRTHYFYTWLLN
-239 VLLGLLVPV
+239 VLLGLVVPV
-248 DEEHAS
+248 DEEHSS

-269 QLQQQVNTTSL
+269 LLQQQAPNTSL
-280 KGSFGVMRKEADV
+280 KGSFGLVRKEADV
-293 QPTPEQLLQVYELT
+293 TPTPEQLIQVYELT

-320 AALELLQ
+320 ASLELLQ
-327 QMFRTPP
+327 QVFRTPP
-334 PELLHMLITAGSISH
+334 PELLDALITCGKISH
-349 ATVFRQDAENRA
+349 TSVFREETESRA
-361 RSGSILEFI
+361 RSGSILELIGKYCFS
-370 AGGGSSCSP
+370 GGSTCSP
-379 LILRK
+379 LLLRK
-384 QRGKMLSG
+384 QKGDFLTALLFSSEAPSSSG
-392 EEDGLEDDPERAE
+392 
-405 VPTGAFTASVVGADG
+405 V
-420 SSAAQVDIITE
+420 SSLGTSDIITE
-431 QPRSSQHTLQ
+431 QPRSSQHALQ

-446 DLSASSEQGG
+446 DLSASEQGVG
-456 GGGGTSASGTPE
+456 PDTP
-468 SPNDNEEE
+468 DEEDE
-476 MLSRSSSGG
+476 EDMLSRSSSGG
-485 ANVTPETAD
+485 AGVVSTSGDLVT
-494 YTTPENATPEGGPL
+494 EGNQMSTGAV
-508 GEGGTLLGTNDR
+508 
-520 SLPPSDS
+520 SSSPPSDS

-542 DVAELSRTPLPRVI
+542 DCAEL
-556 EPSPPSPTST
+556 
-566 EGPDGTD
+566 
-573 SDSSVYTA
+573 
-581 SSSSSSFSF
+581 
-590 SSSSSFY
+590 
-597 ATSSSSST
+597 
-605 SDKVLDGSESQYSGM
+605 VLDGSESQYSGM

-633 PSSSQEEPPEPFL
+633 APPPDKIPEPFS

-651 LSKPHLFEGRGHNR
+651 LSKPHLLEGKGHNR
-665 QGSDSSVDRFI
+665 QSSDSSVDRFI
-676 PKEEP
+676 PKEEVMEH
-681 AEPEPDNKPSRI
+681 AELDNKPSRI
-693 KGPIGHYTDQ
+693 KGDIGHYTDPKE
-703 GMEPLVHCVR
+703 EPLVHCVR
-713 LLSASFL
+713 LLAASFL
-720 LTGQKKGLI
+720 LTGQRNGLV
-729 PDKEVRVSVKALAV
+729 PDNEVRVSVKALAI
-743 SCVGAAAALHPE
+743 SCVGTAAALLPE
-755 AFFNSLYLEPLDG
+755 AFFNKLYLQPLERQQPD
-768 IPVEEQQYISDVL
+768 EQQYISDIL
-781 GLIDH
+781 QYIEH

-801 IMQAALTKSRYNI
+801 LIQDIQFKTRYNTEAWLSQI
-814 HTWLAS
+814 HS
-820 VQSATGNPLS
+820 VTGNS
-830 LVDLVPLLQKT
+830 LTLENFVPLLQRS

-853 CYAVRHCIMT
+853 CAAVRHCIMAL
-863 VCSSTLS
+863 CNGSLS

-875 LVVDLLSLRDS
+875 LLIDLLTLKDC
-886 SYWLVRTELLETL
+886 SYWLVLDT
-899 AEMDFRL
+899 
-906 VNFLERKTETLHTGD
+906 NFTSNT
-921 HHYTG
+921 
-926 RLRLQERVLNDVVI
+926 I
-940 FLLGDDD
+940 
-947 PRVRHVAASAVSR
+947 SR
-960 LVSRLFYDCDQGQ
+960 LVPRLFYDCDQAQ
-973 VDPVVAIA
+973 TDPVVAIA
-981 RDQCS
+981 RDQSS
-986 VYLQLLMHETLPPSQ
+986 VYLQLLMHETQSPSQ
-1001 FTVSTITRTYRGYSL
+1001 FTVSTITRTYRGYNL
-1016 SNAVSDVTLEN
+1016 GQNAPDVTVEN
-1027 NLSRV
+1027 NMSRV
-1032 VSAVSHAFTSS
+1032 IAAISHALTSS
-1043 TSRALTFGCC
+1043 TSRAMTFGCC
-1053 EALCFL
+1053 EALWL
-1059 ASNFPVGTWSTGWHC
+1059 LSSTFPVCTWSTGWHC
-1074 GYVSS
+1074 GFVSS
-1079 SNNYFSRS
+1079 SVFHLNRS
-1087 SLNRSRGRALS
+1087 SQYRSRGRSFS
-1098 LSHSSSASASSNTTS
+1098 LSQPGGS
-1113 SAPDTERRTLTVGMA
+1113 EEVRRSLTVGVA
-1128 NMVLSLLSSA
+1128 SMVLSLISSA

-1146 HQDALM
+1146 HQAAL
-1152 LSGNLLA
+1152 LLAGNLIA
-1159 AVAPKCMRNPW
+1159 AVAPKCMKSPW
-1170 AGEEEGSSGNT
+1170 TGEEESNPAPS
-1181 SSGTNKM
+1181 KV
-1188 EEPWASLSER
+1188 EEAWPALNDR
-1198 SLVSMVE
+1198 SLVFMVE

-1232 AALPSLSNTPSLSPI
+1232 ATLPSLGNTPSLSPI
-1247 RRKGKEKEATEPSTA
+1247 RRKGKEKEMMEPGTT
-1262 PMSPKKSNEVNTG
+1262 PMSPKKGGEANTAT
-1275 RPGDGTGSTA
+1275 PA
-1285 VNKSTTFG
+1285 VNRSTTLG

-1301 LKLYDVLKATHA
+1301 LKLYDALRATHT
-1313 NYKVTLDLHSSQ
+1313 NYKVTLDLHNTN
-1325 EKFGSFLRATLD
+1325 EKFGSFLRSALD

-1348 NDIGKC
+1348 HDIGKC

-1381 KTLFGTNLSSQYEG
+1381 KALFGTNLASQYEG
-1395 VLSGPSRSQGKA
+1395 ASAHPCRSQGKA
-1407 LRLGSSSLR
+1407 LRLGSTSVR

-1446 EQEQDTSGWFDV
+1446 EQEQDASGWFDV
-1458 MQKASN
+1458 MQKVSN
-1464 QLRSNIANATR
+1464 QLRSSITNVTR

-1517 AQLVQLRVN
+1517 TQLVQLRVN

-1541 KQFEYIELGQFR
+1541 KQFEYIEVGQFR
-1553 DSEAIIPNIFFFLV
+1553 DSEEIVPNIFFFLV

-1582 PKIIQLCDGIMASG
+1582 PKIIQLCDGIMASD

-1642 LVQYHQVLEM
+1642 LIQHHQVLEM

-1663 SEDKW
+1663 NEDKW

-1675 ADVILPMIAKQQ
+1675 ADIILPMISKQQ
-1687 MHLDSPEALGV
+1687 MHLDSHEALGM

-1717 LKSMFTIPATM
+1717 LKSMFITPSTLA
-1728 TSVATVQLWVSGIL
+1728 SVGTVQLWVSGIL
-1742 AVLRVLVSQST
+1742 AILRVLISQST
-1753 EDIVLSRIHELSL
+1753 EDIILSRIQELSL
-1766 SPHLLSCHTIRRL
+1766 SPYLLSCPTIRRL
-1779 HQQSPSPIGPPTTDV
+1779 RDDDPSPP
-1794 LGNQEANGEA
+1794 E
-1804 QKAPPEETFA
+1804 APP
-1814 RFLLQLVGV
+1814 FLLQLVGV
-1823 LLDDISTRRV
+1823 LLDDIATKQV
-1833 KVDITEQQHTFY
+1833 KVEMSEHQHTFY

-1864 FRRITAAASHLL
+1864 FRRITTAGSRLL
-1876 KCDNSGQTDTEAALF
+1876 KAEGGEGGSF
-1891 YPLEE
+1891 YTLEG
-1896 LNSMVQCLI
+1896 LNSLVLQLI

-1915 CQVLLIINYTN
+1915 CQVLLIIDYTN
-1926 YSWWA
+1926 YTWWS
-1931 EVHQTPKRHSL
+1931 EVHQTPRRHSL
-1942 SCTKLLSPHSSG
+1942 SSTKLLSPHSSG
-1954 EGEEDKPE
+1954 EDEKPE
-1962 SRLAMVNR
+1962 GKLAMCNR

-1989 HDSEHLTWLIVNHVR
+1989 HDSEHLTWLTVNHVS
-2004 DLINLSHEPPVQDFI
+2004 DLISLSHEPPVQDLI

-2034 AIQSRCDNLTTPTM
+2034 AIQSRCDNLSTPVM

-2055 LEGIHLSQSGS
+2055 LEGIHLSQSGA

-2111 VEELDRIQEY
+2111 LEELDRIQQY
-2121 LQNSGLAQRHQR
+2121 LQTSGLAQRHQR

-2142 ATVAD
+2142 ATIAED
-2147 TSSPTPPVTTH
+2147 TTSPATPITSH
-2158 PLDGDP
+2158 PLDGDSP
-2164 PPAPELVIADKEWY
+2164 PPPENVEPNKEWY

-2187 LRGDVSLLET
+2187 LRGEGALYET

-2204 PPDDLFNVMSCKEFN
+2204 PQSDLNAIMTCKDFN
-2219 LSLLCPCL
+2219 LCLLASCL
-2227 SMGVQRLARGQGSL
+2227 SVGVQRVCKDHGTVLFD
-2241 LLETALQVTLE
+2241 TAQQVAFE
-2252 QLAGVTGSLPV
+2252 RLAGVVELLPS
-2263 PHKSFL
+2263 PH
-2269 PPPQPQPYWEQL
+2269 QP
-2281 GDVFD
+2281 F
-2286 EPGFYTRVLS
+2286 
-2296 LCRAL
+2296 
-2301 SQYLLS
+2301 
-2307 MSQLP
+2307 LP
-2312 SSLHIPTEK
+2312 SSKTCADYWQKLNQVYSESQSELSLFTPNNMPTRAQK
-2321 EHLITA
+2321 NISFLI
-2327 FTCTATEVIV
+2327 F
-2337 WRLLQNQ
+2337 LF
-2344 LPLSVDLQWALSC
+2344 LSLVDMQMSLSC

-2364 PCVWNKL
+2364 PVVWTHFASHTYL
-2371 STPEY
+2371 
-2376 STHTCSLIYSLR
+2376 THTCSIIHCIQLLIH
-2388 LIIIAVA
+2388 AVA
-2395 VSPGDQLL
+2395 VGPGDQLL
-2403 YPEKK
+2403 RPERKTL
-2408 KKAKGERDAEEDQV
+2408 EQAEDEL
-2422 DSAHAGHMCEW
+2422 DSADKQLEW
-2433 QACEIMA
+2433 RCCEIMA

-2447 SILSLGHH
+2447 SVLALGHH
-2455 RNSSIP
+2455 RNKNIP
-2461 AFLTPTLRNIVI
+2461 AFLTPTLRNVII
-2473 SLSRLPLVNSYT
+2473 SLARLPIVNSYT
-2485 RVPPLVWKLGWSPQP
+2485 RIPPLVWKLGWSPRP
-2500 GGEFSTTLPEIPVD
+2500 SGEFGTALPEIPVE

-2561 EETQQEEDL
+2561 EETQQEDM
-2570 ERTQLNVLAV
+2570 ERTQINVLAV

-2598 PAVSCLEQQPRNKSL
+2598 PAVSCPEQQPRNKIL
-2613 KALET
+2613 KALDT
-2618 RFGRKLAVIRGEVER
+2618 RFGRKLSVVRGMVER
-2633 EIQALVS
+2633 EIQAMVS
-2640 KRDNVHTYHPY
+2640 KRDNIATHFPY
-2651 HAWDPVPSLSA
+2651 QAWDPVPSLS
-2662 ASAGTLIS
+2662 SSTAGTLIS

-2682 EMGNMDYKLGQ
+2682 EIGNMDYKLSQ

-2710 EEWGEDEEDEADTP
+2710 EEWGEDEEDEADAP
-2724 APTSPP
+2724 APASPP

-2753 ELYSQWL
+2753 ELYSQWIL
-2760 IPGSPSN
+2760 PGSPSS
-2767 RRTPT
+2767 RKTPVV
-2772 ILISEVV
+2772 LLSEVV

-2802 MELQKLHPP
+2802 TELQKVHPP

-2829 VLGMDKVIAEPVCR
+2829 VLGMDKAIAEPVCR
-2843 LLETT
+2843 LLEST

-2854 PSRMGALHGVLY
+2854 PSRIGALHGILY

-2873 DDTAKQLIPTVSE
+2873 DDTARQLIPTVSE

-2891 LRAIAHC
+2891 LRAIAQC
-2898 VNLHNQ
+2898 VNLHNE

-2917 MENYPLDVGAEF
+2917 MENYPLDVGSEF
-2929 MAGVIQLCGVM
+2929 NAGIIQICCMML
-2940 VSASEDSTPS
+2940 SASEEATPS
-2950 VIYHCV
+2950 IVYHC
-2956 IRGLER
+2956 ILRGLER
-2962 LLLSEQLSRV
+2962 LLLSEQLSRM
-2972 DGEALVKLSV
+2972 DAETLVKLSV
-2982 DRVNMPSPHRAMA
+2982 ERVNMPSPHRAMA

-3006 AVLASGSDAT
+3006 
-3016 GVRGQVD
+3016 
-3023 SSSAVAEAVGIT
+3023 
-3035 AGHVGFSS
+3035 
-3043 GKEKASPA
+3043 GKEKGSPGL
-3051 SRPAH
+3051 PADA
-3056 SDPQAPDSESII
+3056 DPTAPDSESVI

-3083 GLPSEARVVSRI
+3083 GFPSEARVVARI

-3103 FPPQDV
+3103 FPLQDV

-3190 HVISRMGSSE
+3190 HVISRMGKSDT
-3200 VVDVNLFCLVAMD
+3200 VDISLFCLVAMD

-3233 TVASPGSPYHQLLG
+3233 MVASPGSPYYQLLC

>member
-9 KAFESLKS
+9 KAFDSLKS

-55 IVAQSVRTS
+55 IVAQSLRTS

-157 CLTRITKRQEETVQ
+157 CLSRITKRQEESVQ

-179 KIMAALGHFANDSE
+179 KIMSALGHFANDGE

-224 QHSRRTSYFYTWLLN
+224 QHSRRASYFYTWLLN

-248 DEEHAS
+248 DEEHPT

-269 QLQQQVNTTSL
+269 LLQQQVNTSSL
-280 KGSFGVMRKEADV
+280 KGSFGVTRKEADV
-293 QPTPEQLLQVYELT
+293 QPSPEQLLQVYELT

-320 AALELLQ
+320 ASLELLQ

-334 PELLHMLITAGSISH
+334 PELLHMLITAGSILHGS
-349 ATVFRQDAENRA
+349 VFRQDAESRA
-361 RSGSILEFI
+361 RSGSILELI

-379 LILRK
+379 LLLRK
-384 QRGKMLSG
+384 PRGKMLSG
-392 EEDGLEDDPERAE
+392 EEDGLEDDAERTE
-405 VPTGAFTASVVGADG
+405 VTFTASVVGADG

-441 PGDSV
+441 PGEST

-456 GGGGTSASGTPE
+456 GGGTSASDTPE

-494 YTTPENATPEGGPL
+494 YTTPETEAVPLGDGGPL
-508 GEGGTLLGTNDR
+508 LSTNDR

-542 DVAELSRTPLPRVI
+542 DVAEL
-556 EPSPPSPTST
+556 
-566 EGPDGTD
+566 
-573 SDSSVYTA
+573 
-581 SSSSSSFSF
+581 
-590 SSSSSFY
+590 
-597 ATSSSSST
+597 
-605 SDKVLDGSESQYSGM
+605 VLDGSESQYSGM
-620 QIGTLQDEEEEGA
+620 QIGTLQDEEDEGA
-633 PSSSQEEPPEPFL
+633 APSSQEEPQEPFI

-651 LSKPHLFEGRGHNR
+651 LSKPHLFDGRGHNR

-676 PKEEP
+676 PKDEP
-681 AEPEPDNKPSRI
+681 AEPEPDVKPSRI

-703 GMEPLVHCVR
+703 GAEPLVHCVR
-713 LLSASFL
+713 LLAASFL
-720 LTGQKKGLI
+720 LTGQKNGLT

-743 SCVGAAAALHPE
+743 SCIGAAAALHPE

-768 IPVEEQQYISDVL
+768 TPVVEQQYISDML
-781 GLIDH
+781 GLADH
-786 GDPQIRGATAILCGA
+786 GDPQIRGAIAILCGA
-801 IMQAALTKSRYNI
+801 IIQAALTKTRYNI
-814 HTWLAS
+814 HSWLAS

-830 LVDLVPLLQKT
+830 LVDLLPLLQRT

-853 CYAVRHCIMT
+853 CSAVRHCLMT

-875 LVVDLLSLRDS
+875 LMIDLLALRDS

-906 VNFLERKTETLHTGD
+906 VNFLERRTEHLHKGD

-926 RLRLQERVLNDVVI
+926 RLCLQDRVLNDLVI
-940 FLLGDDD
+940 RLLGDDD

-981 RDQCS
+981 RDQSS
-986 VYLQLLMHETLPPSQ
+986 VYLQLLMHEAQPPSQ
-1001 FTVSTITRTYRGYSL
+1001 FTVSTITRTYRGYNL
-1016 SNAVSDVTLEN
+1016 SNNVSDVTIEN

-1032 VSAVSHAFTSS
+1032 VTAISHAFTSS
-1043 TSRALTFGCC
+1043 TSKALTFGCC
-1053 EALCFL
+1053 EALCLL
-1059 ASNFPVGTWSTGWHC
+1059 ATHFPVCTWSTGWHC

-1079 SNNYFSRS
+1079 SSSFSSRS

-1098 LSHSSSASASSNTTS
+1098 VSQTGSAPASSASSS

-1138 WFPLDLSA
+1138 WFPLDLAS
-1146 HQDALM
+1146 HQDAL
-1152 LSGNLLA
+1152 LLTGNLLA

-1170 AGEEEGSSGNT
+1170 AGEEEGGSGSTNT
-1181 SSGTNKM
+1181 SGGPNKM
-1188 EEPWASLSER
+1188 EEPWAGLSER
-1198 SLVSMVE
+1198 SLVAMVE
-1205 QLFSHL
+1205 QLFSHI

-1223 DTPPGPAVK
+1223 DTPPGPAIK
-1232 AALPSLSNTPSLSPI
+1232 ATLPSLSNTPSLSPI
-1247 RRKGKEKEATEPSTA
+1247 RRKGKEKDIVEPSAA
-1262 PMSPKKSNEVNTG
+1262 PMSPKKSVDINTG
-1275 RPGDGTGSTA
+1275 RPADGTGSTA
-1285 VNKSTTFG
+1285 VNKSTTVG
-1293 SFYHLPPY
+1293 NFYHLPTY

-1325 EKFGSFLRATLD
+1325 EKFGGFLRSALD
-1337 VLSQLLELATL
+1337 VLSQLLELTTL
-1348 NDIGKC
+1348 HDISKC
-1354 VEEILGYL
+1354 VEEILSYL

-1381 KTLFGTNLSSQYEG
+1381 KTLFGTNLASQCES

-1475 HRGDKNAIHNH
+1475 QRGDKNAIHNH

-1541 KQFEYIELGQFR
+1541 KQFEYIEVGQFR

-1624 AGKELDTQKE
+1624 AGKELETQKE

-1642 LVQYHQVLEM
+1642 LVQHHQVLEM

-1663 SEDKW
+1663 NEDKW

-1675 ADVILPMIAKQQ
+1675 ADVILPMISKQQ

-1717 LKSMFTIPATM
+1717 LKSMFTTPVTM
-1728 TSVATVQLWVSGIL
+1728 ASVGTVQLWVSGIL

-1753 EDIVLSRIHELSL
+1753 EDIVLSRVHELSL
-1766 SPHLLSCHTIRRL
+1766 TPHLLSCHTIRRL
-1779 HQQSPSPIGPPTTDV
+1779 HQQSPSPSDPPAADTLYSQD
-1794 LGNQEANGEA
+1794 GEA
-1804 QKAPPEETFA
+1804 QKALPEETFA

-1823 LLDDISTRRV
+1823 LLDDISSRQV

-1864 FRRITAAASHLL
+1864 FRRITAAATRLL
-1876 KCDNSGQTDTEAALF
+1876 KGEAGGVQPGAEAGLF
-1891 YPLEE
+1891 YPLEA
-1896 LNSMVQCLI
+1896 LNSMVQCMI

-1915 CQVLLIINYTN
+1915 CQVLLIIDYTN

-1931 EVHQTPKRHSL
+1931 EVHQTPRRQSL

-1954 EGEEDKPE
+1954 EGEEEKHE
-1962 SRLAMVNR
+1962 TRLAMVNR

-1989 HDSEHLTWLIVNHVR
+1989 HDSEHLTWLIVNHVQ
-2004 DLINLSHEPPVQDFI
+2004 DLISLSHEPPVQDFI

-2034 AIQSRCDNLTTPTM
+2034 AIQSRCDNLSAPTM

-2066 LLMLYVDK
+2066 LLVLYVDK

-2102 LQNSIAQLP
+2102 LQNSKAQVP
-2111 VEELDRIQEY
+2111 VEELNRIQEY
-2121 LQNSGLAQRHQR
+2121 LQTSGLAQRHQR

-2142 ATVAD
+2142 ATVTD
-2147 TSSPTPPVTTH
+2147 TCSPTPPVTSH

-2164 PPAPELVIADKEWY
+2164 PPAPELVNADKEWY

-2204 PPDDLFNVMSCKEFN
+2204 PPADLLNIMSCKEFN

-2227 SMGVQRLARGQGSL
+2227 SMGMQRCARGQGSL

-2252 QLAGVTGSLPV
+2252 RLEGVTGSLPV
-2263 PHKSFL
+2263 PHQSFL
-2269 PPPQPQPYWEQL
+2269 PPAQPQPYWKQL
-2281 GDVFD
+2281 ADVYD
-2286 EPGFYTRVLS
+2286 EPGFYPRVLS

-2307 MSQLP
+2307 VSQLP
-2312 SSLHIPTEK
+2312 SSLHIPPDK
-2321 EHLITA
+2321 EHLITS
-2327 FTCTATEVIV
+2327 FTCTAAEVV
-2337 WRLLQNQ
+2337 AWRLLQNQ

-2371 STPEY
+2371 STAEY
-2376 STHTCSLIYSLR
+2376 ATHTCSLIYSLR
-2388 LIIIAVA
+2388 LIIVAVA

-2403 YPEKK
+2403 HPEKK
-2408 KKAKGERDAEEDQV
+2408 KTRAERDAEGDEV
-2422 DSAHAGHMCEW
+2422 DTAHADHICES

-2455 RNSSIP
+2455 RNSAFP

-2500 GGEFSTTLPEIPVD
+2500 GGEYGTTLPEIPVD

-2561 EETQQEEDL
+2561 EEMQQEEDL

-2633 EIQALVS
+2633 EIQSLVS
-2640 KRDNVHTYHPY
+2640 KRDNVHTHHPY

-2662 ASAGTLIS
+2662 ASAAGTLIS

-2730 LSPINSRKHRAG
+2730 TSPINSRKHRAG

-2788 FTERNQFDMMFSTL
+2788 FTERNQFEMMFSTL

-2829 VLGMDKVIAEPVCR
+2829 VLGMDKAIAEPVCR

-2873 DDTAKQLIPTVSE
+2873 DDTAKQLIPTISE

-2929 MAGVIQLCGVM
+2929 MAGIIQVCGVM

-2956 IRGLER
+2956 LRGLER

-2972 DGEALVKLSV
+2972 DGETLVKLSV

-3006 AVLASGSDAT
+3006 
-3016 GVRGQVD
+3016 
-3023 SSSAVAEAVGIT
+3023 
-3035 AGHVGFSS
+3035 
-3043 GKEKASPA
+3043 GKEKVSPA

-3083 GLPSEARVVSRI
+3083 GLPSEARVVARI

>member
-9 KAFESLKS
+9 KAFDSLKS

-55 IVAQSVRTS
+55 IVAQSLRTS

-157 CLTRITKRQEETVQ
+157 CLSRITKRQEESVQ

-179 KIMAALGHFANDSE
+179 KIMSALGHFANDGE

-224 QHSRRTSYFYTWLLN
+224 QHSRRASYFYTWLLN

-248 DEEHAS
+248 DEEHPT

-269 QLQQQVNTTSL
+269 LLQQQVNTSSL
-280 KGSFGVMRKEADV
+280 KGSFGVTRKEADV
-293 QPTPEQLLQVYELT
+293 QPSPEQLLQVYELT

-320 AALELLQ
+320 ASLELLQ

-334 PELLHMLITAGSISH
+334 PELLHMLITAGSILHGS
-349 ATVFRQDAENRA
+349 VFRQDAESRA
-361 RSGSILEFI
+361 RSGSILELI

-379 LILRK
+379 LLLRK
-384 QRGKMLSG
+384 PRGKMLSG
-392 EEDGLEDDPERAE
+392 EEDGLEDDAERTE
-405 VPTGAFTASVVGADG
+405 VTFTASVVGADG

-441 PGDSV
+441 PGEST

-456 GGGGTSASGTPE
+456 GGGTSASDTPE

-494 YTTPENATPEGGPL
+494 YTTPETEAVPLGDGGPL
-508 GEGGTLLGTNDR
+508 LSTNDR

-542 DVAELSRTPLPRVI
+542 DVAEL
-556 EPSPPSPTST
+556 
-566 EGPDGTD
+566 
-573 SDSSVYTA
+573 
-581 SSSSSSFSF
+581 
-590 SSSSSFY
+590 
-597 ATSSSSST
+597 
-605 SDKVLDGSESQYSGM
+605 VLDGSESQYSGM
-620 QIGTLQDEEEEGA
+620 QIGTLQDEEDEGA
-633 PSSSQEEPPEPFL
+633 APSSQEEPQEPFI

-651 LSKPHLFEGRGHNR
+651 LSKPHLFDGRGHNR

-676 PKEEP
+676 PKDEP
-681 AEPEPDNKPSRI
+681 AEPEPDVKPSRI

-703 GMEPLVHCVR
+703 GAEPLVHCVR
-713 LLSASFL
+713 LLAASFL
-720 LTGQKKGLI
+720 LTGQKNGLT

-743 SCVGAAAALHPE
+743 SCIGAAAALHPE

-768 IPVEEQQYISDVL
+768 TPVVEQQYISDML
-781 GLIDH
+781 GLADH
-786 GDPQIRGATAILCGA
+786 GDPQIRGAIAILCGA
-801 IMQAALTKSRYNI
+801 IIQAALTKTRYNI
-814 HTWLAS
+814 HSWLAS

-830 LVDLVPLLQKT
+830 LVDLLPLLQRT

-853 CYAVRHCIMT
+853 CSAVRHCLMT

-875 LVVDLLSLRDS
+875 LMIDLLALRDS

-906 VNFLERKTETLHTGD
+906 VNFLERRTEHLHKGD

-926 RLRLQERVLNDVVI
+926 RLCLQDRVLNDLVI
-940 FLLGDDD
+940 RLLGDDD

-981 RDQCS
+981 RDQSS
-986 VYLQLLMHETLPPSQ
+986 VYLQLLMHEAQPPSQ
-1001 FTVSTITRTYRGYSL
+1001 FTVSTITRTYRGYNL
-1016 SNAVSDVTLEN
+1016 SNNVSDVTIEN

-1032 VSAVSHAFTSS
+1032 VTAISHAFTSS
-1043 TSRALTFGCC
+1043 TSKALTFGCC
-1053 EALCFL
+1053 EALCLL
-1059 ASNFPVGTWSTGWHC
+1059 ATHFPVCTWSTGWHC

-1079 SNNYFSRS
+1079 SSSFSSRS

-1098 LSHSSSASASSNTTS
+1098 VSQTGSAPASSASSS

-1138 WFPLDLSA
+1138 WFPLDLAS
-1146 HQDALM
+1146 HQDAL
-1152 LSGNLLA
+1152 LLTGNLLA

-1170 AGEEEGSSGNT
+1170 AGEEEGGSGSTNT
-1181 SSGTNKM
+1181 SGGPNKM
-1188 EEPWASLSER
+1188 EEPWAGLSER
-1198 SLVSMVE
+1198 SLVAMVE
-1205 QLFSHL
+1205 QLFSHI

-1223 DTPPGPAVK
+1223 DTPPGPAIK
-1232 AALPSLSNTPSLSPI
+1232 ATLPSLSNTPSLSPI
-1247 RRKGKEKEATEPSTA
+1247 RRKGKEKDIVEPSAA
-1262 PMSPKKSNEVNTG
+1262 PMSPKKSVDINTG
-1275 RPGDGTGSTA
+1275 RPADGTGSTA
-1285 VNKSTTFG
+1285 VNKSTTVG
-1293 SFYHLPPY
+1293 NFYHLPTY

-1325 EKFGSFLRATLD
+1325 EKFGGFLRSALD
-1337 VLSQLLELATL
+1337 VLSQLLELTTL
-1348 NDIGKC
+1348 HDISKC
-1354 VEEILGYL
+1354 VEEILSYL

-1381 KTLFGTNLSSQYEG
+1381 KTLFGTNLASQCES

-1475 HRGDKNAIHNH
+1475 QRGDKNAIHNH

-1541 KQFEYIELGQFR
+1541 KQFEYIEVGQFR

-1624 AGKELDTQKE
+1624 AGKELETQKE

-1642 LVQYHQVLEM
+1642 LVQHHQVLEM

-1663 SEDKW
+1663 NEDKW

-1675 ADVILPMIAKQQ
+1675 ADVILPMISKQQ

-1717 LKSMFTIPATM
+1717 LKSMFTTPVTM
-1728 TSVATVQLWVSGIL
+1728 ASVGTVQLWVSGIL

-1753 EDIVLSRIHELSL
+1753 EDIVLSRVHELSL
-1766 SPHLLSCHTIRRL
+1766 TPHLLSCHTIRRL
-1779 HQQSPSPIGPPTTDV
+1779 HQQSPSPSDPPAADTLYSQD
-1794 LGNQEANGEA
+1794 GEA
-1804 QKAPPEETFA
+1804 QKALPEETFA

-1823 LLDDISTRRV
+1823 LLDDISSRQV

-1864 FRRITAAASHLL
+1864 FRRITAAATRLL
-1876 KCDNSGQTDTEAALF
+1876 KGEAGGVQPGAEAGLF
-1891 YPLEE
+1891 YPLEA
-1896 LNSMVQCLI
+1896 LNSMVQCMI

-1915 CQVLLIINYTN
+1915 CQVLLIIDYTN

-1931 EVHQTPKRHSL
+1931 EVHQTPRRQSL

-1954 EGEEDKPE
+1954 EGEEEKHE
-1962 SRLAMVNR
+1962 TRLAMVNR

-1989 HDSEHLTWLIVNHVR
+1989 HDSEHLTWLIVNHVQ
-2004 DLINLSHEPPVQDFI
+2004 DLISLSHEPPVQDFI

-2034 AIQSRCDNLTTPTM
+2034 AIQSRCDNLSAPTM

-2066 LLMLYVDK
+2066 LLVLYVDK

-2102 LQNSIAQLP
+2102 LQNSKAQVP
-2111 VEELDRIQEY
+2111 VEELNRIQEY
-2121 LQNSGLAQRHQR
+2121 LQTSGLAQRHQR

-2142 ATVAD
+2142 ATVTD
-2147 TSSPTPPVTTH
+2147 TCSPTPPVTSH

-2164 PPAPELVIADKEWY
+2164 PPAPELVNADKEWY

-2204 PPDDLFNVMSCKEFN
+2204 PPADLLNIMSCKEFN

-2227 SMGVQRLARGQGSL
+2227 SMGMQRCARGQGSL

-2252 QLAGVTGSLPV
+2252 RLEGVTGSLPV
-2263 PHKSFL
+2263 PHQSFL
-2269 PPPQPQPYWEQL
+2269 PPAQPQPYWKQL
-2281 GDVFD
+2281 ADVYD
-2286 EPGFYTRVLS
+2286 EPGFYPRVLS

-2307 MSQLP
+2307 VSQLP
-2312 SSLHIPTEK
+2312 SSLHIPPDK
-2321 EHLITA
+2321 EHLITS
-2327 FTCTATEVIV
+2327 FTCTAAEVV
-2337 WRLLQNQ
+2337 AWRLLQNQ

-2371 STPEY
+2371 STAEY
-2376 STHTCSLIYSLR
+2376 ATHTCSLIYSLR
-2388 LIIIAVA
+2388 LIIVAVA

-2403 YPEKK
+2403 HPEKK
-2408 KKAKGERDAEEDQV
+2408 KTRAERDAEGDEV
-2422 DSAHAGHMCEW
+2422 DTAHADHICES

-2455 RNSSIP
+2455 RNSAFP

-2500 GGEFSTTLPEIPVD
+2500 GGEYGTTLPEIPVD

-2561 EETQQEEDL
+2561 EEMQQEEDL

-2633 EIQALVS
+2633 EIQSLVS
-2640 KRDNVHTYHPY
+2640 KRDNVHTHHPY

-2662 ASAGTLIS
+2662 ASAAGTLIS

-2730 LSPINSRKHRAG
+2730 TSPINSRKHRAG

-2788 FTERNQFDMMFSTL
+2788 FTERNQFEMMFSTL

-2829 VLGMDKVIAEPVCR
+2829 VLGMDKAIAEPVCR

-2873 DDTAKQLIPTVSE
+2873 DDTAKQLIPTISE

-2929 MAGVIQLCGVM
+2929 MAGIIQVCGVM

-2956 IRGLER
+2956 LRGLER

-2972 DGEALVKLSV
+2972 DGETLVKLSV

-3006 AVLASGSDAT
+3006 AVLAAGSDVT

-3023 SSSAVAEAVGIT
+3023 CASAEAMGVT

-3043 GKEKASPA
+3043 GKEKVSPA

-3083 GLPSEARVVSRI
+3083 GLPSEARVVARI

>member
-17 FQQQQGPPTA
+17 FQQQQQGPPTA
-27 EELVQRQKKEQATTK
+27 EEIVQRQKKEQATTK

-55 IVAQSVRTS
+55 IVAQSLRTS

-171 ETLAAAMP
+171 ETLASAMP
-179 KIMAALGHFANDSE
+179 KIMAALGHFANDGD

-224 QHSRRTSYFYTWLLN
+224 QHSRRTSYFYTWVLN
-239 VLLGLLVPV
+239 VLLGLVVPV
-248 DEEHAS
+248 DEEHLS

-269 QLQQQVNTTSL
+269 LLQQQVNTTSL
-280 KGSFGVMRKEADV
+280 KGSFGVMKKEADV
-293 QPTPEQLLQVYELT
+293 QPTSEQLLQVYELT

-320 AALELLQ
+320 ASLELLQ

-334 PELLHMLITAGSISH
+334 PELLHMLISVGTIPQ
-349 ATVFRQDAENRA
+349 ATVFRQDTESRA

-370 AGGGSSCSP
+370 AGGSSCSP
-379 LILRK
+379 LLLRK
-384 QRGKMLSG
+384 HKGKILLR
-392 EEDGLEDDPERAE
+392 EEEGLEDDSEKTE
-405 VPTGAFTASVVGADG
+405 VTTGAFTASVDETDG
-420 SSAAQVDIITE
+420 SSTAQVDIITE

-456 GGGGTSASGTPE
+456 GGGVTSLSDTPE
-468 SPNDNEEE
+468 SPNENEEE
-476 MLSRSSSGG
+476 MLSQSSSGG

-494 YTTPENATPEGGPL
+494 YTTPENATPDGGPFIEDGSL
-508 GEGGTLLGTNDR
+508 LSTNEG

-542 DVAELSRTPLPRVI
+542 DVAELL
-556 EPSPPSPTST
+556 
-566 EGPDGTD
+566 
-573 SDSSVYTA
+573 
-581 SSSSSSFSF
+581 
-590 SSSSSFY
+590 
-597 ATSSSSST
+597 
-605 SDKVLDGSESQYSGM
+605 LDGSESQYSGM
-620 QIGTLQDEEEEGA
+620 QIGTLQDEEDEGTA
-633 PSSSQEEPPEPFL
+633 PSSQNEASFL
-646 QSALA
+646 PSTLA
-651 LSKPHLFEGRGHNR
+651 LSKPHLFDFRGHNR

-681 AEPEPDNKPSRI
+681 TEIEPDSKPSSI
-693 KGPIGHYTDQ
+693 NGPIGHYTDQ
-703 GMEPLVHCVR
+703 GAEPLVHCVR
-713 LLSASFL
+713 LLAASFL
-720 LTGQKKGLI
+720 LTGQKNGVI

-743 SCVGAAAALHPE
+743 SCIGAAGALLPE
-755 AFFNSLYLEPLDG
+755 AFFNSLYQELLDG
-768 IPVEEQQYISDVL
+768 IPVEEQQYVSDVL
-781 GLIDH
+781 NLIHH
-786 GDPQIRGATAILCGA
+786 GDPQIRGATAILCAA
-801 IMQAALTKSRYNI
+801 IIQAALTKTRYNI
-814 HTWLAS
+814 QTWLAS

-830 LVDLVPLLQKT
+830 LVDLVPLLRQT

-853 CYAVRHCIMT
+853 CVAVRHCIMS

-875 LVVDLLSLRDS
+875 LLIDLLALTDS

-906 VNFLERKTETLHTGD
+906 VNFLERKTETLHKGD

-926 RLRLQERVLNDVVI
+926 CLRLQDRVLNNVVI
-940 FLLGDDD
+940 LLLGDDD
-947 PRVRHVAASAVSR
+947 PRVRHVAASAVNR
-960 LVSRLFYDCDQGQ
+960 LISKLFYDCDQGQ
-973 VDPVVAIA
+973 TDPVVAIA
-981 RDQCS
+981 RDQS
-986 VYLQLLMHETLPPSQ
+986 SIYLQLLMHEAQPPSQ
-1001 FTVSTITRTYRGYSL
+1001 FTVSTITRTYRGFNL
-1016 SNAVSDVTLEN
+1016 SNTVSDVTVEN

-1032 VSAVSHAFTSS
+1032 VTAISHAFTSS

-1053 EALCFL
+1053 EALCLL
-1059 ASNFPVGTWSTGWHC
+1059 ASNFPVCTWSTGWHC
-1074 GYVSS
+1074 GYINSVSTVSS
-1079 SNNYFSRS
+1079 R
-1087 SLNRSRGRALS
+1087 SLNRSRGRASS
-1098 LSHSSSASASSNTTS
+1098 LSQASNTPNLNPNPS
-1113 SAPDTERRTLTVGMA
+1113 SPDLERRTLTVGMA

-1146 HQDALM
+1146 HQDAL
-1152 LSGNLLA
+1152 LLTGNLLA

-1170 AGEEEGSSGNT
+1170 AGEEEGSTGSSYPSG
-1181 SSGTNKM
+1181 GPNKM
-1188 EEPWASLSER
+1188 EEPWAALSER
-1198 SLVSMVE
+1198 SLVTMVD

-1211 LKILNICAHVLD
+1211 LKVLNICAHVLD

-1232 AALPSLSNTPSLSPI
+1232 ATLPSLTNTPSLSPI
-1247 RRKGKEKEATEPSTA
+1247 RRKGKEKEAADPNA
-1262 PMSPKKSNEVNTG
+1262 VPLSPKKSNEFNAGRATDSTG
-1275 RPGDGTGSTA
+1275 GTA
-1285 VNKSTTFG
+1285 VNKSNTLG
-1293 SFYHLPPY
+1293 SFYHLPTY

-1313 NYKVTLDLHSSQ
+1313 NYKVTLDLHCSH
-1325 EKFGSFLRATLD
+1325 EKFGGFLRAALD

-1348 NDIGKC
+1348 HDISKC
-1354 VEEILGYL
+1354 VEEILGFL

-1381 KTLFGTNLSSQYEG
+1381 KTLFGTNLASQYEG
-1395 VLSGPSRSQGKA
+1395 VLSGPSRAQGKV
-1407 LRLGSSSLR
+1407 LRLGSSNLR

-1446 EQEQDTSGWFDV
+1446 EQEQDASGWFDV

-1464 QLRSNIANATR
+1464 HLRSNIANATR

-1541 KQFEYIELGQFR
+1541 KQFEYIEVGQFR
-1553 DSEAIIPNIFFFLV
+1553 ESEAVIPNIFFFLV
-1567 LLSYERYHSKQIISI
+1567 LLSYERYHSKQIIAI

-1652 FILVLQQCHKE
+1652 FILVLQQFHKE
-1663 SEDKW
+1663 NEDKW

-1698 LNTLFETVAPSSLR
+1698 LNTLLESVAPSSLR

-1717 LKSMFTIPATM
+1717 LKSMFVVPGTM
-1728 TSVATVQLWVSGIL
+1728 ASVTTVQLWVSGIL
-1742 AVLRVLVSQST
+1742 AVLRVLISQST
-1753 EDIVLSRIHELSL
+1753 EDIVLSRVHELSL
-1766 SPHLLSCHTIRRL
+1766 SPHLLSCNTVRRL
-1779 HQQSPSPIGPPTTDV
+1779 YQQSASPNAPPTLDSFAV
-1794 LGNQEANGEA
+1794 QEPNGDS
-1804 QKAPPEETFA
+1804 QKDLPEETFA
-1814 RFLLQLVGV
+1814 RFLLQMVGV
-1823 LLDDISTRRV
+1823 LLDEISCKQV
-1833 KVDITEQQHTFY
+1833 KVDITEQQQTFY

-1857 HVFKSGM
+1857 HIFKSGM
-1864 FRRITAAASHLL
+1864 FRRITAAASFLL
-1876 KCDNSGQTDTEAALF
+1876 KGESASGQNDLEAGL
-1891 YPLEE
+1891 YYHLET
-1896 LNSMVQCLI
+1896 LNSMVQGLI

-1915 CQVLLIINYTN
+1915 CQVLLLINYTN

-1931 EVHQTPKRHSL
+1931 EVHQTPRRHSR
-1942 SCTKLLSPHSSG
+1942 SCTKLLSPHSS
-1954 EGEEDKPE
+1954 EDDDEETPV
-1962 SRLAMVNR
+1962 SLFTMINR
-1970 EIVRRG
+1970 EIVCRG

-1989 HDSEHLTWLIVNHVR
+1989 HDSEHLTWLIVNHVS
-2004 DLINLSHEPPVQDFI
+2004 DLISLSHEPPVQDFI

-2034 AIQSRCDNLTTPTM
+2034 AIQSRCDNLTNPTM

-2074 LLNTPFRVLARMVD
+2074 LLSTPFRVLARMVD

-2121 LQNSGLAQRHQR
+2121 LQISSLAQRHQR

-2142 ATVAD
+2142 ATVAE
-2147 TSSPTPPVTTH
+2147 TSSPPPPVTSH

-2164 PPAPELVIADKEWY
+2164 PPAPELVNADKEWY
-2178 VALVKSQCC
+2178 VTLVKSQCC

-2204 PPDDLFNVMSCKEFN
+2204 PAPDLFSIMRCETFN

-2227 SMGVQRLARGQGSL
+2227 SMGVQRLTRGQGPV
-2241 LLETALQVTLE
+2241 LLETTLQVTLE
-2252 QLAGVTGSLPV
+2252 LLAGVTQSLPA
-2263 PHKSFL
+2263 PHRSFL
-2269 PPPQPQPYWEQL
+2269 PPSEPQSYWTQL
-2281 GDVFD
+2281 ADVYD
-2286 EPGFYTRVLS
+2286 EPGFYPRVLA

-2301 SQYLLS
+2301 SQYLLCVNL
-2307 MSQLP
+2307 LP
-2312 SSLHIPTEK
+2312 SSLRILCDK
-2321 EHLITA
+2321 EALITT

-2337 WRLLQNQ
+2337 WRLLQDQ

-2364 PCVWNKL
+2364 TCIWNKL
-2371 STPEY
+2371 SNTEY
-2376 STHTCSLIYSLR
+2376 TTHTCSLIYCLR
-2388 LIIIAVA
+2388 LIMVAVA

-2403 YPEKK
+2403 LPEKK
-2408 KKAKGERDAEEDQV
+2408 RKLARDAEGDEV
-2422 DSAHAGHMCEW
+2422 DSLQTKYGCEW

-2447 SILSLGHH
+2447 NVLSLGHYK
-2455 RNSSIP
+2455 NSVIP
-2461 AFLTPTLRNIVI
+2461 TFLTPTLRNIVI
-2473 SLSRLPLVNSYT
+2473 SIARLPLVNSFT
-2485 RVPPLVWKLGWSPQP
+2485 RVPPLVWKLGWAPQP
-2500 GGEFSTTLPEIPVD
+2500 EGEFGTTLPEIPVD

-2524 FLYRINTLGWSSR
+2524 FLYRINILGWSSR

-2548 GVLVTQPITMDQE
+2548 GVLVTQPITMEQE
-2561 EETQQEEDL
+2561 EDTQQEEDL

-2580 QAITSLVLSAM
+2580 QAITSLVLGAM
-2591 TLPTAGN
+2591 MLPTAGN

-2640 KRDNVHTYHPY
+2640 KRDNIHTHHSY

-2662 ASAGTLIS
+2662 ASAAGMLIS

-2710 EEWGEDEEDEADTP
+2710 EEWGEDEEDEADMP
-2724 APTSPP
+2724 AHTSPP

-2760 IPGSPSN
+2760 IPSSPSN
-2767 RRTPT
+2767 RKTPT
-2772 ILISEVV
+2772 ILVSEVV

-2843 LLETT
+2843 LLDTT
-2848 LRSTHL
+2848 FRSTHL

-2873 DDTAKQLIPTVSE
+2873 DDTAKQLIPTISE

-2891 LRAIAHC
+2891 LRAIASC

-2917 MENYPLDVGAEF
+2917 MENYPLDVGSEF
-2929 MAGVIQLCGVM
+2929 MAAVIQVCGVM

-2956 IRGLER
+2956 LRGLER

-3006 AVLASGSDAT
+3006 AVLASGSEVT

-3023 SSSAVAEAVGIT
+3023 SGSAVMEAVGVT

-3043 GKEKASPA
+3043 GKEKSSPA
-3051 SRPAH
+3051 NRPAH
-3056 SDPQAPDSESII
+3056 PDPQAPDSESII

-3233 TVASPGSPYHQLLG
+3233 TVALPGSPYYQLLG
-3247 CLQSIHQDTSL
+3247 SLQSIHQDTTL

>member
-1 MATMEKLM
+1 MTSGSGISQTLSLSLSLCFHLSLFFFFLFTLSVSLLM
-9 KAFESLKS
+9 FSVFS
-17 FQQQQGPPTA
+17 CP
-27 EELVQRQKKEQATTK
+27 RKKEQATTK

-55 IVAQSVRTS
+55 IVAQSLSRTS

-179 KIMAALGHFANDSE
+179 KIMAALGHFANDGE
-193 IKVLLKSFVA
+193 IKVLLKSLVA

-224 QHSRRTSYFYTWLLN
+224 QHSRRNSYFYTWLLN

-248 DEEHAS
+248 DEEHPS

-269 QLQQQVNTTSL
+269 LLQQQVNTTSL

-307 LHYTQHWDHNVVT
+307 LHYTQHRDHNVVT

-334 PELLHMLITAGSISH
+334 PELLHMLITAGSIPH
-349 ATVFRQDAENRA
+349 ATVFRQDTEGRA
-361 RSGSILEFI
+361 RSGSILELI
-370 AGGGSSCSP
+370 GKHVYQSASHLLAVVVSNSHGSFGALAWICCVP
-379 LILRK
+379 LLHPWWL
-384 QRGKMLSG
+384 G
-392 EEDGLEDDPERAE
+392 
-405 VPTGAFTASVVGADG
+405 TDG

-456 GGGGTSASGTPE
+456 GG
-468 SPNDNEEE
+468 
-476 MLSRSSSGG
+476 
-485 ANVTPETAD
+485 
-494 YTTPENATPEGGPL
+494 EGGPL
-508 GEGGTLLGTNDR
+508 GEAGTLLGTNDR

-527 SQTTTEGPDSAVTPS
+527 SQTTTEGPDSAITPS
-542 DVAELSRTPLPRVI
+542 DVSEL
-556 EPSPPSPTST
+556 
-566 EGPDGTD
+566 
-573 SDSSVYTA
+573 
-581 SSSSSSFSF
+581 
-590 SSSSSFY
+590 
-597 ATSSSSST
+597 
-605 SDKVLDGSESQYSGM
+605 VLDGSESQYSGM
-620 QIGTLQDEEEEGA
+620 QIGTLQDEEDEGAA
-633 PSSSQEEPPEPFL
+633 PSSHEEQHPEPFS

-651 LSKPHLFEGRGHNR
+651 LSKPHLLEGRGHNR
-665 QGSDSSVDRFI
+665 QASDSSVDRFI
-676 PKEEP
+676 PKDEP
-681 AEPEPDNKPSRI
+681 IEPEPEIKPSRI

-703 GMEPLVHCVR
+703 GVEPLVHCVR
-713 LLSASFL
+713 LLAASFL
-720 LTGQKKGLI
+720 LTGQKNGLV
-729 PDKEVRVSVKALAV
+729 PDREVRVSVKALAV
-743 SCVGAAAALHPE
+743 SCIGTAAALHPE
-755 AFFNSLYLEPLDG
+755 AFFNFLYLEPLDG
-768 IPVEEQQYISDVL
+768 IPQQYISDVL
-781 GLIDH
+781 GFIDH

-801 IMQAALTKSRYNI
+801 IIQAALTKTRYNI

-830 LVDLVPLLQKT
+830 LVDLVPLLEKT

-853 CYAVRHCIMT
+853 CSAVRHCIMT
-863 VCSSTLS
+863 MCSSTLS

-875 LVVDLLSLRDS
+875 LVIDLLALRDS

-906 VNFLERKTETLHTGD
+906 VNFLERKTKTLHKGE

-926 RLRLQERVLNDVVI
+926 RLCLQDRVLNDVVI
-940 FLLGDDD
+940 HLLGDED

-960 LVSRLFYDCDQGQ
+960 LVPRLFYDCDQGQ

-981 RDQCS
+981 RDQSS
-986 VYLQLLMHETLPPSQ
+986 VYLQLLMHETQPPSQ
-1001 FTVSTITRTYRGYSL
+1001 FTVSAITRTYRGYNL
-1016 SNAVSDVTLEN
+1016 SHTVSDVTLEN

-1032 VSAVSHAFTSS
+1032 VSAVSHALTSS

-1053 EALCFL
+1053 EALCL
-1059 ASNFPVGTWSTGWHC
+1059 LTSTFPVCNWSTGWHC

-1079 SNNYFSRS
+1079 KS
-1087 SLNRSRGRALS
+1087 
-1098 LSHSSSASASSNTTS
+1098 
-1113 SAPDTERRTLTVGMA
+1113 ERRTLTVGMA

-1138 WFPLDLSA
+1138 WFPLDLSS
-1146 HQDALM
+1146 HQDAL
-1152 LSGNLLA
+1152 LLASNLLA
-1159 AVAPKCMRNPW
+1159 AVAPKCMHSPW
-1170 AGEEEGSSGNT
+1170 AGEEESNSGNNNP
-1181 SSGTNKM
+1181 SGAPSKA
-1188 EEPWASLSER
+1188 EEPWAALSER
-1198 SLVSMVE
+1198 PLVAMVE

-1232 AALPSLSNTPSLSPI
+1232 ATLPSLANTPSLSPI
-1247 RRKGKEKEATEPSTA
+1247 RRKGKEKEAVEPSTTA
-1262 PMSPKKSNEVNTG
+1262 MSPKKSNEVNTAG
-1275 RPGDGTGSTA
+1275 RPADSTGSTA

-1325 EKFGSFLRATLD
+1325 EKFGGFLRATLD

-1348 NDIGKC
+1348 HDIGKC

-1381 KTLFGTNLSSQYEG
+1381 KTLFGTNLASQYEG
-1395 VLSGPSRSQGKA
+1395 ALSGPSRTQGKA

-1458 MQKASN
+1458 MQKVSS
-1464 QLRSNIANATR
+1464 QLRSSITNVTR

-1541 KQFEYIELGQFR
+1541 KQFEYIEVGQFR
-1553 DSEAIIPNIFFFLV
+1553 DSEAIVPNIFFFLV

-1642 LVQYHQVLEM
+1642 LIQYHQVLEM

-1663 SEDKW
+1663 NEDKW

-1717 LKSMFTIPATM
+1717 LKSMFTTP
-1728 TSVATVQLWVSGIL
+1728 VATVQLWVSGIL

-1766 SPHLLSCHTIRRL
+1766 SPHLLSCHIIRRL
-1779 HQQSPSPIGPPTTDV
+1779 QQQKP
-1794 LGNQEANGEA
+1794 NGEA
-1804 QKAPPEETFA
+1804 PKALPEETFA

-1823 LLDDISTRRV
+1823 LLDDISSRQV

-1857 HVFKSGM
+1857 HIFKSGM
-1864 FRRITAAASHLL
+1864 FRRITAAASRLL
-1876 KCDNSGQTDTEAALF
+1876 KGEGASGQDSPETGSF
-1891 YPLEE
+1891 YPLEG

-1905 TTHPSLVLLW
+1905 TTHPPLVLLW

-1931 EVHQTPKRHSL
+1931 EVHQTPRRHSL

-1954 EGEEDKPE
+1954 EGEEEKPE

-2004 DLINLSHEPPVQDFI
+2004 DLISLSHEPPVQDFI

-2074 LLNTPFRVLARMVD
+2074 LLSTPFRVLARMVD

-2121 LQNSGLAQRHQR
+2121 LQTSGLAQRHQR

-2142 ATVAD
+2142 ATVAE
-2147 TSSPTPPVTTH
+2147 TSSPAPPVTSH

-2164 PPAPELVIADKEWY
+2164 PPAPELVVANKEWY

-2187 LRGDVSLLET
+2187 LHGDSSLLET

-2204 PPDDLFNVMSCKEFN
+2204 PPSDLSCIMSCKEFN
-2219 LSLLCPCL
+2219 LNLLCPCL
-2227 SMGVQRLARGQGSL
+2227 SMGMQRLARGQGSL

-2252 QLAGVTGSLPV
+2252 QLAGVTRLLPV
-2263 PHKSFL
+2263 PHQSFL
-2269 PPPQPQPYWEQL
+2269 PPSQPQPHWEQL
-2281 GDVFD
+2281 GDIYG
-2286 EPGFYTRVLS
+2286 EIGREGVLS

-2307 MSQLP
+2307 TGQLP
-2312 SSLHIPTEK
+2312 STLQIPSDK
-2321 EHLITA
+2321 EHLITT
-2327 FTCTATEVIV
+2327 FTL
-2337 WRLLQNQ
+2337 WRLLQDS

-2364 PCVWNKL
+2364 PGIWNKL
-2371 STPEY
+2371 AMPEY
-2376 STHTCSLIYSLR
+2376 TTHTCSLIHCLR
-2388 LIIIAVA
+2388 LIIVAVA
-2395 VSPGDQLL
+2395 VHPGSQLMH
-2403 YPEKK
+2403 PERKRTE
-2408 KKAKGERDAEEDQV
+2408 AERDSECNEV
-2422 DSAHAGHMCEW
+2422 DSAHTDSEYSLRR
-2433 QACEIMA
+2433 ACEIMA

-2447 SILSLGHH
+2447 SVLALGHH
-2455 RNSSIP
+2455 RNRDIP

-2485 RVPPLVWKLGWSPQP
+2485 RVPPLVWKLGWSPLP
-2500 GGEFSTTLPEIPVD
+2500 GGEFGTTLPEIPVD

-2561 EETQQEEDL
+2561 EETQQEDL

-2613 KALET
+2613 KALDT
-2618 RFGRKLAVIRGEVER
+2618 RFGRKLAVIRGEMER

-2640 KRDNVHTYHPY
+2640 KRDNVHTHHPY

-2710 EEWGEDEEDEADTP
+2710 EEWGEDEEDETDTP

-2767 RRTPT
+2767 RRTPVV
-2772 ILISEVV
+2772 LISEVV

-2802 MELQKLHPP
+2802 IELQKLHPP

-2829 VLGMDKVIAEPVCR
+2829 VLGMDKAIAEPVCR

-2929 MAGVIQLCGVM
+2929 TAGVIQMCGVM

-2956 IRGLER
+2956 LRGLER
-2962 LLLSEQLSRV
+2962 LLLSEQLSRL

-3006 AVLASGSDAT
+3006 
-3016 GVRGQVD
+3016 
-3023 SSSAVAEAVGIT
+3023 
-3035 AGHVGFSS
+3035 

-3051 SRPAH
+3051 SRPTN
-3056 SDPQAPDSESII
+3056 SDPQAPDSESVI

-3190 HVISRMGSSE
+3190 HVISRMGCSD

-3233 TVASPGSPYHQLLG
+3233 TVASPGSPYFQLLG

>member
-17 FQQQQGPPTA
+17 FQQQQQGPLSA
-27 EELVQRQKKEQATTK
+27 EELVQKQKKDLATTK

-55 IVAQSVRTS
+55 IVAQSLRTS

-78 LLCSDDSES
+78 LLCSDDKES

-125 SRSLRAALWRFAELA
+125 SRSLRAALWRFAELT
-140 HLIRPQ
+140 HLVRPQ

-171 ETLAAAMP
+171 ETLASSIP
-179 KIMAALGHFANDSE
+179 KIMAALGNFANDTE
-193 IKVLLKSFVA
+193 IKVLLKAFVA

-217 SSAVSVC
+217 SSVVSVC
-224 QHSRRTSYFYTWLLN
+224 QHSRRTNYFYTWLLN
-239 VLLGLLVPV
+239 VLLGLVVPV
-248 DEEHAS
+248 DEERSS

-269 QLQQQVNTTSL
+269 LLQQQDASTSL
-280 KGSFGVMRKEADV
+280 KGSFGVMRKEADIS
-293 QPTPEQLLQVYELT
+293 PTPEQLIQVYELT
-307 LHYTQHWDHNVVT
+307 LHYTQHRDHNVVT
-320 AALELLQ
+320 ASLELLQ
-327 QMFRTPP
+327 QLFRTPS
-334 PELLHMLITAGSISH
+334 PELLNTLIMPGKITH
-349 ATVFRQDAENRA
+349 TRVFREEMESRA
-361 RSGSILEFI
+361 RSGSIVE
-370 AGGGSSCSP
+370 
-379 LILRK
+379 LI
-384 QRGKMLSG
+384 GKLLSG
-392 EEDGLEDDPERAE
+392 EEDGLEDDPEKAD
-405 VPTGAFTASVVGADG
+405 VTTGSFTASVGG
-420 SSAAQVDIITE
+420 ESSSDAPSSSGVSSLSQADIITE
-431 QPRSSQHTLQ
+431 QPRSSQHALQ

-456 GGGGTSASGTPE
+456 GPDTP
-468 SPNDNEEE
+468 DEEDE
-476 MLSRSSSGG
+476 DILSRSSSSAARAVG
-485 ANVTPETAD
+485 ATTDLYSETNPSSVGA
-494 YTTPENATPEGGPL
+494 G
-508 GEGGTLLGTNDR
+508 
-520 SLPPSDS
+520 SSSPPSDS

-542 DVAELSRTPLPRVI
+542 DCAEL
-556 EPSPPSPTST
+556 
-566 EGPDGTD
+566 
-573 SDSSVYTA
+573 
-581 SSSSSSFSF
+581 
-590 SSSSSFY
+590 
-597 ATSSSSST
+597 
-605 SDKVLDGSESQYSGM
+605 VLDGSDSQYSGM
-620 QIGTLQDEEEEGA
+620 QIGTLQDEEEEGVA
-633 PSSSQEEPPEPFL
+633 PAADEASESLAHSV
-646 QSALA
+646 LA
-651 LSKPHLFEGRGHNR
+651 LSKPHLLEGKGHNR
-665 QGSDSSVDRFI
+665 QASDSSVDRFV
-676 PKEEP
+676 PKDEVLEP
-681 AEPEPDNKPSRI
+681 VDLDNKLSRI
-693 KGPIGHYTDQ
+693 KGDIGHYTDPA
-703 GMEPLVHCVR
+703 EAPLVHCVR

-720 LTGQKKGLI
+720 LSGQRNGLV

-743 SCVGAAAALHPE
+743 SCVGAAAALLPE
-755 AFFNSLYLEPLDG
+755 TFFNRLYLQPLDG
-768 IPVEEQQYISDVL
+768 QQADEQQYISDVL
-781 GLIDH
+781 QYIEH

-801 IMQAALTKSRYNI
+801 LIQAILLKTRFSTESWLTRLHS
-814 HTWLAS
+814 T
-820 VQSATGNPLS
+820 TGNKVS
-830 LVDLVPLLQKT
+830 LEDIVPLLQRS

-853 CYAVRHCIMT
+853 CSAVRHCIMAL
-863 VCSSTLS
+863 CSSSFS

-875 LVVDLLSLRDS
+875 LLIDLLTLRDC
-886 SYWLVRTELLETL
+886 SYWLVRNELLETL
-899 AEMDFRL
+899 AEVDFRL
-906 VNFLERKTETLHTGD
+906 VCFLERNTEKLHRGE

-926 RLRLQERVLNDVVI
+926 LLRLQDRIINDVVLY
-940 FLLGDDD
+940 LLGDDD
-947 PRVRHVAASAVSR
+947 PRVRHVAASIVSR
-960 LVSRLFYDCDQGQ
+960 LVSRLFYDCDQAQ
-973 VDPVVAIA
+973 ADPVVAIA
-981 RDQCS
+981 RDQSS
-986 VYLQLLMHETLPPSQ
+986 VYLQLLMHETQPPSQ
-1001 FTVSTITRTYRGYSL
+1001 FTVSTITRATHVLSNRTYRGYNL
-1016 SNAVSDVTLEN
+1016 SPGVSDVTVEN

-1032 VSAVSHAFTSS
+1032 ITAISHALTSS

-1053 EALCFL
+1053 EALCLLSF
-1059 ASNFPVGTWSTGWHC
+1059 AFPVCNWSTGWHC
-1074 GYVSS
+1074 GFVSAS
-1079 SNNYFSRS
+1079 VFHYGRS
-1087 SLNRSRGRALS
+1087 SQYRTQARSYS
-1098 LSHSSSASASSNTTS
+1098 LSQSQSGSSEDSRRSLIVGVAS
-1113 SAPDTERRTLTVGMA
+1113 
-1128 NMVLSLLSSA
+1128 MVLSLLSSA
-1138 WFPLDLSA
+1138 WFPLDLSS

-1152 LSGNLLA
+1152 LAANLLA
-1159 AVAPKCMRNPW
+1159 AAAPKCMKSPW
-1170 AGEEEGSSGNT
+1170 GSEEDSS
-1181 SSGTNKM
+1181 SVPSKQ
-1188 EEPWASLSER
+1188 EEAWPALSDR
-1198 SLVSMVE
+1198 SLVAMAE

-1211 LKILNICAHVLD
+1211 LKVLNICAHVLE
-1223 DTPPGPAVK
+1223 DTSPGPAVK
-1232 AALPSLSNTPSLSPI
+1232 ASLPSLTNTPSLSPI
-1247 RRKGKEKEATEPSTA
+1247 RRKGKEKDATEPSNT
-1262 PMSPKKSNEVNTG
+1262 PMSPKKGGEANAGRAADNT
-1275 RPGDGTGSTA
+1275 STA
-1285 VNKSTTFG
+1285 PASKSTSVG

-1313 NYKVTLDLHSSQ
+1313 NYKVTLDLHNTS
-1325 EKFGSFLRATLD
+1325 EKFGSFLRSALD

-1348 NDIGKC
+1348 HDIGKC

-1362 KSCFSREPTMATV
+1362 KACFSREPTLATV

-1381 KTLFGTNLSSQYEG
+1381 KTLFGTNLASQYDG
-1395 VLSGPSRSQGKA
+1395 SSLHPCRSQGKA
-1407 LRLGSSSLR
+1407 LRLGSTSLR

-1446 EQEQDTSGWFDV
+1446 DHEQDTSGWFDV
-1458 MQKASN
+1458 MQKVSN
-1464 QLRSNIANATR
+1464 QLRSSITNVTR

-1541 KQFEYIELGQFR
+1541 KQFEYIEVGQFR

-1624 AGKELDTQKE
+1624 AGKELETQKE

-1642 LVQYHQVLEM
+1642 LIQHHQVLEM

-1663 SEDKW
+1663 NEDKW

-1675 ADVILPMIAKQQ
+1675 ADIILPMIGKQQ

-1717 LKSMFTIPATM
+1717 LKSMFVTPSTM
-1728 TSVATVQLWVSGIL
+1728 VSVGTVQLWVSGIL
-1742 AVLRVLVSQST
+1742 AILRVLISQST
-1753 EDIVLSRIHELSL
+1753 EDIILCRIQELSL
-1766 SPHLLSCHTIRRL
+1766 SPYLLSCSAICSL
-1779 HQQSPSPIGPPTTDV
+1779 HSNDSSSPTAPPTADV
-1794 LGNQEANGEA
+1794 ETNGEP
-1804 QKAPPEETFA
+1804 QRFLPEETFA

-1823 LLDDISTRRV
+1823 VLDEISSKQV
-1833 KVDITEQQHTFY
+1833 KVDMTEQQHTFY

-1857 HVFKSGM
+1857 HIFKSGM
-1864 FRRITAAASHLL
+1864 FRRITAAGSRLL
-1876 KCDNSGQTDTEAALF
+1876 KVEGPEAANF
-1891 YPLEE
+1891 YTLEG
-1896 LNSMVQCLI
+1896 LNALVVQLI

-1926 YSWWA
+1926 YTWWS
-1931 EVHQTPKRHSL
+1931 EVHQTPRRHSL
-1942 SCTKLLSPHSSG
+1942 SSTKLLSPHSSG
-1954 EGEEDKPE
+1954 EDEEQRPE
-1962 SRLAMVNR
+1962 GKHAMCNR

-1989 HDSEHLTWLIVNHVR
+1989 HDSEHLTWLTVNHVR
-2004 DLINLSHEPPVQDFI
+2004 DLISLSHEPPVQDFI

-2034 AIQSRCDNLTTPTM
+2034 AIQSRCDNLSTPVM

-2055 LEGIHLSQSGS
+2055 LEGIHLSQSGA

-2102 LQNSIAQLP
+2102 LQNSVAQLP
-2111 VEELDRIQEY
+2111 LEELDRIQQY
-2121 LQNSGLAQRHQR
+2121 LQTSGLAQRHQR

-2142 ATVAD
+2142 VTVAEET
-2147 TSSPTPPVTTH
+2147 TSPSPPISSH
-2158 PLDGDP
+2158 PLDGNP
-2164 PPAPELVIADKEWY
+2164 PPAPESVTPSKDWY

-2187 LRGDVSLLET
+2187 VRGEGSLYET
-2197 TELLTKL
+2197 TDLLTKL
-2204 PPDDLFNVMSCKEFN
+2204 PQSDLNAIMSCKDFN
-2219 LSLLCPCL
+2219 LCLLAPCL
-2227 SMGVQRLARGQGSL
+2227 SVGLQRLCRDQGAVLFETTLHVIFEQLTSITALLPSPHQPL
-2241 LLETALQVTLE
+2241 LLSSQPNTDASYWNALSSVYGE
-2252 QLAGVTGSLPV
+2252 A
-2263 PHKSFL
+2263 
-2269 PPPQPQPYWEQL
+2269 
-2281 GDVFD
+2281 
-2286 EPGFYTRVLS
+2286 GFYQKVMS
-2296 LCRAL
+2296 VCSAL
-2301 SQYLLS
+2301 SRYLLS
-2307 MSQLP
+2307 LPKLP
-2312 SSLHIPTEK
+2312 SALQIRP
-2321 EHLITA
+2321 
-2327 FTCTATEVIV
+2327 ATEHMITSFATLVIELV
-2337 WRLLQNQ
+2337 TWRLLQDR
-2344 LPLSVDLQWALSC
+2344 LPLSVDVQMSVSC

-2364 PCVWNKL
+2364 PSVWADFASRTYL
-2371 STPEY
+2371 
-2376 STHTCSLIYSLR
+2376 THTCSVIHCVHLLIR
-2388 LIIIAVA
+2388 AVTVGA
-2395 VSPGDQLL
+2395 GDQLVR
-2403 YPEKK
+2403 PERKTN
-2408 KKAKGERDAEEDQV
+2408 ADRESEEDQV
-2422 DSAHAGHMCEW
+2422 DSGKGNLCE
-2433 QACEIMA
+2433 QQCCEIMA
-2440 ELVEGLQ
+2440 ELVESLQ
-2447 SILSLGHH
+2447 SVLALGHH
-2455 RNSSIP
+2455 RNSNIP
-2461 AFLTPTLRNIVI
+2461 AFLTPTLRNVTI
-2473 SLSRLPLVNSYT
+2473 SLARLPLVNSYT
-2485 RVPPLVWKLGWSPQP
+2485 RIPPLVWKLGWSPKR
-2500 GGEFSTTLPEIPVD
+2500 GGEFNTTLPEIPVE
-2514 FLQEKDVFRE
+2514 FLQEKEVFRE
-2524 FLYRINTLGWSSR
+2524 FLYRINVLGWSSR

-2548 GVLVTQPITMDQE
+2548 GVLVTQPITIDQE
-2561 EETQQEEDL
+2561 EETQQEDDL
-2570 ERTQLNVLAV
+2570 ERTQINVLAV

-2591 TLPTAGN
+2591 TLPIAGN

-2613 KALET
+2613 KALDT
-2618 RFGRKLAVIRGEVER
+2618 RFGRKLSAIRGVVER
-2633 EIQALVS
+2633 EIQAMMS
-2640 KRDNVHTYHPY
+2640 KRDNIATHFPY
-2651 HAWDPVPSLSA
+2651 QAWDPVPSLS
-2662 ASAGTLIS
+2662 SSLTGTLIS

-2682 EMGNMDYKLGQ
+2682 ELGNMDYKLGQ

-2698 VWLGNNITPLRE
+2698 VWMGNNITPLRE
-2710 EEWGEDEEDEADTP
+2710 EEWGDDEEDETD
-2724 APTSPP
+2724 APVTASPP
-2730 LSPINSRKHRAG
+2730 ISPINSRKHRAG

-2753 ELYSQWL
+2753 ELYSQWIL
-2760 IPGSPSN
+2760 PGSPSS
-2767 RRTPT
+2767 RKTPVV
-2772 ILISEVV
+2772 LISEVV

-2802 MELQKLHPP
+2802 MELQKVHPP

-2829 VLGMDKVIAEPVCR
+2829 VLGMDKMTAEPVCR
-2843 LLETT
+2843 LLESS

-2854 PSRMGALHGVLY
+2854 PSRIGALHGVLY

-2873 DDTAKQLIPTVSE
+2873 DDTARQLIPTVSE
-2886 YLLSN
+2886 YVLSN

-2917 MENYPLDVGAEF
+2917 MENYPLDVGPEF
-2929 MAGVIQLCGVM
+2929 NAGVVQVCGIM
-2940 VSASEDSTPS
+2940 LSASEEATPS
-2950 VIYHCV
+2950 VIYHCAL
-2956 IRGLER
+2956 RGLER
-2962 LLLSEQLSRV
+2962 LLLSEQLSRM
-2972 DGEALVKLSV
+2972 DAETLVKLSV
-2982 DRVNMPSPHRAMA
+2982 ERVNMPSPHRAMA

-3006 AVLASGSDAT
+3006 
-3016 GVRGQVD
+3016 GVPG
-3023 SSSAVAEAVGIT
+3023 EE
-3035 AGHVGFSS
+3035 
-3043 GKEKASPA
+3043 GKERGSPG
-3051 SRPAH
+3051 RPADT
-3056 SDPQAPDSESII
+3056 DPTAPDSESVI

-3083 GLPSEARVVSRI
+3083 GFPYEARVVSRI

-3190 HVISRMGSSE
+3190 HVISRMGKADT
-3200 VVDVNLFCLVAMD
+3200 VDVSLFCLVAMD

-3224 RRAFQSVFE
+3224 RRSFQSVFE
-3233 TVASPGSPYHQLLG
+3233 MVASPGSPYYQLLC

>member
-27 EELVQRQKKEQATTK
+27 EELAQRHFAKDLTKALFCPLLPLVSFPFSSHSPSFLFPRKKEQATTK

-55 IVAQSVRTS
+55 IVAHSLRTS

-146 KCRPYLVNLLP
+146 KCRPYFVNLLP

-171 ETLAAAMP
+171 ETLSAAVP
-179 KIMAALGHFANDSE
+179 KIMVALGHFANDGE

-248 DEEHAS
+248 DEEHPS

-269 QLQQQVNTTSL
+269 LLQQQVNTTSL
-280 KGSFGVMRKEADV
+280 KGSFGVTRKEADV
-293 QPTPEQLLQVYELT
+293 QSTPEQLLQVYELT

-327 QMFRTPP
+327 QVFRTPP
-334 PELLHMLITAGSISH
+334 PELLHILITAGSIPR
-349 ATVFRQDAENRA
+349 ATVFRQDIESRS
-361 RSGSILEFI
+361 RSGSILELI

-379 LILRK
+379 LLLRK
-384 QRGKMLSG
+384 QRGDYSIYLLCRALPSYICSRQGVGKFTSSLS
-392 EEDGLEDDPERAE
+392 LECGGGKKKSVCMYFFPS
-405 VPTGAFTASVVGADG
+405 ASVVGADG
-420 SSAAQVDIITE
+420 PTSAQVDIITE

-456 GGGGTSASGTPE
+456 GA
-468 SPNDNEEE
+468 
-476 MLSRSSSGG
+476 
-485 ANVTPETAD
+485 
-494 YTTPENATPEGGPL
+494 
-508 GEGGTLLGTNDR
+508 NDR

-542 DVAELSRTPLPRVI
+542 DVAEL
-556 EPSPPSPTST
+556 
-566 EGPDGTD
+566 
-573 SDSSVYTA
+573 
-581 SSSSSSFSF
+581 
-590 SSSSSFY
+590 
-597 ATSSSSST
+597 
-605 SDKVLDGSESQYSGM
+605 VLDGSESQYSGM
-620 QIGTLQDEEEEGA
+620 QIGTLQDEEDEGTA
-633 PSSSQEEPPEPFL
+633 PSSQEEPPEPFL

-693 KGPIGHYTDQ
+693 KGSIGHYTDQ
-703 GMEPLVHCVR
+703 GVEPLVHCVR
-713 LLSASFL
+713 LLAASFL
-720 LTGQKKGLI
+720 LTGQKNGLI
-729 PDKEVRVSVKALAV
+729 TDKEVRVSVKALAV
-743 SCVGAAAALHPE
+743 SCIGAAAALHPE

-768 IPVEEQQYISDVL
+768 IPTDEQQYITDVL
-781 GLIDH
+781 GLINH

-801 IMQAALTKSRYNI
+801 IIQAALTKTRYNI
-814 HTWLAS
+814 NTWLAS
-820 VQSATGNPLS
+820 VQNATGNPLS
-830 LVDLVPLLQKT
+830 LVDLVPLLHKT

-853 CYAVRHCIMT
+853 CSAVRHCIMT
-863 VCSSTLS
+863 VCSSTMS

-875 LVVDLLSLRDS
+875 LVIDLLALRES

-906 VNFLERKTETLHTGD
+906 VNFLERNTETLHKGD

-926 RLRLQERVLNDVVI
+926 RLRLQDRVLNDVVI
-940 FLLGDDD
+940 HLLGDDD

-960 LVSRLFYDCDQGQ
+960 LVPRLFYDCDQGQ

-981 RDQCS
+981 RDQSS
-986 VYLQLLMHETLPPSQ
+986 VYLQLLMHETQPPSQ
-1001 FTVSTITRTYRGYSL
+1001 FTVSTITRTYRGYNL
-1016 SNAVSDVTLEN
+1016 SNTVSDVTFEN

-1032 VSAVSHAFTSS
+1032 VAAVSHAFTSS

-1053 EALCFL
+1053 EALCLL
-1059 ASNFPVGTWSTGWHC
+1059 ASNFPVCTWSTGWHC
-1074 GYVSS
+1074 GYVTS
-1079 SNNYFSRS
+1079 
-1087 SLNRSRGRALS
+1087 
-1098 LSHSSSASASSNTTS
+1098 S

-1146 HQDALM
+1146 HQEALL

-1170 AGEEEGSSGNT
+1170 AGEEEGTGGNT
-1181 SSGTNKM
+1181 NTTGGPNKM
-1188 EEPWASLSER
+1188 EDPWPALSER
-1198 SLVSMVE
+1198 SLVAMVE

-1211 LKILNICAHVLD
+1211 LKVLNICAHVLD

-1232 AALPSLSNTPSLSPI
+1232 ATLPSLSNTPSLSPI
-1247 RRKGKEKEATEPSTA
+1247 RRKGKEKDAAEPSAA
-1262 PMSPKKSNEVNTG
+1262 PMSPKKSTEVNTAG
-1275 RPGDGTGSTA
+1275 RPADSTGATA
-1285 VNKSTTFG
+1285 INKSSTIG

-1313 NYKVTLDLHSSQ
+1313 NYKVTLDLHSGQ
-1325 EKFGSFLRATLD
+1325 EKFGGFLRATLD

-1348 NDIGKC
+1348 HDISKC

-1375 CVQQLL
+1375 CVQQML
-1381 KTLFGTNLSSQYEG
+1381 KTLFGTNLASQYEG

-1446 EQEQDTSGWFDV
+1446 EHEQDTSGWFDV

-1464 QLRSNIANATR
+1464 QLRSNIANAAR

-1541 KQFEYIELGQFR
+1541 KQFEYIEVGQFR

-1642 LVQYHQVLEM
+1642 LIQHHQVLEM

-1663 SEDKW
+1663 NEDKW

-1675 ADVILPMIAKQQ
+1675 ADIILPMIAKQQ

-1717 LKSMFTIPATM
+1717 LKSMFTIPVTM
-1728 TSVATVQLWVSGIL
+1728 ASVATVQLWVSGIL
-1742 AVLRVLVSQST
+1742 AVLRVLISQST
-1753 EDIVLSRIHELSL
+1753 EDIVLSRVHELSL
-1766 SPHLLSCHTIRRL
+1766 SPHLLSCNIVRRL
-1779 HQQSPSPIGPPTTDV
+1779 HQQRPSPSDPPAA
-1794 LGNQEANGEA
+1794 EALDNHEDNGEA
-1804 QKAPPEETFA
+1804 QKAPAEETFA

-1823 LLDDISTRRV
+1823 LLDDISSRQV
-1833 KVDITEQQHTFY
+1833 KVDVTEQQHTFY

-1857 HVFKSGM
+1857 HFCNGIYTILL
-1864 FRRITAAASHLL
+1864 FLITAAASRLL
-1876 KCDNSGQTDTEAALF
+1876 KGENGGGQNGPEAGLF
-1891 YPLEE
+1891 YALEG
-1896 LNSMVQCLI
+1896 LNGMVQSLI

-1931 EVHQTPKRHSL
+1931 EVHQTPRRHSL

-1954 EGEEDKPE
+1954 EGEKDKPE
-1962 SRLAMVNR
+1962 SRSAVVNR

-2004 DLINLSHEPPVQDFI
+2004 DLISLSHEPPVQDFI

-2074 LLNTPFRVLARMVD
+2074 LLSTPFRVLARMVD

-2121 LQNSGLAQRHQR
+2121 LQTSGLALRHQR

-2142 ATVAD
+2142 TTVAD
-2147 TSSPTPPVTTH
+2147 SSSPTPPVTSH

-2164 PPAPELVIADKEWY
+2164 PPAPKQVIADKEWY

-2204 PPDDLFNVMSCKEFN
+2204 PPTDLFNIMSCKEFN

-2227 SMGVQRLARGQGSL
+2227 SMGLQRLARGQGSL

-2263 PHKSFL
+2263 PHQSFL
-2269 PPPQPQPYWEQL
+2269 PPSQPQPYWEQL
-2281 GDVFD
+2281 AEVY
-2286 EPGFYTRVLS
+2286 GFYPRVLS

-2307 MSQLP
+2307 VSQLP
-2312 SSLHIPTEK
+2312 SSLHIPPDK
-2321 EHLITA
+2321 EHLITT
-2327 FTCTATEVIV
+2327 FTL
-2337 WRLLQNQ
+2337 WHLLQDH

-2357 LCLALQQ
+2357 LCLGLQQ

-2376 STHTCSLIYSLR
+2376 TTHTCSLIHCLR
-2388 LIIIAVA
+2388 LIIVAVA

-2403 YPEKK
+2403 HSEKK
-2408 KKAKGERDAEEDQV
+2408 KTKAGRDADSDQV
-2422 DSAHAGHMCEW
+2422 DSMYSDP
-2433 QACEIMA
+2433 CEIMG

-2447 SILSLGHH
+2447 SVLALGHH
-2455 RNSSIP
+2455 RNSVLP
-2461 AFLTPTLRNIVI
+2461 AFLTPTLCNIVI

-2500 GGEFSTTLPEIPVD
+2500 GGEFGTTLPEIPVD

-2548 GVLVTQPITMDQE
+2548 GVLVTQPITMDQD
-2561 EETQQEEDL
+2561 EETQQEDL

-2640 KRDNVHTYHPY
+2640 KRDNVHTHHPY

-2710 EEWGEDEEDEADTP
+2710 EEWGEDEEDEADIP
-2724 APTSPP
+2724 APASPP

-2829 VLGMDKVIAEPVCR
+2829 VLGMDKAIAEPVCR
-2843 LLETT
+2843 LLEMT

-2873 DDTAKQLIPTVSE
+2873 DDTAKQLIPTISE

-2929 MAGVIQLCGVM
+2929 MAGVIQLCGVI

-2950 VIYHCV
+2950 IIYHCV
-2956 IRGLER
+2956 LRGLER

-3006 AVLASGSDAT
+3006 
-3016 GVRGQVD
+3016 
-3023 SSSAVAEAVGIT
+3023 
-3035 AGHVGFSS
+3035 

-3056 SDPQAPDSESII
+3056 SDPQAPDSESVI
-3068 VAMERVSVLFDRIRK
+3068 VAMERISVLFDRIRK

-3200 VVDVNLFCLVAMD
+3200 VVDVSLFCLVAMD

-3233 TVASPGSPYHQLLG
+3233 TVASPGSPYYQLLG

>member
-55 IVAQSVRTS
+55 IVAQSLSPGSRTS

-157 CLTRITKRQEETVQ
+157 CLSRITKRQEETVQ

-179 KIMAALGHFANDSE
+179 KIMSALGHFANDGE

-248 DEEHAS
+248 DEEHPT

-269 QLQQQVNTTSL
+269 LLQQQVNTSSL

-320 AALELLQ
+320 ASLELLQ

-334 PELLHMLITAGSISH
+334 PELLHMLITAGSILH
-349 ATVFRQDAENRA
+349 GTVFRQDTESRA
-361 RSGSILEFI
+361 RSGSILELI

-379 LILRK
+379 LLLRK
-384 QRGKMLSG
+384 PRGKMLSG
-392 EEDGLEDDPERAE
+392 EEDGLEDDAERTE
-405 VPTGAFTASVVGADG
+405 VTTGAFTASVVGADG

-441 PGDSV
+441 PGESV

-456 GGGGTSASGTPE
+456 GGGGTSASDTPE

-485 ANVTPETAD
+485 ANITPETAD
-494 YTTPENATPEGGPL
+494 YTTPETEGGPS

-542 DVAELSRTPLPRVI
+542 DVAEL
-556 EPSPPSPTST
+556 
-566 EGPDGTD
+566 
-573 SDSSVYTA
+573 
-581 SSSSSSFSF
+581 
-590 SSSSSFY
+590 
-597 ATSSSSST
+597 
-605 SDKVLDGSESQYSGM
+605 VLDGSESQYSGM
-620 QIGTLQDEEEEGA
+620 QIGTLQDEEDEGA
-633 PSSSQEEPPEPFL
+633 APSAQEEHPEQFL

-665 QGSDSSVDRFI
+665 QGSDSSVDRFV
-676 PKEEP
+676 PKDEP

-703 GMEPLVHCVR
+703 GVEPLVHCVR
-713 LLSASFL
+713 LLAASFL
-720 LTGQKKGLI
+720 LTGQKNGLT

-743 SCVGAAAALHPE
+743 SCIGAAAALHPE
-755 AFFNSLYLEPLDG
+755 AFFNSLYMEPLDG
-768 IPVEEQQYISDVL
+768 TPVEEQQYISDML
-781 GLIDH
+781 GLIEH
-786 GDPQIRGATAILCGA
+786 GDPQIRGATAILCAA
-801 IMQAALTKSRYNI
+801 IIQAALTKTRYNI
-814 HTWLAS
+814 HSWLAS

-830 LVDLVPLLQKT
+830 LVDLVPLLQRT

-853 CYAVRHCIMT
+853 CSAVRHCIMT

-875 LVVDLLSLRDS
+875 LMINLLALRDS

-906 VNFLERKTETLHTGD
+906 VNFLERKTETLHKGD

-940 FLLGDDD
+940 RLLGDDD

-981 RDQCS
+981 RDQSS
-986 VYLQLLMHETLPPSQ
+986 VYLQLLMHETQPPSQ
-1001 FTVSTITRTYRGYSL
+1001 FTVSTITRTYRGYNL
-1016 SNAVSDVTLEN
+1016 SNNVSDVTIEN

-1032 VSAVSHAFTSS
+1032 VAAVSHTFTASAS
-1043 TSRALTFGCC
+1043 KALTFGCC
-1053 EALCFL
+1053 EALCLL
-1059 ASNFPVGTWSTGWHC
+1059 AVHFPVCTWSTGWHC

-1079 SNNYFSRS
+1079 SSSFSSRS

-1098 LSHSSSASASSNTTS
+1098 VSQPSSAPASSATSS

-1138 WFPLDLSA
+1138 WFPLDLSS
-1146 HQDALM
+1146 HQDALL

-1170 AGEEEGSSGNT
+1170 AGEEEGSSGGTNT
-1181 SSGTNKM
+1181 SGGPNKM
-1188 EEPWASLSER
+1188 EEPWAGLSER
-1198 SLVSMVE
+1198 SLVAMVE

-1223 DTPPGPAVK
+1223 DTPPGTAVK
-1232 AALPSLSNTPSLSPI
+1232 ATLPSLSNTPSLSPI
-1247 RRKGKEKEATEPSTA
+1247 RRKGKEKDAAEPSAA
-1262 PMSPKKSNEVNTG
+1262 PMSPKKSIEINTG
-1275 RPGDGTGSTA
+1275 RPADGTGSTA
-1285 VNKSTTFG
+1285 VNKSTTLG
-1293 SFYHLPPY
+1293 NFYHLPTY

-1313 NYKVTLDLHSSQ
+1313 NFKVTLDLHSSQ
-1325 EKFGSFLRATLD
+1325 EKFGGFLRSALD
-1337 VLSQLLELATL
+1337 VLSQLLELTTL
-1348 NDIGKC
+1348 HDISKC

-1381 KTLFGTNLSSQYEG
+1381 KTLFGTNLASQCEG
-1395 VLSGPSRSQGKA
+1395 ILSGPSRSQGKA

-1475 HRGDKNAIHNH
+1475 QRGDKNAIHNH

-1541 KQFEYIELGQFR
+1541 KQFEYIEVGQFR

-1624 AGKELDTQKE
+1624 AGKELETQKE

-1642 LVQYHQVLEM
+1642 LVQHHQVLEM

-1663 SEDKW
+1663 NEDKW

-1675 ADVILPMIAKQQ
+1675 SDVILPMIAKQQ

-1717 LKSMFTIPATM
+1717 LKSMFTTPVTM
-1728 TSVATVQLWVSGIL
+1728 ASVATVQLWVSGIL

-1753 EDIVLSRIHELSL
+1753 EDIVLSRVHELSL
-1766 SPHLLSCHTIRRL
+1766 TPHLLSCHTIRRL
-1779 HQQSPSPIGPPTTDV
+1779 HQQSPSPSDPPTDA
-1794 LGNQEANGEA
+1794 LGSQEPNGEA
-1804 QKAPPEETFA
+1804 QKALPEETFA

-1823 LLDDISTRRV
+1823 LLDDISSRQV

-1864 FRRITAAASHLL
+1864 FRRITAAASRLL
-1876 KCDNSGQTDTEAALF
+1876 KGEGGGGQPGAEAGLF
-1891 YPLEE
+1891 YPLEA

-1915 CQVLLIINYTN
+1915 CQVLLIIDYTN

-1931 EVHQTPKRHSL
+1931 EVHQTPRRQSL
-1942 SCTKLLSPHSSG
+1942 SCTKLLSPHSG
-1954 EGEEDKPE
+1954 EGEEKPE
-1962 SRLAMVNR
+1962 HRLAMVNR

-2004 DLINLSHEPPVQDFI
+2004 DLISLSHEPPVQDFI

-2034 AIQSRCDNLTTPTM
+2034 AIQSRCDNLSAPTM

-2074 LLNTPFRVLARMVD
+2074 LLSTPFRVLARMVD

-2111 VEELDRIQEY
+2111 VEELHRIQEY
-2121 LQNSGLAQRHQR
+2121 LQTSGLAQRHQR

-2147 TSSPTPPVTTH
+2147 TSSPTPPVTSH

-2164 PPAPELVIADKEWY
+2164 PPAPELVNADKEWY

-2204 PPDDLFNVMSCKEFN
+2204 PPADLLNIMSCKEFN

-2227 SMGVQRLARGQGSL
+2227 SMGMQRLARGQGSL

-2252 QLAGVTGSLPV
+2252 RLAGVTGSLPV
-2263 PHKSFL
+2263 PHQSFL
-2269 PPPQPQPYWEQL
+2269 PPDQPQPYWKQIA
-2281 GDVFD
+2281 DVYD
-2286 EPGFYTRVLS
+2286 EPGFYPRVLS

-2301 SQYLLS
+2301 SQYLLIV
-2307 MSQLP
+2307 SQLP
-2312 SSLHIPTEK
+2312 SSLHIPSDK
-2321 EHLITA
+2321 EHLITT
-2327 FTCTATEVIV
+2327 FTCTAAEVV
-2337 WRLLQNQ
+2337 AWRLLQNQ

-2376 STHTCSLIYSLR
+2376 TTHTCSLVYCLR
-2388 LIIIAVA
+2388 LIIVAVA

-2403 YPEKK
+2403 HPEKK
-2408 KKAKGERDAEEDQV
+2408 KTRAESDAEGDEV
-2422 DSAHAGHMCEW
+2422 DSAHADHMGEW

-2447 SILSLGHH
+2447 SILAVGHH
-2455 RNSSIP
+2455 RNGAFP

-2500 GGEFSTTLPEIPVD
+2500 GGEYGTTLPEIPVD

-2613 KALET
+2613 KVLET

-2640 KRDNVHTYHPY
+2640 KRDNVHTHHPY

-2662 ASAGTLIS
+2662 ASAAGTLIS

-2730 LSPINSRKHRAG
+2730 ISPINSRKHRAG

-2772 ILISEVV
+2772 ILVSEVV

-2817 QYLVPAICKAAA
+2817 QYLAPAICKAAA
-2829 VLGMDKVIAEPVCR
+2829 VLGMDKAIAEPVCR

-2873 DDTAKQLIPTVSE
+2873 DDTAKQLIPTISE

-2929 MAGVIQLCGVM
+2929 MAGIIQVCGVM

-2956 IRGLER
+2956 LRGLER

-3006 AVLASGSDAT
+3006 AVLASGSDVT

-3023 SSSAVAEAVGIT
+3023 CAVAEAVGVT

-3051 SRPAH
+3051 SRPSH

-3233 TVASPGSPYHQLLG
+3233 TVASPGSPYYQLLG

>member
-1 MATMEKLM
+1 M

-17 FQQQQGPPTA
+17 FQQQQGPLSA
-27 EELVQRQKKEQATTK
+27 EELVQKQKKDLATTK

-55 IVAQSVRTS
+55 IVAQSLRTS

-78 LLCSDDSES
+78 LLCSDDKES

-113 LELYKEIKKNGA
+113 LELYKEIKKNAA

-140 HLIRPQ
+140 HLVRPQ

-171 ETLAAAMP
+171 ETLSSSIP
-179 KIMAALGHFANDSE
+179 KIMAALGHFANDGE
-193 IKVLLKSFVA
+193 IKMLLKAFVA

-224 QHSRRTSYFYTWLLN
+224 QHSRRTHYFYTWLLN
-239 VLLGLLVPV
+239 VLLGLVVPV
-248 DEEHAS
+248 DEEHSS

-269 QLQQQVNTTSL
+269 LIQQLTPNTSL
-280 KGSFGVMRKEADV
+280 KGSFGLVRKEADV
-293 QPTPEQLLQVYELT
+293 TPAPEQLIQVYELT

-320 AALELLQ
+320 ASLELLQ

-334 PELLHMLITAGSISH
+334 PELLNVLITRGKITHTS
-349 ATVFRQDAENRA
+349 VFREEMESRA
-361 RSGSILEFI
+361 RSGSILE
-370 AGGGSSCSP
+370 
-379 LILRK
+379 LI
-384 QRGKMLSG
+384 GKLLSG
-392 EEDGLEDDPERAE
+392 EEEGLEDDPERAE
-405 VPTGAFTASVVGADG
+405 VTTGSFTASVGGD
-420 SSAAQVDIITE
+420 SSSEAPSSSGVSSLGTSDIITE
-431 QPRSSQHTLQ
+431 QPRSSQHALQ

-446 DLSASSEQGG
+446 DLSASEQGVG
-456 GGGGTSASGTPE
+456 PDTP
-468 SPNDNEEE
+468 DEEDE
-476 MLSRSSSGG
+476 EDMLSRSSSGG
-485 ANVTPETAD
+485 AGLVSTSGDLVTDA
-494 YTTPENATPEGGPL
+494 NQMSAGAV
-508 GEGGTLLGTNDR
+508 
-520 SLPPSDS
+520 SSSPPSES

-542 DVAELSRTPLPRVI
+542 DCAEL
-556 EPSPPSPTST
+556 
-566 EGPDGTD
+566 
-573 SDSSVYTA
+573 
-581 SSSSSSFSF
+581 
-590 SSSSSFY
+590 
-597 ATSSSSST
+597 
-605 SDKVLDGSESQYSGM
+605 VLDGSESQYSGM
-620 QIGTLQDEEEEGA
+620 QIGTLQDEEEEGSA
-633 PSSSQEEPPEPFL
+633 PPPDKPPEPFS

-651 LSKPHLFEGRGHNR
+651 LSKPHLLEGKGHNR
-665 QGSDSSVDRFI
+665 QSSDSSVDRFI
-676 PKEEP
+676 PKEEVLEP
-681 AEPEPDNKPSRI
+681 AELDNKPSRI
-693 KGPIGHYTDQ
+693 KGDIGHYTDPKE
-703 GMEPLVHCVR
+703 EPLMHCVR
-713 LLSASFL
+713 LLAASFL
-720 LTGQKKGLI
+720 LTGQRNGLV
-729 PDKEVRVSVKALAV
+729 PDNEVRVSVKALAV
-743 SCVGAAAALHPE
+743 SCVGAAAALLPE
-755 AFFNSLYLEPLDG
+755 AFFNLLYLQPLDG
-768 IPVEEQQYISDVL
+768 QQTEEQQYISDIL
-781 GLIDH
+781 QYIEH
-786 GDPQIRGATAILCGA
+786 GDHQIRGATAILCGA
-801 IMQAALTKSRYNI
+801 LIQAIQLKTRYNTE
-814 HTWLAS
+814 TWLSQIQS
-820 VQSATGNPLS
+820 VTGSSVTLENF
-830 LVDLVPLLQKT
+830 VPLLQRS

-853 CYAVRHCIMT
+853 CAAVRHCIMAL
-863 VCSSTLS
+863 CNGSLS

-875 LVVDLLSLRDS
+875 LLIDLLTLKNC

-899 AEMDFRL
+899 AEIDFRL
-906 VNFLERKTETLHTGD
+906 ISFLERKTEKLHKGE

-926 RLRLQERVLNDVVI
+926 LLRLQDRVLNDVVLY
-940 FLLGDDD
+940 LLGDED
-947 PRVRHVAASAVSR
+947 PRVRHVAANTIGR
-960 LVSRLFYDCDQGQ
+960 LVPRLFFDCDQGQ
-973 VDPVVAIA
+973 TDPVVAIA
-981 RDQCS
+981 RDQSS
-986 VYLQLLMHETLPPSQ
+986 VHLQLLMHETQPPSQ
-1001 FTVSTITRTYRGYSL
+1001 FTVSTITRTYRGFNLCQS
-1016 SNAVSDVTLEN
+1016 APDVTVEN

-1032 VSAVSHAFTSS
+1032 ITAISHALTSS
-1043 TSRALTFGCC
+1043 TSRAMTFGCC
-1053 EALCFL
+1053 EALCL
-1059 ASNFPVGTWSTGWHC
+1059 LSSTFPVCNWSTGWHC
-1074 GYVSS
+1074 GFVSS
-1079 SNNYFSRS
+1079 SVFHLNRS
-1087 SLNRSRGRALS
+1087 SQYRSRGRSFS
-1098 LSHSSSASASSNTTS
+1098 LSQSGSN
-1113 SAPDTERRTLTVGMA
+1113 EEVRRSLTVGVA
-1128 NMVLSLLSSA
+1128 SMVLSLISSA

-1146 HQDALM
+1146 HQAAL
-1152 LSGNLLA
+1152 LLAGNLLA
-1159 AVAPKCMRNPW
+1159 AVAPKCMKSPW
-1170 AGEEEGSSGNT
+1170 AGEEESSPA
-1181 SSGTNKM
+1181 SSKV
-1188 EEPWASLSER
+1188 EEPWPALNDR
-1198 SLVSMVE
+1198 SLVVMVE

-1232 AALPSLSNTPSLSPI
+1232 ASLPSLANTPSLSPI
-1247 RRKGKEKEATEPSTA
+1247 RRKGKEKDMMEAGTT
-1262 PMSPKKSNEVNTG
+1262 PMSPKKGGETNTG
-1275 RPGDGTGSTA
+1275 RAADSTATAA
-1285 VNKSTTFG
+1285 VNKSTTLG

-1301 LKLYDVLKATHA
+1301 LKLYDALRATHA
-1313 NYKVTLDLHSSQ
+1313 NYKVTLDLHNPN
-1325 EKFGSFLRATLD
+1325 EKFGGFLRSALD

-1348 NDIGKC
+1348 HDIGKC

-1381 KTLFGTNLSSQYEG
+1381 KALFGTNLASQYEG
-1395 VLSGPSRSQGKA
+1395 ASSNPCRSQGKA
-1407 LRLGSSSLR
+1407 LRLGSSSVR

-1446 EQEQDTSGWFDV
+1446 EQEQDASGWFDV
-1458 MQKASN
+1458 MQKVSN
-1464 QLRSNIANATR
+1464 QLRSSITNVTR

-1541 KQFEYIELGQFR
+1541 KQFEYIEVGQFR
-1553 DSEAIIPNIFFFLV
+1553 DSEEIVPNIFFFLV

-1624 AGKELDTQKE
+1624 AGKELETQKE

-1642 LVQYHQVLEM
+1642 LIQHHQVLEM

-1663 SEDKW
+1663 NEDKW
-1668 KRLSRQI
+1668 KRLSRQV
-1675 ADVILPMIAKQQ
+1675 ADIILPMIGKQQ
-1687 MHLDSPEALGV
+1687 MHLDSHEALGV
-1698 LNTLFETVAPSSLR
+1698 LNTLFESVAPSSLR

-1717 LKSMFTIPATM
+1717 LKSMFITPSTLA
-1728 TSVATVQLWVSGIL
+1728 SVGTVQLWVSGIL
-1742 AVLRVLVSQST
+1742 AILRVLISQST
-1753 EDIVLSRIHELSL
+1753 EDIILSRIQELSL
-1766 SPHLLSCHTIRRL
+1766 SPYLLSCPTIRRL
-1779 HQQSPSPIGPPTTDV
+1779 CDDDVPAPPETLPVAMED
-1794 LGNQEANGEA
+1794 ANGETPRF
-1804 QKAPPEETFA
+1804 PPEETFA

-1823 LLDDISTRRV
+1823 LLDDIANKQV
-1833 KVDITEQQHTFY
+1833 KVDMSEQQHTFY

-1857 HVFKSGM
+1857 HIFKSGM
-1864 FRRITAAASHLL
+1864 FRRITAAGSKLL
-1876 KCDNSGQTDTEAALF
+1876 KAEGGEGGDF
-1891 YPLEE
+1891 YTLEG
-1896 LNSMVQCLI
+1896 LNSLVLQLI

-1926 YSWWA
+1926 YTWWS
-1931 EVHQTPKRHSL
+1931 EVHQTPRRHSL
-1942 SCTKLLSPHSSG
+1942 SSTKLLSPHSSG
-1954 EGEEDKPE
+1954 EEERPE
-1962 SRLAMVNR
+1962 GKLTMCNR

-1989 HDSEHLTWLIVNHVR
+1989 HDSEHLTWLTVNHVS
-2004 DLINLSHEPPVQDFI
+2004 DLISLSHEPPVQDLI

-2034 AIQSRCDNLTTPTM
+2034 AIQSRCDNLCTPVM

-2055 LEGIHLSQSGS
+2055 LEGIHLSQSGA

-2111 VEELDRIQEY
+2111 LEELDRIQQY
-2121 LQNSGLAQRHQR
+2121 LQTSGLAQRHQR
-2133 FYSLLDRFR
+2133 FFSLLDRFR
-2142 ATVAD
+2142 ATVAED
-2147 TSSPTPPVTTH
+2147 TTSPVAPITTH

-2164 PPAPELVIADKEWY
+2164 PPPPENVEPNKEWY
-2178 VALVKSQCC
+2178 VTLVKSQCC
-2187 LRGDVSLLET
+2187 LRGEGALYET

-2204 PPDDLFNVMSCKEFN
+2204 PQSDLNAIMTCKDFN
-2219 LSLLCPCL
+2219 LCLLASCL
-2227 SMGVQRLARGQGSL
+2227 SVGVQRVCKDHGAVLFD
-2241 LLETALQVTLE
+2241 TAQQVTFE
-2252 QLAGVTGSLPV
+2252 RLAGVIELLPS
-2263 PHKSFL
+2263 PHQPLL
-2269 PPPQPQPYWEQL
+2269 PSSKVCPDYWQKL
-2281 GDVFD
+2281 NQVYG
-2286 EPGFYTRVLS
+2286 EPGFYQTVLS
-2296 LCRAL
+2296 LCGVL

-2307 MSQLP
+2307 LSKLP
-2312 SSLHIPTEK
+2312 SSMHIPKDRET
-2321 EHLITA
+2321 LITTFSTLA
-2327 FTCTATEVIV
+2327 IEVVV
-2337 WRLLQNQ
+2337 WRLLQDQ
-2344 LPLSVDLQWALSC
+2344 LPLSVDMQMSLSC

-2364 PCVWNKL
+2364 PAVWTHFTSHSYL
-2371 STPEY
+2371 
-2376 STHTCSLIYSLR
+2376 THTCSIIHCIQLLIH
-2388 LIIIAVA
+2388 AVA
-2395 VSPGDQLL
+2395 VGPGDQFLR
-2403 YPEKK
+2403 PERKIS
-2408 KKAKGERDAEEDQV
+2408 EQSEDQV
-2422 DSAHAGHMCEW
+2422 DSSDNQREW
-2433 QACEIMA
+2433 HCCEIMA

-2447 SILSLGHH
+2447 TVLTLGHH
-2455 RNSSIP
+2455 KNKNIP
-2461 AFLTPTLRNIVI
+2461 AFLTPTLRNVII
-2473 SLSRLPLVNSYT
+2473 SLARLPLVNSYT
-2485 RVPPLVWKLGWSPQP
+2485 RIPPLVWKLGWSPKLS
-2500 GGEFSTTLPEIPVD
+2500 GEFGTALPEIPVE

-2570 ERTQLNVLAV
+2570 ERTQINVLAV

-2598 PAVSCLEQQPRNKSL
+2598 PAVSCPEQQPRNKIL
-2613 KALET
+2613 KALDT
-2618 RFGRKLAVIRGEVER
+2618 RFGRKLSVIRGMVER
-2633 EIQALVS
+2633 EIQAMVS
-2640 KRDNVHTYHPY
+2640 KRDNIATHFPY
-2651 HAWDPVPSLSA
+2651 QAWDPVPSLS
-2662 ASAGTLIS
+2662 SSTAGTLIS

-2710 EEWGEDEEDEADTP
+2710 EEWGEDEEDEADAP
-2724 APTSPP
+2724 APASPQ

-2753 ELYSQWL
+2753 ELYSQWIL
-2760 IPGSPSN
+2760 PGSPSS
-2767 RRTPT
+2767 RKTPVV
-2772 ILISEVV
+2772 LISEVV

-2802 MELQKLHPP
+2802 TELQKVHPP

-2829 VLGMDKVIAEPVCR
+2829 VLGMDKAIAEPVCR
-2843 LLETT
+2843 LLEST

-2854 PSRMGALHGVLY
+2854 PSRIGALHGVLY

-2873 DDTAKQLIPTVSE
+2873 DDTARQLIPTVSE

-2891 LRAIAHC
+2891 LKALAHC

-2917 MENYPLDVGAEF
+2917 MENYPLDVGSEF
-2929 MAGVIQLCGVM
+2929 NAGIIQLCCM
-2940 VSASEDSTPS
+2940 ILSASEEATPS
-2950 VIYHCV
+2950 IIYHCV
-2956 IRGLER
+2956 LRGLER
-2962 LLLSEQLSRV
+2962 LLLSEQLSRM
-2972 DGEALVKLSV
+2972 DAETLVKLSV

-3006 AVLASGSDAT
+3006 
-3016 GVRGQVD
+3016 
-3023 SSSAVAEAVGIT
+3023 
-3035 AGHVGFSS
+3035 
-3043 GKEKASPA
+3043 GKEKGSPG
-3051 SRPAH
+3051 RPADA
-3056 SDPQAPDSESII
+3056 DPTAPDSESVI

-3083 GLPSEARVVSRI
+3083 GFPSEARVVARI

-3103 FPPQDV
+3103 FPLQDV

-3190 HVISRMGSSE
+3190 HVISRMGKSDT
-3200 VVDVNLFCLVAMD
+3200 VDISLFCLVAMD

-3233 TVASPGSPYHQLLG
+3233 MVASPGSPYYQLLC

>member
-55 IVAQSVRTS
+55 IVAQSLRTS

-157 CLTRITKRQEETVQ
+157 CLSRITKRQEETVQ

-179 KIMAALGHFANDSE
+179 KIMAALGHFANDGE

-248 DEEHAS
+248 DEEHPS

-269 QLQQQVNTTSL
+269 LLQQQVNTTSL

-334 PELLHMLITAGSISH
+334 PELLHMLITAGSI
-349 ATVFRQDAENRA
+349 ARGTVFRQDTESRA
-361 RSGSILEFI
+361 RSGSILELI

-392 EEDGLEDDPERAE
+392 EEDGLEDDAERTE
-405 VPTGAFTASVVGADG
+405 VTTGAFTASVVGAEG
-420 SSAAQVDIITE
+420 STAAQVDIITE

-456 GGGGTSASGTPE
+456 GGGGTSASDTPE

-485 ANVTPETAD
+485 ANITPETAD

-508 GEGGTLLGTNDR
+508 GEGGTLLSTNDR

-542 DVAELSRTPLPRVI
+542 DVAEL
-556 EPSPPSPTST
+556 
-566 EGPDGTD
+566 
-573 SDSSVYTA
+573 
-581 SSSSSSFSF
+581 
-590 SSSSSFY
+590 
-597 ATSSSSST
+597 
-605 SDKVLDGSESQYSGM
+605 VLDGSESQYSGM
-620 QIGTLQDEEEEGA
+620 QIGTLQDEEDEGA
-633 PSSSQEEPPEPFL
+633 APASQEEPPEPFL

-676 PKEEP
+676 PKDEP

-703 GMEPLVHCVR
+703 GAEPLVHCVR
-713 LLSASFL
+713 LLAASFL
-720 LTGQKKGLI
+720 LTGQKNGLT
-729 PDKEVRVSVKALAV
+729 PDKEVRVSVKALAL

-768 IPVEEQQYISDVL
+768 IPVEEQQYISDIL
-781 GLIDH
+781 GFIDH
-786 GDPQIRGATAILCGA
+786 GDPQIRGATAILCAA
-801 IMQAALTKSRYNI
+801 IIQAALTKTRYNI

-853 CYAVRHCIMT
+853 CSAVRHCLMT

-875 LVVDLLSLRDS
+875 LLINLLALRDS

-906 VNFLERKTETLHTGD
+906 VHFLERKTETLHKGD

-926 RLRLQERVLNDVVI
+926 RLQLQDRVLNDVVI
-940 FLLGDDD
+940 CLLGDDD

-960 LVSRLFYDCDQGQ
+960 LVPRLFYDCDQGQ

-981 RDQCS
+981 RDQSS
-986 VYLQLLMHETLPPSQ
+986 VYLQLLMHETQPPSQ
-1001 FTVSTITRTYRGYSL
+1001 FTVSTITRTYRGYNL
-1016 SNAVSDVTLEN
+1016 SNNVSDVTIEN

-1032 VSAVSHAFTSS
+1032 VTAVSHAFTSS

-1053 EALCFL
+1053 EALCLL
-1059 ASNFPVGTWSTGWHC
+1059 ASNFPVCNWSTGWHC

-1079 SNNYFSRS
+1079 SSSFSSRS

-1098 LSHSSSASASSNTTS
+1098 VSQPSSAPASSTTSSSA
-1113 SAPDTERRTLTVGMA
+1113 PETERRTLTVGMA

-1138 WFPLDLSA
+1138 WFPLDLSS
-1146 HQDALM
+1146 HQDALL
-1152 LSGNLLA
+1152 LSGNLIA

-1170 AGEEEGSSGNT
+1170 AGEEEGSSGSTNT
-1181 SSGTNKM
+1181 SGGPNKM
-1188 EEPWASLSER
+1188 EEPWAGLSER
-1198 SLVSMVE
+1198 SLVAMVE
-1205 QLFSHL
+1205 QVFSHL
-1211 LKILNICAHVLD
+1211 LKILNICAHVLE

-1232 AALPSLSNTPSLSPI
+1232 ATLPSLSNTPSLSPI
-1247 RRKGKEKEATEPSTA
+1247 RRKGKEKDTTEPSAA
-1262 PMSPKKSNEVNTG
+1262 PMSPKKSNEVNTA
-1275 RPGDGTGSTA
+1275 RPAESTGSTT
-1285 VNKSTTFG
+1285 VNKSTTLG
-1293 SFYHLPPY
+1293 NFYHLPPY

-1313 NYKVTLDLHSSQ
+1313 NYKVTLDLHSNQ
-1325 EKFGSFLRATLD
+1325 EKFGSFLRSTLD

-1348 NDIGKC
+1348 HDISKC

-1381 KTLFGTNLSSQYEG
+1381 KTLFGTNLASQYEG
-1395 VLSGPSRSQGKA
+1395 YLSGPSRSQGKA

-1541 KQFEYIELGQFR
+1541 KQFEYIEVGQFR

-1663 SEDKW
+1663 NEDKW

-1717 LKSMFTIPATM
+1717 LKSMFTTPATM
-1728 TSVATVQLWVSGIL
+1728 ASVATVQLWVSGIL

-1753 EDIVLSRIHELSL
+1753 EDIVLSRVHELSL
-1766 SPHLLSCHTIRRL
+1766 TPHLLSCHTIRRL
-1779 HQQSPSPIGPPTTDV
+1779 HQQSPSPSDPPPADT
-1794 LGNQEANGEA
+1794 LGNQEPNGEA
-1804 QKAPPEETFA
+1804 QKALPEETFA

-1823 LLDDISTRRV
+1823 LLDDISSRQV

-1864 FRRITAAASHLL
+1864 FRRITAAASRLL
-1876 KCDNSGQTDTEAALF
+1876 KGEGGGGQTGTEAGLF
-1891 YPLEE
+1891 YPLEG

-1915 CQVLLIINYTN
+1915 CQVLLIIDYTN

-1962 SRLAMVNR
+1962 TRLAMVNR

-2004 DLINLSHEPPVQDFI
+2004 DLISLSHEPPVQDFI

-2034 AIQSRCDNLTTPTM
+2034 AIQSRCDNLSTPTM

-2074 LLNTPFRVLARMVD
+2074 LLSTPFRVLARMVD

-2121 LQNSGLAQRHQR
+2121 LQTSGLAQRHQR

-2147 TSSPTPPVTTH
+2147 TSSPTPPVTSH

-2204 PPDDLFNVMSCKEFN
+2204 PPTDLFNTMSCKDFN

-2227 SMGVQRLARGQGSL
+2227 SMGMQRLARGQGSL

-2252 QLAGVTGSLPV
+2252 RLAGVTGSLPS
-2263 PHKSFL
+2263 PHQSFL
-2269 PPPQPQPYWEQL
+2269 PPAQPPPYWKQL
-2281 GDVFD
+2281 ADVYD
-2286 EPGFYTRVLS
+2286 EPGFYSRVLS

-2301 SQYLLS
+2301 SQYLLNV
-2307 MSQLP
+2307 SQLP
-2312 SSLHIPTEK
+2312 SSLHIPSDK
-2321 EHLITA
+2321 EHLITT
-2327 FTCTATEVIV
+2327 FTCTATEVVV
-2337 WRLLQNQ
+2337 WRLLQNK

-2371 STPEY
+2371 STQEY
-2376 STHTCSLIYSLR
+2376 TTHTCSLIYCLR
-2388 LIIIAVA
+2388 LIIVAVA

-2403 YPEKK
+2403 HPEKK
-2408 KKAKGERDAEEDQV
+2408 KTKAERDAEGDEV
-2422 DSAHAGHMCEW
+2422 DSPHADHMCEW

-2447 SILSLGHH
+2447 SILALGHH
-2455 RNSSIP
+2455 RNSAFP

-2500 GGEFSTTLPEIPVD
+2500 GGEYGTTLPEIPVD

-2640 KRDNVHTYHPY
+2640 KRDNVHTHHPY

-2772 ILISEVV
+2772 ILVSEVV

-2829 VLGMDKVIAEPVCR
+2829 VLGMDKAIAEPVCR

-2929 MAGVIQLCGVM
+2929 MAGIIQLCGVM

-2956 IRGLER
+2956 LRGLER

-3006 AVLASGSDAT
+3006 AVLASGSDVT

-3023 SSSAVAEAVGIT
+3023 SGSAAAEAMGVT

-3051 SRPAH
+3051 TRPAH

-3233 TVASPGSPYHQLLG
+3233 TVASPGSPYYQLLG

>member
-55 IVAQSVRTS
+55 IVAQSLRTS

-157 CLTRITKRQEETVQ
+157 CLSRITKRQEETVQ

-179 KIMAALGHFANDSE
+179 KIMACLGHFANDGE

-217 SSAVSVC
+217 SSAVGVC

-239 VLLGLLVPV
+239 VLLGLVVPV
-248 DEEHAS
+248 DEEHPS

-269 QLQQQVNTTSL
+269 LLQQQVNTTSL

-327 QMFRTPP
+327 QVFRTPP
-334 PELLHMLITAGSISH
+334 PELLHMLITAGSIAH
-349 ATVFRQDAENRA
+349 GTVFRQDIESRA
-361 RSGSILEFI
+361 RSGSILELI

-379 LILRK
+379 LLLRK
-384 QRGKMLSG
+384 QRGKILSG
-392 EEDGLEDDPERAE
+392 EEDGLEDDPERTE
-405 VPTGAFTASVVGADG
+405 VTPGAFTASVVGADG

-456 GGGGTSASGTPE
+456 GGGTSASGTPE
-468 SPNDNEEE
+468 SPNENEEE

-508 GEGGTLLGTNDR
+508 GEGGTLLSTNDR

-542 DVAELSRTPLPRVI
+542 DVAEL
-556 EPSPPSPTST
+556 
-566 EGPDGTD
+566 
-573 SDSSVYTA
+573 
-581 SSSSSSFSF
+581 
-590 SSSSSFY
+590 
-597 ATSSSSST
+597 
-605 SDKVLDGSESQYSGM
+605 VLDGSESQYSGM
-620 QIGTLQDEEEEGA
+620 QIGTLQDEEDEGA
-633 PSSSQEEPPEPFL
+633 PSSSQEEPLEPFA

-676 PKEEP
+676 PKDEP

-693 KGPIGHYTDQ
+693 KGPIGHYTDK
-703 GMEPLVHCVR
+703 GVEPLVHCVR

-720 LTGQKKGLI
+720 LTGQKNGLI

-768 IPVEEQQYISDVL
+768 LPVEEQQYISDVL
-781 GLIDH
+781 CLIDH
-786 GDPQIRGATAILCGA
+786 GDPQIRGAMAILCGA
-801 IMQAALTKSRYNI
+801 IIQAALTKTRYNI

-820 VQSATGNPLS
+820 VQSATGNPVS
-830 LVDLVPLLQKT
+830 LVDLVPLLRKT
-841 LKDESSVTCKMA
+841 LKDVSSVTCKMA
-853 CYAVRHCIMT
+853 CSAVRHCIMT

-875 LVVDLLSLRDS
+875 LVIDLFALRDS

-899 AEMDFRL
+899 AELDFRL
-906 VNFLERKTETLHTGD
+906 VNFLERKTETLHKGD

-940 FLLGDDD
+940 RLLGDDD
-947 PRVRHVAASAVSR
+947 PRVRHVAASTVSR
-960 LVSRLFYDCDQGQ
+960 LVPRLFYDCDQGQ

-981 RDQCS
+981 RDQSS
-986 VYLQLLMHETLPPSQ
+986 VYLQLLMHEAQPPSQ
-1001 FTVSTITRTYRGYSL
+1001 FTVSTITRTYRGFNL
-1016 SNAVSDVTLEN
+1016 SSAVSDVTLEN

-1032 VSAVSHAFTSS
+1032 VTAVSHAFTSS

-1053 EALCFL
+1053 EALCLL

-1079 SNNYFSRS
+1079 SSHFSSRS

-1098 LSHSSSASASSNTTS
+1098 LSQPSAAPSSSTTS

-1138 WFPLDLSA
+1138 WFPLDLSS
-1146 HQDALM
+1146 HQDALL

-1181 SSGTNKM
+1181 SGGPNKM
-1188 EEPWASLSER
+1188 EEPWAALSER
-1198 SLVSMVE
+1198 SLVVMVE

-1211 LKILNICAHVLD
+1211 MKVLNICAHVLD

-1247 RRKGKEKEATEPSTA
+1247 RRKGKEKEGVEPSVA

-1275 RPGDGTGSTA
+1275 RPADGTGSTA
-1285 VNKSTTFG
+1285 VNKSTTLG

-1301 LKLYDVLKATHA
+1301 LKLYDVLKATHT

-1325 EKFGSFLRATLD
+1325 EKFGSFLRSTLD

-1348 NDIGKC
+1348 HDIGKC

-1381 KTLFGTNLSSQYEG
+1381 KTLFGTNLASQYEG

-1446 EQEQDTSGWFDV
+1446 EHEQDTSGWFDV

-1475 HRGDKNAIHNH
+1475 NRGDKNAIHNH

-1541 KQFEYIELGQFR
+1541 KQFEYIEVGQFR

-1642 LVQYHQVLEM
+1642 LVQHHQVLEM

-1663 SEDKW
+1663 NEDKW

-1675 ADVILPMIAKQQ
+1675 ADVILPMIARQQ

-1728 TSVATVQLWVSGIL
+1728 ASVATVQLWVSGIL

-1753 EDIVLSRIHELSL
+1753 EDIVLSRVHELSL
-1766 SPHLLSCHTIRRL
+1766 SPHLLSCLTIRRL
-1779 HQQSPSPIGPPTTDV
+1779 HQPSPFSNDPPAADT
-1794 LGNQEANGEA
+1794 LGSQEANGEA

-1823 LLDDISTRRV
+1823 LLDDISTRQV

-1864 FRRITAAASHLL
+1864 FRRITAAASRLL
-1876 KCDNSGQTDTEAALF
+1876 KGENGGGQTGTEISLF
-1891 YPLEE
+1891 YPLEG

-1942 SCTKLLSPHSSG
+1942 SCTKLLSPHSLG
-1954 EGEEDKPE
+1954 EGEEEKPE

-2004 DLINLSHEPPVQDFI
+2004 DLISLSHEPPVQDFI

-2074 LLNTPFRVLARMVD
+2074 LLSTPFRVLARMVD

-2102 LQNSIAQLP
+2102 LQNSVAQLP

-2121 LQNSGLAQRHQR
+2121 LQTSGLAQRHQR

-2147 TSSPTPPVTTH
+2147 KSSPTPPVTSH

-2204 PPDDLFNVMSCKEFN
+2204 PPADLFNTMSCKEFN

-2252 QLAGVTGSLPV
+2252 QLAGVTGSLPA
-2263 PHKSFL
+2263 PHQSFL
-2269 PPPQPQPYWEQL
+2269 PPPQPQPYWHQL
-2281 GDVFD
+2281 GDVYD
-2286 EPGFYTRVLS
+2286 EPSFYPRVLS

-2307 MSQLP
+2307 VSQLP
-2312 SSLHIPTEK
+2312 SSLHIPSDK
-2321 EHLITA
+2321 EHLITT
-2327 FTCTATEVIV
+2327 FTCTAAEVVV
-2337 WRLLQNQ
+2337 WRLLQDH

-2376 STHTCSLIYSLR
+2376 STHTCSLIYCLR
-2388 LIIIAVA
+2388 LTIAAVA

-2403 YPEKK
+2403 HPEK
-2408 KKAKGERDAEEDQV
+2408 KKAKGDRDDEGDQV
-2422 DSAHAGHMCEW
+2422 DSAHAGHMIEW

-2447 SILSLGHH
+2447 SVLSLGHH
-2455 RNSSIP
+2455 RNCVFP

-2500 GGEFSTTLPEIPVD
+2500 GGEFGTTLPEIPVD

-2640 KRDNVHTYHPY
+2640 KRDNIHTHHPY

-2682 EMGNMDYKLGQ
+2682 ELGNMDYKLGQ

-2710 EEWGEDEEDEADTP
+2710 EEWGEDEEDDADTP

-2829 VLGMDKVIAEPVCR
+2829 VLGMDKAIAEPVCR

-2956 IRGLER
+2956 LRGLER

-3023 SSSAVAEAVGIT
+3023 SGSAVAEAVGVT

-3051 SRPAH
+3051 GRPAH

-3233 TVASPGSPYHQLLG
+3233 TVASPGSPYYQLLG

>member
-55 IVAQSVRTS
+55 IVAQSLRTS

-179 KIMAALGHFANDSE
+179 KIMAALGHFANDGE

-239 VLLGLLVPV
+239 VLLGLLLPV
-248 DEEHAS
+248 DEEHPS

-269 QLQQQVNTTSL
+269 LLQQQVNTTSL

-334 PELLHMLITAGSISH
+334 PELLHMLITAGSIPH
-349 ATVFRQDAENRA
+349 ATVFRQDTESRA
-361 RSGSILEFI
+361 RSGSILE
-370 AGGGSSCSP
+370 
-379 LILRK
+379 LI
-384 QRGKMLSG
+384 GKVLSG
-392 EEDGLEDDPERAE
+392 EEDGLEDDPERTE
-405 VPTGAFTASVVGADG
+405 VTTGAFTASVVGAD
-420 SSAAQVDIITE
+420 SSSTAQVDIITE

-456 GGGGTSASGTPE
+456 GGGGTSASDTPE

-485 ANVTPETAD
+485 ANITPETAD
-494 YTTPENATPEGGPL
+494 YTTPENAMPEGGPL

-542 DVAELSRTPLPRVI
+542 DVAEL
-556 EPSPPSPTST
+556 
-566 EGPDGTD
+566 
-573 SDSSVYTA
+573 
-581 SSSSSSFSF
+581 
-590 SSSSSFY
+590 
-597 ATSSSSST
+597 
-605 SDKVLDGSESQYSGM
+605 VLDGSESQYSGM
-620 QIGTLQDEEEEGA
+620 QIGTLQDEEDEGA
-633 PSSSQEEPPEPFL
+633 APSSQEEPPEPFL

-676 PKEEP
+676 PKDEP

-693 KGPIGHYTDQ
+693 KGSIGHYTDQ
-703 GMEPLVHCVR
+703 GKEPLVHCVR
-713 LLSASFL
+713 LLAASFL
-720 LTGQKKGLI
+720 LTGQKNGLI

-768 IPVEEQQYISDVL
+768 IPAEEQQYISDVL
-781 GLIDH
+781 GFIDH

-801 IMQAALTKSRYNI
+801 IMQAALTKTRYNI

-820 VQSATGNPLS
+820 LQSATGNPLS

-853 CYAVRHCIMT
+853 CFAVRHCIMT

-875 LVVDLLSLRDS
+875 LVIDLLALRDL

-906 VNFLERKTETLHTGD
+906 LNFLERKTETLHKGD

-926 RLRLQERVLNDVVI
+926 RLRLQDRILNDVFI
-940 FLLGDDD
+940 RLLGDDD

-960 LVSRLFYDCDQGQ
+960 LVPRLFYDCDQGQ

-981 RDQCS
+981 RDQSS
-986 VYLQLLMHETLPPSQ
+986 VYLQLLMHETQPPSQ
-1001 FTVSTITRTYRGYSL
+1001 FTVTTITRTYRGFNL
-1016 SNAVSDVTLEN
+1016 SNIVSDVTLEN

-1032 VSAVSHAFTSS
+1032 VTAVSHAFTSS

-1053 EALCFL
+1053 EALCLL
-1059 ASNFPVGTWSTGWHC
+1059 ASNFPVCTWSTGWHC
-1074 GYVSS
+1074 GYISS
-1079 SNNYFSRS
+1079 SSSFSSRS
-1087 SLNRSRGRALS
+1087 SLNRSRGRTLS
-1098 LSHSSSASASSNTTS
+1098 VSQPSSASGSLTTSS

-1146 HQDALM
+1146 HQDALL

-1170 AGEEEGSSGNT
+1170 AGDEEGSSGSTNT
-1181 SSGTNKM
+1181 SGGPNKM
-1188 EEPWASLSER
+1188 EEPWAALSER
-1198 SLVSMVE
+1198 SLVAIVE

-1211 LKILNICAHVLD
+1211 LKVLNICAHVLD

-1232 AALPSLSNTPSLSPI
+1232 ATLPSLSNTPSLSPI
-1247 RRKGKEKEATEPSTA
+1247 RRKGKEKETAEPSAA

-1275 RPGDGTGSTA
+1275 RPADSTGSA
-1285 VNKSTTFG
+1285 ALNKSTTIG

-1313 NYKVTLDLHSSQ
+1313 NYKVTLDLHNSQ
-1325 EKFGSFLRATLD
+1325 EKFGGFLRSTLD

-1348 NDIGKC
+1348 HDISKC

-1381 KTLFGTNLSSQYEG
+1381 KTLFGTNLASQYEG

-1446 EQEQDTSGWFDV
+1446 EQEQDASGWFDV

-1541 KQFEYIELGQFR
+1541 KQFEYIEVGQFR

-1663 SEDKW
+1663 NEDKW

-1728 TSVATVQLWVSGIL
+1728 ASVATVQLWVSGIL
-1742 AVLRVLVSQST
+1742 AVLRVLISQST
-1753 EDIVLSRIHELSL
+1753 EDIVLSRVHELSL

-1779 HQQSPSPIGPPTTDV
+1779 HQQSPSPSDLPAADT
-1794 LGNQEANGEA
+1794 LCNQETNGEA

-1823 LLDDISTRRV
+1823 LLDDISSREV

-1864 FRRITAAASHLL
+1864 FRRITGAASRLL
-1876 KCDNSGQTDTEAALF
+1876 KGESGSGQTGTEASLF
-1891 YPLEE
+1891 YPLEG

-1931 EVHQTPKRHSL
+1931 EVHQTPRRHSL

-2074 LLNTPFRVLARMVD
+2074 LLGTPFRVLARMVD

-2121 LQNSGLAQRHQR
+2121 LQTSGLAQRHQR

-2147 TSSPTPPVTTH
+2147 TCSPTPPVTSH

-2187 LRGDVSLLET
+2187 VRGDVSLLET

-2204 PPDDLFNVMSCKEFN
+2204 PPADLFSIMSCKDFN

-2252 QLAGVTGSLPV
+2252 QLAGVTGSLPA
-2263 PHKSFL
+2263 PHQSFL
-2269 PPPQPQPYWEQL
+2269 PPSQPQPYWNQL
-2281 GDVFD
+2281 ADVYD
-2286 EPGFYTRVLS
+2286 EPGFYPRVLS

-2307 MSQLP
+2307 VSQLP
-2312 SSLHIPTEK
+2312 SSLHIPSDK
-2321 EHLITA
+2321 EHLITT
-2327 FTCTATEVIV
+2327 FTCTATEVLV

-2371 STPEY
+2371 STAEY
-2376 STHTCSLIYSLR
+2376 TTHTCSLIYCLH
-2388 LIIIAVA
+2388 LIIVAVA

-2403 YPEKK
+2403 HPEKRK
-2408 KKAKGERDAEEDQV
+2408 TKAERDAEGDQV
-2422 DSAHAGHMCEW
+2422 DSAHAKHMFEW
-2433 QACEIMA
+2433 RACEIMA

-2447 SILSLGHH
+2447 SILALGHH
-2455 RNSSIP
+2455 RNSVFP

-2485 RVPPLVWKLGWSPQP
+2485 RVPPLVWKLGWSPQT
-2500 GGEFSTTLPEIPVD
+2500 GGDFGTTLPEIPVD

-2591 TLPTAGN
+2591 TLPAAGN

-2640 KRDNVHTYHPY
+2640 KRDNVHTHHPY

-2662 ASAGTLIS
+2662 ASAAGTLIS

-2682 EMGNMDYKLGQ
+2682 EIGNMDYKLGQ

-2730 LSPINSRKHRAG
+2730 ISPINSRKHRAG

-2829 VLGMDKVIAEPVCR
+2829 VLGMDKAIAEPVCR

-2891 LRAIAHC
+2891 LKAIAHC

-2956 IRGLER
+2956 LRGLER

-3023 SSSAVAEAVGIT
+3023 SGSAVAEAVGVT

-3051 SRPAH
+3051 SRPTH

-3233 TVASPGSPYHQLLG
+3233 TVASPGSPYYQLLG

>member
-1 MATMEKLM
+1 M

-17 FQQQQGPPTA
+17 FQQQQGPLSA
-27 EELVQRQKKEQATTK
+27 EELVQKQKKDLATTK

-55 IVAQSVRTS
+55 IVAQSLRTS

-78 LLCSDDSES
+78 LLCSDDKES

-113 LELYKEIKKNGA
+113 LELYKEIKKNAA

-140 HLIRPQ
+140 HLVRPQ

-171 ETLAAAMP
+171 ETLSSSIP
-179 KIMAALGHFANDSE
+179 KIMAALGHFANDGE
-193 IKVLLKSFVA
+193 IKMLLKAFVA

-224 QHSRRTSYFYTWLLN
+224 QHSRRTHYFYTWLLN
-239 VLLGLLVPV
+239 VLLGLVVPV
-248 DEEHAS
+248 DEEHSS

-269 QLQQQVNTTSL
+269 LIQQLTPNTSL
-280 KGSFGVMRKEADV
+280 KGSFGLVRKEADV
-293 QPTPEQLLQVYELT
+293 TPAPEQLIQVYELT

-320 AALELLQ
+320 ASLELLQ

-334 PELLHMLITAGSISH
+334 PELLNVLITRGKITHTS
-349 ATVFRQDAENRA
+349 VFREEMESRA
-361 RSGSILEFI
+361 RSGSILE
-370 AGGGSSCSP
+370 
-379 LILRK
+379 LI
-384 QRGKMLSG
+384 GKLLSG
-392 EEDGLEDDPERAE
+392 EEEGLEDDPERAE
-405 VPTGAFTASVVGADG
+405 VTTGSFTASVGGD
-420 SSAAQVDIITE
+420 SSSEAPSSSGVSSLGTSDIITE
-431 QPRSSQHTLQ
+431 QPRSSQHALQ

-446 DLSASSEQGG
+446 DLSASEQGVG
-456 GGGGTSASGTPE
+456 PDTP
-468 SPNDNEEE
+468 DEEDE
-476 MLSRSSSGG
+476 EDMLSRSSSGG
-485 ANVTPETAD
+485 AGLVSTSGDLVTDA
-494 YTTPENATPEGGPL
+494 NQMSAGAV
-508 GEGGTLLGTNDR
+508 
-520 SLPPSDS
+520 SSSPPSES

-542 DVAELSRTPLPRVI
+542 DCAEL
-556 EPSPPSPTST
+556 
-566 EGPDGTD
+566 
-573 SDSSVYTA
+573 
-581 SSSSSSFSF
+581 
-590 SSSSSFY
+590 
-597 ATSSSSST
+597 
-605 SDKVLDGSESQYSGM
+605 VLDGSESQYSGM
-620 QIGTLQDEEEEGA
+620 QIGTLQDEEEEGSA
-633 PSSSQEEPPEPFL
+633 PPPDKPPEPFS

-651 LSKPHLFEGRGHNR
+651 LSKPHLLEGKGHNR
-665 QGSDSSVDRFI
+665 QSSDSSVDRFI
-676 PKEEP
+676 PKEEVLEP
-681 AEPEPDNKPSRI
+681 AELDNKPSRI
-693 KGPIGHYTDQ
+693 KGDIGHYTDPKE
-703 GMEPLVHCVR
+703 EPLMHCVR
-713 LLSASFL
+713 LLAASFL
-720 LTGQKKGLI
+720 LTGQRNGLV
-729 PDKEVRVSVKALAV
+729 PDNEVRVSVKALAV
-743 SCVGAAAALHPE
+743 SCVGAAAALLPE
-755 AFFNSLYLEPLDG
+755 AFFNLLYLQPLDG
-768 IPVEEQQYISDVL
+768 QQTEEQQYISDIL
-781 GLIDH
+781 QYIEH
-786 GDPQIRGATAILCGA
+786 GDHQIRGATAILCGA
-801 IMQAALTKSRYNI
+801 LIQAIQLKTRYNTE
-814 HTWLAS
+814 TWLSQIQS
-820 VQSATGNPLS
+820 VTGSSVTLENF
-830 LVDLVPLLQKT
+830 VPLLQRS

-853 CYAVRHCIMT
+853 CAAVRHCIMAL
-863 VCSSTLS
+863 CNGSLS

-875 LVVDLLSLRDS
+875 LLIDLLTLKNC

-899 AEMDFRL
+899 AEIDFRL
-906 VNFLERKTETLHTGD
+906 ISFLERKTEKLHKGE

-926 RLRLQERVLNDVVI
+926 LLRLQDRVLNDVVLY
-940 FLLGDDD
+940 LLGDED
-947 PRVRHVAASAVSR
+947 PRVRHVAANTIGR
-960 LVSRLFYDCDQGQ
+960 LVPRLFFDCDQGQ
-973 VDPVVAIA
+973 TDPVVAIA
-981 RDQCS
+981 RDQSS
-986 VYLQLLMHETLPPSQ
+986 VHLQLLMHETQPPSQ
-1001 FTVSTITRTYRGYSL
+1001 FTVSTITRTYRGFNLCQS
-1016 SNAVSDVTLEN
+1016 APDVTVEN

-1032 VSAVSHAFTSS
+1032 ITAISHALTSS
-1043 TSRALTFGCC
+1043 TSRAMTFGCC
-1053 EALCFL
+1053 EALCL
-1059 ASNFPVGTWSTGWHC
+1059 LSSTFPVCNWSTGWHC
-1074 GYVSS
+1074 GFVSS
-1079 SNNYFSRS
+1079 SVFHLNRS
-1087 SLNRSRGRALS
+1087 SQYRSRGRSFS
-1098 LSHSSSASASSNTTS
+1098 LSQSGSN
-1113 SAPDTERRTLTVGMA
+1113 EEVRRSLTVGVA
-1128 NMVLSLLSSA
+1128 SMVLSLISSA

-1146 HQDALM
+1146 HQAAL
-1152 LSGNLLA
+1152 LLAGNLLA
-1159 AVAPKCMRNPW
+1159 AVAPKCMKSPW
-1170 AGEEEGSSGNT
+1170 AGEEESSPA
-1181 SSGTNKM
+1181 SSKV
-1188 EEPWASLSER
+1188 EEPWPALNDR
-1198 SLVSMVE
+1198 SLVVMVE

-1232 AALPSLSNTPSLSPI
+1232 ASLPSLANTPSLSPI
-1247 RRKGKEKEATEPSTA
+1247 RRKGKEKDMMEAGTT
-1262 PMSPKKSNEVNTG
+1262 PMSPKKGGESNTG
-1275 RPGDGTGSTA
+1275 RAADSTATAA
-1285 VNKSTTFG
+1285 VNKSTTLG

-1301 LKLYDVLKATHA
+1301 LKLYDALRATHA
-1313 NYKVTLDLHSSQ
+1313 NYKVTLDLHNPN
-1325 EKFGSFLRATLD
+1325 EKFGGFLRSALD

-1348 NDIGKC
+1348 HDIGKC

-1381 KTLFGTNLSSQYEG
+1381 KALFGTNLASQYEG
-1395 VLSGPSRSQGKA
+1395 ASSNPCRSQGKA
-1407 LRLGSSSLR
+1407 LRLGSSSVR

-1446 EQEQDTSGWFDV
+1446 EQEQDASGWFDV
-1458 MQKASN
+1458 MQKVSN
-1464 QLRSNIANATR
+1464 QLRSSITNVTR

-1541 KQFEYIELGQFR
+1541 KQFEYIEVGQFR
-1553 DSEAIIPNIFFFLV
+1553 DSEEIVPNIFFFLV

-1624 AGKELDTQKE
+1624 AGKELETQKE

-1642 LVQYHQVLEM
+1642 LIQHHQVLEM

-1663 SEDKW
+1663 NEDKW
-1668 KRLSRQI
+1668 KRLSRQV
-1675 ADVILPMIAKQQ
+1675 ADIILPMIGKQQ
-1687 MHLDSPEALGV
+1687 MHLDSHEALGV
-1698 LNTLFETVAPSSLR
+1698 LNTLFESVAPSSLR

-1717 LKSMFTIPATM
+1717 LKSMFITPSTLA
-1728 TSVATVQLWVSGIL
+1728 SVGTVQLWVSGIL
-1742 AVLRVLVSQST
+1742 AILRVLISQST
-1753 EDIVLSRIHELSL
+1753 EDIILSRIQELSL
-1766 SPHLLSCHTIRRL
+1766 SPYLLSCPTIRRL
-1779 HQQSPSPIGPPTTDV
+1779 CDDDVPAPPETLPVAMED
-1794 LGNQEANGEA
+1794 ANGETTRF
-1804 QKAPPEETFA
+1804 PPEETFA

-1823 LLDDISTRRV
+1823 LLDDIANKQV
-1833 KVDITEQQHTFY
+1833 KVDMSEQQHTFY

-1857 HVFKSGM
+1857 HIFKSGM
-1864 FRRITAAASHLL
+1864 FRRITAAGSKLL
-1876 KCDNSGQTDTEAALF
+1876 KAEGGEGGDF
-1891 YPLEE
+1891 YTLEG
-1896 LNSMVQCLI
+1896 LNSLVLQLI

-1926 YSWWA
+1926 YTWWS
-1931 EVHQTPKRHSL
+1931 EVHQTPRRHSL
-1942 SCTKLLSPHSSG
+1942 SSTKLLSPHSSG
-1954 EGEEDKPE
+1954 EEERPE
-1962 SRLAMVNR
+1962 GKLTMCNR

-1989 HDSEHLTWLIVNHVR
+1989 HDSEHLTWLTVNHVS
-2004 DLINLSHEPPVQDFI
+2004 DLISLSHEPPVQDLI

-2034 AIQSRCDNLTTPTM
+2034 AIQSRCDNLCTPVM

-2055 LEGIHLSQSGS
+2055 LEGIHLSQSGA

-2111 VEELDRIQEY
+2111 LEELDRIQQY
-2121 LQNSGLAQRHQR
+2121 LQTSGLAQRHQR
-2133 FYSLLDRFR
+2133 FFSLLDRFR
-2142 ATVAD
+2142 ATVAED
-2147 TSSPTPPVTTH
+2147 TTSPVAPITTH

-2164 PPAPELVIADKEWY
+2164 PPPPENVEPNKEWY
-2178 VALVKSQCC
+2178 VTLVKSQCC
-2187 LRGDVSLLET
+2187 LRGEGALYET

-2204 PPDDLFNVMSCKEFN
+2204 PQSDLNAIMTCKDFN
-2219 LSLLCPCL
+2219 LCLLASCL
-2227 SMGVQRLARGQGSL
+2227 SVGVQRVCKDHGAVLFD
-2241 LLETALQVTLE
+2241 TAQQVTFE
-2252 QLAGVTGSLPV
+2252 RLAGVIELLPS
-2263 PHKSFL
+2263 PHQPLL
-2269 PPPQPQPYWEQL
+2269 PSSKICPDYWQKL
-2281 GDVFD
+2281 NQVYG
-2286 EPGFYTRVLS
+2286 EPGFYQTVLS
-2296 LCRAL
+2296 LCGVL

-2307 MSQLP
+2307 LSKLP
-2312 SSLHIPTEK
+2312 SSMHIPKDRET
-2321 EHLITA
+2321 LITTFSTLA
-2327 FTCTATEVIV
+2327 IEVVV
-2337 WRLLQNQ
+2337 WRLLQDQ
-2344 LPLSVDLQWALSC
+2344 LPLSVDMQMSLSC

-2364 PCVWNKL
+2364 PAVWTHFTSHSYL
-2371 STPEY
+2371 
-2376 STHTCSLIYSLR
+2376 THTCSIIHCIQLLIH
-2388 LIIIAVA
+2388 AVA
-2395 VSPGDQLL
+2395 VGPGDQFLR
-2403 YPEKK
+2403 PERKIS
-2408 KKAKGERDAEEDQV
+2408 EQSEDQV
-2422 DSAHAGHMCEW
+2422 DSSDNQREW
-2433 QACEIMA
+2433 HCCEIMA

-2447 SILSLGHH
+2447 TVLTLGHH
-2455 RNSSIP
+2455 KNKNIP
-2461 AFLTPTLRNIVI
+2461 AFLTPTLRNVII
-2473 SLSRLPLVNSYT
+2473 SLARLPLVNSYT
-2485 RVPPLVWKLGWSPQP
+2485 RIPPLVWKLGWSPKLS
-2500 GGEFSTTLPEIPVD
+2500 GEFGTALPEIPVE

-2570 ERTQLNVLAV
+2570 ERTQINVLAV

-2598 PAVSCLEQQPRNKSL
+2598 PAVSCPEQQPRNKIL
-2613 KALET
+2613 KALDT
-2618 RFGRKLAVIRGEVER
+2618 RFGRKLSVIRGMVER
-2633 EIQALVS
+2633 EIQAMVS
-2640 KRDNVHTYHPY
+2640 KRDNIATHFPY
-2651 HAWDPVPSLSA
+2651 QAWDPVPSLS
-2662 ASAGTLIS
+2662 SSTAGTLIS

-2710 EEWGEDEEDEADTP
+2710 EEWGEDEEDEADAP
-2724 APTSPP
+2724 APASPQ

-2753 ELYSQWL
+2753 ELYSQWIL
-2760 IPGSPSN
+2760 PGSPSS
-2767 RRTPT
+2767 RKTPVV
-2772 ILISEVV
+2772 LISEVV

-2802 MELQKLHPP
+2802 TELQKVHPP

-2829 VLGMDKVIAEPVCR
+2829 VLGMDKAIAEPVCR
-2843 LLETT
+2843 LLEST

-2854 PSRMGALHGVLY
+2854 PSRIGALHGVLY

-2873 DDTAKQLIPTVSE
+2873 DDTARQLIPTVSE

-2891 LRAIAHC
+2891 LKALAHC

-2917 MENYPLDVGAEF
+2917 MENYPLDVGSEF
-2929 MAGVIQLCGVM
+2929 NAGIIQLCCM
-2940 VSASEDSTPS
+2940 ILSASEEATPS
-2950 VIYHCV
+2950 IIYHCV
-2956 IRGLER
+2956 LRGLER
-2962 LLLSEQLSRV
+2962 LLLSEQLSRM
-2972 DGEALVKLSV
+2972 DAETLVKLSV

-3006 AVLASGSDAT
+3006 
-3016 GVRGQVD
+3016 GV
-3023 SSSAVAEAVGIT
+3023 
-3035 AGHVGFSS
+3035 AGEE
-3043 GKEKASPA
+3043 GKEKGSPG
-3051 SRPAH
+3051 RPADA
-3056 SDPQAPDSESII
+3056 DPTAPDSESVI

-3083 GLPSEARVVSRI
+3083 GFPSEARVVARI

-3103 FPPQDV
+3103 FPLQDV

-3190 HVISRMGSSE
+3190 HVISRMGKSDT
-3200 VVDVNLFCLVAMD
+3200 VDISLFCLVAMD

-3233 TVASPGSPYHQLLG
+3233 MVASPGSPYYQLLC

>member
-27 EELVQRQKKEQATTK
+27 EELAQRQKKEQATTK

-55 IVAQSVRTS
+55 IVAQSLRTS

-157 CLTRITKRQEETVQ
+157 CLTRITKRQEESVQ
-171 ETLAAAMP
+171 ETLATAMP
-179 KIMAALGHFANDSE
+179 KIMAALGHFANDGE

-217 SSAVSVC
+217 SSAVNVC
-224 QHSRRTSYFYTWLLN
+224 QHSRRKSYFYTWLLN
-239 VLLGLLVPV
+239 VLLGLVVPV
-248 DEEHAS
+248 DEEHHS

-269 QLQQQVNTTSL
+269 LLQQQVNTTSL

-307 LHYTQHWDHNVVT
+307 LHFTQHWDHNVVT

-327 QMFRTPP
+327 QMFKTPP
-334 PELLHMLITAGSISH
+334 PELLHMLITAGTVPH
-349 ATVFRQDAENRA
+349 ATVFRQDTESRA

-379 LILRK
+379 LLLRK
-384 QRGKMLSG
+384 QKGKMLSG
-392 EEDGLEDDPERAE
+392 EEDGLEEDAE
-405 VPTGAFTASVVGADG
+405 KSEVTTGTFTASVVGADG

-446 DLSASSEQGG
+446 DLSASSDQGG
-456 GGGGTSASGTPE
+456 GAGGTSASDTPE

-476 MLSRSSSGG
+476 MLSHSSSGG

-494 YTTPENATPEGGPL
+494 YITPENSTPEGGPL
-508 GEGGTLLGTNDR
+508 MEGSSLAGTIDS

-542 DVAELSRTPLPRVI
+542 DVAEL
-556 EPSPPSPTST
+556 
-566 EGPDGTD
+566 
-573 SDSSVYTA
+573 
-581 SSSSSSFSF
+581 
-590 SSSSSFY
+590 
-597 ATSSSSST
+597 
-605 SDKVLDGSESQYSGM
+605 VLDGSESQYSGM
-620 QIGTLQDEEEEGA
+620 QIGTLQDEEDDGTA
-633 PSSSQEEPPEPFL
+633 PSSRDEASETFL

-651 LSKPHLFEGRGHNR
+651 LSKPHLFDVRGHNR

-676 PKEEP
+676 PREEP
-681 AEPEPDNKPSRI
+681 ADPEPDSKPSNI

-703 GMEPLVHCVR
+703 GAEPLVHCVR
-713 LLSASFL
+713 LLAASFL
-720 LTGQKKGLI
+720 LTGQKNGLI

-743 SCVGAAAALHPE
+743 SCIGAAGALLPE
-755 AFFNSLYLEPLDG
+755 SFFNSLYLEPLDG
-768 IPVEEQQYISDVL
+768 IPKEEQQYVSDVL
-781 GLIDH
+781 DLIDH
-786 GDPQIRGATAILCGA
+786 GDPQVRGATAILCA
-801 IMQAALTKSRYNI
+801 VIIQAALTKTRYNI
-814 HTWLAS
+814 HSWLAS
-820 VQSATGNPLS
+820 VQSATGNPVS
-830 LVDLVPLLQKT
+830 LVHLLPLLRKA

-853 CYAVRHCIMT
+853 CSAVRHCIMT
-863 VCSSTLS
+863 ICSSTLS
-870 ELGLQ
+870 EMGLQ
-875 LVVDLLSLRDS
+875 LVIDLLALRNS

-906 VNFLERKTETLHTGD
+906 VHFLERKTDTLHKGE
-921 HHYTG
+921 HHYTK

-940 FLLGDDD
+940 CLLGDED
-947 PRVRHVAASAVSR
+947 PRVRHVAASAASR

-973 VDPVVAIA
+973 TDPVVAIA
-981 RDQCS
+981 RDQSS
-986 VYLQLLMHETLPPSQ
+986 VYLQLLMHEAQPPSQ
-1001 FTVSTITRTYRGYSL
+1001 FTVSTITRTYRGFNL
-1016 SNAVSDVTLEN
+1016 SNTVSDVTLEN

-1032 VSAVSHAFTSS
+1032 VTAISHVFTSS
-1043 TSRALTFGCC
+1043 ISRALTFGCC
-1053 EALCFL
+1053 EALCLL
-1059 ASNFPVGTWSTGWHC
+1059 ASHFPVCTWSTGWHC
-1074 GYVSS
+1074 GYINSLNSVSS
-1079 SNNYFSRS
+1079 RAN
-1087 SLNRSRGRALS
+1087 LNRSRGRALS
-1098 LSHSSSASASSNTTS
+1098 LPQSSSAPSSSISNS
-1113 SAPDTERRTLTVGMA
+1113 SAPDVERRTLTLGVT

-1152 LSGNLLA
+1152 LAGNLLT

-1170 AGEEEGSSGNT
+1170 GGEEEGNGGNSGG
-1181 SSGTNKM
+1181 SNKI
-1188 EEPWASLSER
+1188 EEPWAALSER
-1198 SLVSMVE
+1198 SLVALVD

-1211 LKILNICAHVLD
+1211 LKVLNICTHVLD

-1232 AALPSLSNTPSLSPI
+1232 ATLPSLSNTASLSPI
-1247 RRKGKEKEATEPSTA
+1247 RRKGKEKEASDPNA
-1262 PMSPKKSNEVNTG
+1262 LPLSPKKSNEVNAG
-1275 RPGDGTGSTA
+1275 RAIDSTSGTA
-1285 VNKSTTFG
+1285 VNKSNNLG

-1325 EKFGSFLRATLD
+1325 EKFGGFLRAALD

-1348 NDIGKC
+1348 HDINKC

-1362 KSCFSREPTMATV
+1362 KSCFSREPTMATI

-1381 KTLFGTNLSSQYEG
+1381 KTLFGTNLASQYEG
-1395 VLSGPSRSQGKA
+1395 VLSGPCRAQGKV

-1475 HRGDKNAIHNH
+1475 QRGDKNAIHNH

-1505 SVALQRQVLDLL
+1505 SVTLQRQVLDLL

-1541 KQFEYIELGQFR
+1541 KQFEYIEVGQFR

-1663 SEDKW
+1663 NEDKW

-1717 LKSMFTIPATM
+1717 LKSMFITPATM
-1728 TSVATVQLWVSGIL
+1728 ASVTTVQLWVSGIL

-1753 EDIVLSRIHELSL
+1753 EDIVLSRVHELAL
-1766 SPHLLSCHTIRRL
+1766 SPHLLSCNTIHRL
-1779 HQQSPSPIGPPTTDV
+1779 HQHSPSPNGPPASDSFANPEPN
-1794 LGNQEANGEA
+1794 GNA
-1804 QKAPPEETFA
+1804 QKAVPEETFA
-1814 RFLLQLVGV
+1814 RFLLQIVGV
-1823 LLDDISTRRV
+1823 LLEEISSRHV
-1833 KVDITEQQHTFY
+1833 KVDITEEQHTFY

-1857 HVFKSGM
+1857 HIFKSGM
-1864 FRRITAAASHLL
+1864 FRRITAAASRLLMAESANGPSDSEAGLYYHLE
-1876 KCDNSGQTDTEAALF
+1876 S
-1891 YPLEE
+1891 
-1896 LNSMVQCLI
+1896 LNCMVQGLI

-1915 CQVLLIINYTN
+1915 CQVLLLINYTN

-1931 EVHQTPKRHSL
+1931 EVHQTPKRQSL

-1954 EGEEDKPE
+1954 ESEDNKPE
-1962 SRLAMVNR
+1962 SQLTMVNR

-1989 HDSEHLTWLIVNHVR
+1989 HDSEHLTWLIVNHVS
-2004 DLINLSHEPPVQDFI
+2004 DLISLSHEPPVQDFI

-2074 LLNTPFRVLARMVD
+2074 MLSTPFRVLARMVD

-2121 LQNSGLAQRHQR
+2121 LQSSNLAPRHQR

-2142 ATVAD
+2142 ATVAE
-2147 TSSPTPPVTTH
+2147 TSSPVPPVTSH

-2178 VALVKSQCC
+2178 VTLVKCQCC

-2204 PPDDLFNVMSCKEFN
+2204 PPTDVLSIMRCETFN

-2227 SMGVQRLARGQGSL
+2227 SMGVQRLTRGQGSL
-2241 LLETALQVTLE
+2241 LLETAWQVTSE
-2252 QLAGVTGSLPV
+2252 QLAGVTKSLPS
-2263 PHKSFL
+2263 PHQSFL
-2269 PPPQPQPYWEQL
+2269 PPPHPQSYWTQL
-2281 GDVFD
+2281 GDVYD
-2286 EPGFYTRVLS
+2286 EPGFYTRVLA

-2307 MSQLP
+2307 VNQLP
-2312 SSLHIPTEK
+2312 PSFHILSDK
-2321 EHLITA
+2321 EDLITT
-2327 FTCTATEVIV
+2327 FTCTAAEVIV
-2337 WRLLQNQ
+2337 WRLLQDQ
-2344 LPLSVDLQWALSC
+2344 LPLSVDLQWALAC

-2364 PCVWNKL
+2364 PCIWNKL

-2376 STHTCSLIYSLR
+2376 ATHTCSLIYCLR
-2388 LIIIAVA
+2388 LIMVAVA

-2403 YPEKK
+2403 LPEKK
-2408 KKAKGERDAEEDQV
+2408 KNLTRDADGDEV
-2422 DSAHAGHMCEW
+2422 DSPHTKHKCEW

-2447 SILSLGHH
+2447 SILSLGHP
-2455 RNSSIP
+2455 RNSAIP

-2473 SLSRLPLVNSYT
+2473 SIARLPLVNSFT
-2485 RVPPLVWKLGWSPQP
+2485 RVPPLVWKLGWSPQS
-2500 GGEFSTTLPEIPVD
+2500 GGEFGTTLPEIPLD

-2640 KRDNVHTYHPY
+2640 KKDNIPTHHSY

-2710 EEWGEDEEDEADTP
+2710 EEWGEDEEDEVDTP

-2760 IPGSPSN
+2760 IQGSPSN
-2767 RRTPT
+2767 RKTPT
-2772 ILISEVV
+2772 ILVSEVV

-2873 DDTAKQLIPTVSE
+2873 DDTAKQLIPTISE
-2886 YLLSN
+2886 YFLSN

-2917 MENYPLDVGAEF
+2917 MENYPLDVGSEF
-2929 MAGVIQLCGVM
+2929 MAGVIQVCSVM
-2940 VSASEDSTPS
+2940 VSASEDATPS

-2956 IRGLER
+2956 LRGLER
-2962 LLLSEQLSRV
+2962 LLLSEQLSRM

-2982 DRVNMPSPHRAMA
+2982 ERVNMPSPHRAMA

-3006 AVLASGSDAT
+3006 
-3016 GVRGQVD
+3016 
-3023 SSSAVAEAVGIT
+3023 
-3035 AGHVGFSS
+3035 

-3051 SRPAH
+3051 ARHAH

-3190 HVISRMGSSE
+3190 HIISRMGSSE
-3200 VVDVNLFCLVAMD
+3200 VVDVSLFCLVAMD

-3233 TVASPGSPYHQLLG
+3233 TVASPGSPYYQLLG
-3247 CLQSIHQDTSL
+3247 CLQSIHQDTTL

>member
-1 MATMEKLM
+1 AKVL
-9 KAFESLKS
+9 FILLSP
-17 FQQQQGPPTA
+17 F
-27 EELVQRQKKEQATTK
+27 RKKEQAATK

-55 IVAQSVRTS
+55 IVAQSLRTS

-171 ETLAAAMP
+171 ETLATAMP
-179 KIMAALGHFANDSE
+179 KIMSALGHFANDGE
-193 IKVLLKSFVA
+193 IKVLLKAFVA

-217 SSAVSVC
+217 SSAVSIC

-248 DEEHAS
+248 DDEHPS

-269 QLQQQVNTTSL
+269 LLQQHVNSTSL

-327 QMFRTPP
+327 QVFRTPP
-334 PELLHMLITAGSISH
+334 PELLHMLITAGSIPH
-349 ATVFRQDAENRA
+349 ATVFRQDTENRS

-370 AGGGSSCSP
+370 
-379 LILRK
+379 
-384 QRGKMLSG
+384 GKMLSG
-392 EEDGLEDDPERAE
+392 EEDGLEDDPERTE
-405 VPTGAFTASVVGADG
+405 VTTAAFTGEIQTPATSVVGTDS

-431 QPRSSQHTLQ
+431 QPRSSQHALQ

-446 DLSASSEQGG
+446 DLS
-456 GGGGTSASGTPE
+456 
-468 SPNDNEEE
+468 SPNDNDEE
-476 MLSRSSSGG
+476 MLSRSSS
-485 ANVTPETAD
+485 ES
-494 YTTPENATPEGGPL
+494 
-508 GEGGTLLGTNDR
+508 GTLLGTNDR

-542 DVAELSRTPLPRVI
+542 DVAEL
-556 EPSPPSPTST
+556 
-566 EGPDGTD
+566 
-573 SDSSVYTA
+573 
-581 SSSSSSFSF
+581 
-590 SSSSSFY
+590 
-597 ATSSSSST
+597 
-605 SDKVLDGSESQYSGM
+605 VLDGSESQYSGM
-620 QIGTLQDEEEEGA
+620 QIGTLQDEEDEGTA
-633 PSSSQEEPPEPFL
+633 PSSQEEPQEPFL

-651 LSKPHLFEGRGHNR
+651 LSKPHLFDGRGHNR

-676 PKEEP
+676 PKDEP

-703 GMEPLVHCVR
+703 GAEPLVHCVR
-713 LLSASFL
+713 LLAASFL
-720 LTGQKKGLI
+720 LTGQKNGLI
-729 PDKEVRVSVKALAV
+729 PDKEVRVSVKALAL

-768 IPVEEQQYISDVL
+768 VPVQQYISDVL

-786 GDPQIRGATAILCGA
+786 GDPQIRGATAILCAA
-801 IMQAALTKSRYNI
+801 IIQAALTKTRFNI

-853 CYAVRHCIMT
+853 CSAVRHCIT
-863 VCSSTLS
+863 TICSSTLS

-875 LVVDLLSLRDS
+875 LVIDLFALKDS

-899 AEMDFRL
+899 AELDFRL
-906 VNFLERKTETLHTGD
+906 VNFLERKTETLHKGD

-926 RLRLQERVLNDVVI
+926 RLRLQDRVLNDVVVY
-940 FLLGDDD
+940 LLGDDD

-981 RDQCS
+981 RDQSS
-986 VYLQLLMHETLPPSQ
+986 VYLQLLMHETQPPSQ
-1001 FTVSTITRTYRGYSL
+1001 FTVSTITRTYRGYSM
-1016 SNAVSDVTLEN
+1016 SNTVSDVTLEN

-1032 VSAVSHAFTSS
+1032 VAAVSHALTSS

-1053 EALCFL
+1053 EALCLL
-1059 ASNFPVGTWSTGWHC
+1059 ASNFPVGNWSTGWHC

-1079 SNNYFSRS
+1079 NN
-1087 SLNRSRGRALS
+1087 A
-1098 LSHSSSASASSNTTS
+1098 
-1113 SAPDTERRTLTVGMA
+1113 ERRTLTVGIA
-1128 NMVLSLLSSA
+1128 NTVLSLLSSA

-1146 HQDALM
+1146 HQDALL
-1152 LSGNLLA
+1152 LSGNLIA

-1170 AGEEEGSSGNT
+1170 VGEEEGSSGT
-1181 SSGTNKM
+1181 SSGGPSKL
-1188 EEPWASLSER
+1188 EEPWAALSER
-1198 SLVSMVE
+1198 SLVVMVE

-1211 LKILNICAHVLD
+1211 LKVLNICAHVLD
-1223 DTPPGPAVK
+1223 DTPPGPAMK
-1232 AALPSLSNTPSLSPI
+1232 ATLPSLSNTPSLSPI
-1247 RRKGKEKEATEPSTA
+1247 RRKGKEKEGAEPSAT
-1262 PMSPKKSNEVNTG
+1262 PMSPKKGSEANTAG
-1275 RPGDGTGSTA
+1275 RPTDSTGSTT
-1285 VNKSTTFG
+1285 VNKSTTLG
-1293 SFYHLPPY
+1293 NFYHLPPY

-1313 NYKVTLDLHSSQ
+1313 NYKVRTLLCLNL
-1325 EKFGSFLRATLD
+1325 KFLVVISWL
-1337 VLSQLLELATL
+1337 
-1348 NDIGKC
+1348 
-1354 VEEILGYL
+1354 IL
-1362 KSCFSREPTMATV
+1362 
-1375 CVQQLL
+1375 QLL
-1381 KTLFGTNLSSQYEG
+1381 KTLFGTNLASQYEG

-1464 QLRSNIANATR
+1464 QLRSNITNAAR

-1541 KQFEYIELGQFR
+1541 KQFEYIEVGQFR

-1663 SEDKW
+1663 NEDKW

-1728 TSVATVQLWVSGIL
+1728 ASVATVQLWVSGIL

-1753 EDIVLSRIHELSL
+1753 EDIVLSRVHELAL
-1766 SPHLLSCHTIRRL
+1766 SPNLLSCHAIHCLQGSNSSCLCTFFHFSL
-1779 HQQSPSPIGPPTTDV
+1779 FHLPS
-1794 LGNQEANGEA
+1794 
-1804 QKAPPEETFA
+1804 

-1823 LLDDISTRRV
+1823 LLDDISTRQV
-1833 KVDITEQQHTFY
+1833 KVEITEQQHTFY

-1864 FRRITAAASHLL
+1864 FRRITAAASRLL
-1876 KCDNSGQTDTEAALF
+1876 KGESGQTATEANLF
-1891 YPLEE
+1891 YPLEG

-1931 EVHQTPKRHSL
+1931 EVHQTPRRHSL
-1942 SCTKLLSPHSSG
+1942 SSTKLLSPHSSG

-1962 SRLAMVNR
+1962 SQLAMVNR

-1976 ALILFCDYVCQNL
+1976 AVILFCDYVCQNL

-2004 DLINLSHEPPVQDFI
+2004 DLISLSHEPPVQDFI

-2142 ATVAD
+2142 ATVVD
-2147 TSSPTPPVTTH
+2147 TSSPTPPVTSH

-2164 PPAPELVIADKEWY
+2164 PSAPELVIADKEWY

-2187 LRGDVSLLET
+2187 LRGDVSLLEM

-2204 PPDDLFNVMSCKEFN
+2204 PPADLFSVMSCKEFN

-2227 SMGVQRLARGQGSL
+2227 SMGMQRLARGQGSL

-2252 QLAGVTGSLPV
+2252 QLAGVTGSLPA
-2263 PHKSFL
+2263 PHQSFL
-2269 PPPQPQPYWEQL
+2269 PPSQPQPYWDQL
-2281 GDVFD
+2281 GDVY
-2286 EPGFYTRVLS
+2286 GKTGKVLS

-2307 MSQLP
+2307 VSQLP
-2312 SSLHIPTEK
+2312 SSLHIPSDK
-2321 EHLITA
+2321 EHLITT
-2327 FTCTATEVIV
+2327 FTL
-2337 WRLLQNQ
+2337 WRLLQDR

-2376 STHTCSLIYSLR
+2376 TTHTCSLIYCLR
-2388 LIIIAVA
+2388 LIIVAVA

-2403 YPEKK
+2403 HQEKK
-2408 KKAKGERDAEEDQV
+2408 MAKGEKDDGDQV
-2422 DSAHAGHMCEW
+2422 DW

-2440 ELVEGLQ
+2440 ELVEGLP
-2447 SILSLGHH
+2447 SILSLGHR
-2455 RNSSIP
+2455 RNSILP
-2461 AFLTPTLRNIVI
+2461 TFLTPTLRNIVI

-2500 GGEFSTTLPEIPVD
+2500 GGEFGTTLPEIPVD

-2548 GVLVTQPITMDQE
+2548 GVLVTQPITKDQE
-2561 EETQQEEDL
+2561 EDPQQEDL

-2591 TLPTAGN
+2591 TLPTPGN

-2682 EMGNMDYKLGQ
+2682 EMGNMEYKLGQ

-2760 IPGSPSN
+2760 IPSSPSN

-2802 MELQKLHPP
+2802 MELQKHHPP

-2891 LRAIAHC
+2891 LKAVAHC

-2929 MAGVIQLCGVM
+2929 MAGIIQLCGVM

-2950 VIYHCV
+2950 IIYHCV
-2956 IRGLER
+2956 LRGLER
-2962 LLLSEQLSRV
+2962 LLLSEQLSRM

-3006 AVLASGSDAT
+3006 
-3016 GVRGQVD
+3016 
-3023 SSSAVAEAVGIT
+3023 
-3035 AGHVGFSS
+3035 

-3233 TVASPGSPYHQLLG
+3233 TVASPGSPYYQLLG
-3247 CLQSIHQDTSL
+3247 CLQSVHQDTSL

>member
-1 MATMEKLM
+1 M
-9 KAFESLKS
+9 
-17 FQQQQGPPTA
+17 
-27 EELVQRQKKEQATTK
+27 KKEQATTK

-55 IVAQSVRTS
+55 IVAQSLRTS

-157 CLTRITKRQEETVQ
+157 CLSRITKRQEETVQ

-179 KIMAALGHFANDSE
+179 KIMGALGHFANDGE

-248 DEEHAS
+248 DEEHPS

-269 QLQQQVNTTSL
+269 LLQQQVNTTSL

-334 PELLHMLITAGSISH
+334 PELLHMLITAGSILH
-349 ATVFRQDAENRA
+349 GTVFRQDAESRA
-361 RSGSILEFI
+361 RSSSIRELIGKRAKSFGI
-370 AGGGSSCSP
+370 VSAKLLFRVMGLSTYSP
-379 LILRK
+379 
-384 QRGKMLSG
+384 
-392 EEDGLEDDPERAE
+392 A
-405 VPTGAFTASVVGADG
+405 AVVGADG

-446 DLSASSEQGG
+446 DLSASSEQCGG
-456 GGGGTSASGTPE
+456 GASASDTPE

-494 YTTPENATPEGGPL
+494 YTTPETEGGPL
-508 GEGGTLLGTNDR
+508 GEGATLLGANDR
-520 SLPPSDS
+520 SMPPSDS

-542 DVAELSRTPLPRVI
+542 DVAEL
-556 EPSPPSPTST
+556 
-566 EGPDGTD
+566 
-573 SDSSVYTA
+573 
-581 SSSSSSFSF
+581 
-590 SSSSSFY
+590 
-597 ATSSSSST
+597 
-605 SDKVLDGSESQYSGM
+605 VLDGSESQYSGM
-620 QIGTLQDEEEEGA
+620 QIGTLQDEEDEGA
-633 PSSSQEEPPEPFL
+633 APSSQEEPSDPIM

-651 LSKPHLFEGRGHNR
+651 LSKPHLFDGRGHNR
-665 QGSDSSVDRFI
+665 QGSDSSVDRLI
-676 PKEEP
+676 PKDEP

-703 GMEPLVHCVR
+703 GVEPLVHCVR
-713 LLSASFL
+713 LLAASFL
-720 LTGQKKGLI
+720 LTGQKNGLT

-768 IPVEEQQYISDVL
+768 VPVEEQQYISDML

-786 GDPQIRGATAILCGA
+786 GDPQIRGATAILCAA
-801 IMQAALTKSRYNI
+801 IIQAALTKTRYNI

-830 LVDLVPLLQKT
+830 LVDLVPLLQRT
-841 LKDESSVTCKMA
+841 LRDESSVTCKMA
-853 CYAVRHCIMT
+853 CSAVRHCIMT

-875 LVVDLLSLRDS
+875 LVINLLPLRDS

-899 AEMDFRL
+899 AELDFRL
-906 VNFLERKTETLHTGD
+906 INFLERKTDTLHKGD

-926 RLRLQERVLNDVVI
+926 RLRLQDRVLNDVVI
-940 FLLGDDD
+940 RLLGDDD

-981 RDQCS
+981 RDQSS
-986 VYLQLLMHETLPPSQ
+986 VYLQLLMHETQPPSQ
-1001 FTVSTITRTYRGYSL
+1001 FTVSTITRTYRGYNL
-1016 SNAVSDVTLEN
+1016 SNNVSDVTIEN

-1032 VSAVSHAFTSS
+1032 VTAVSHAFTSS
-1043 TSRALTFGCC
+1043 SSRALTFGCC
-1053 EALCFL
+1053 EALCLL
-1059 ASNFPVGTWSTGWHC
+1059 ATNFPVCTWSTGWHC

-1079 SNNYFSRS
+1079 SSSFSSRS
-1087 SLNRSRGRALS
+1087 SLS
-1098 LSHSSSASASSNTTS
+1098 L
-1113 SAPDTERRTLTVGMA
+1113 GMA

-1138 WFPLDLSA
+1138 WFPLDLSS
-1146 HQDALM
+1146 HQDAL
-1152 LSGNLLA
+1152 LLCGNLLA

-1170 AGEEEGSSGNT
+1170 AGEDEGSGGSANPNP
-1181 SSGTNKM
+1181 NKM
-1188 EEPWASLSER
+1188 EEPWAGLSER
-1198 SLVSMVE
+1198 SLVAIVE

-1223 DTPPGPAVK
+1223 DIPPGPAVK
-1232 AALPSLSNTPSLSPI
+1232 ATLPSLSNTPSLSPI
-1247 RRKGKEKEATEPSTA
+1247 RRKGKEKDAAEPSAA
-1262 PMSPKKSNEVNTG
+1262 PMSPKKSNEVNTAG
-1275 RPGDGTGSTA
+1275 RPADGTGLTA

-1293 SFYHLPPY
+1293 NFYHLPPY

-1313 NYKVTLDLHSSQ
+1313 NFKVTLDLHSSQ
-1325 EKFGSFLRATLD
+1325 EKFGGFLRATLD

-1348 NDIGKC
+1348 HDISKC

-1362 KSCFSREPTMATV
+1362 KSCFCREPTMATV

-1381 KTLFGTNLSSQYEG
+1381 KTLFGTNLASQCEG
-1395 VLSGPSRSQGKA
+1395 ISSGPSRSQGKA

-1475 HRGDKNAIHNH
+1475 NRGDKNAIHNH

-1541 KQFEYIELGQFR
+1541 KQFEYIEVGQFR

-1642 LVQYHQVLEM
+1642 LVQHHQVLEM

-1663 SEDKW
+1663 NEDKW

-1717 LKSMFTIPATM
+1717 LKSMFTTPVTM
-1728 TSVATVQLWVSGIL
+1728 ASVSTVQLWVSGIL

-1753 EDIVLSRIHELSL
+1753 EDIVLSRVHELSL

-1779 HQQSPSPIGPPTTDV
+1779 HQPSFSPSDPPAADT
-1794 LGNQEANGEA
+1794 LLNQEPFGEA
-1804 QKAPPEETFA
+1804 QRAPPEDTFA

-1823 LLDDISTRRV
+1823 LLDDISSRQV

-1864 FRRITAAASHLL
+1864 FRRITAAASRLL
-1876 KCDNSGQTDTEAALF
+1876 KGEAALF
-1891 YPLEE
+1891 YPLEG
-1896 LNSMVQCLI
+1896 LNSLVQCLI

-1915 CQVLLIINYTN
+1915 CQVLLIIDYTN
-1926 YSWWA
+1926 YSWWT
-1931 EVHQTPKRHSL
+1931 EVHQTPRGHSL

-1954 EGEEDKPE
+1954 DGEDDKPE
-1962 SRLAMVNR
+1962 ERLAMVNR

-2004 DLINLSHEPPVQDFI
+2004 DLISLSHEPPVQDFI

-2034 AIQSRCDNLTTPTM
+2034 AIQSRCDNLNTPTM

-2074 LLNTPFRVLARMVD
+2074 LLGTPFRVLARMVD

-2102 LQNSIAQLP
+2102 LQNSVAQLP

-2121 LQNSGLAQRHQR
+2121 LQTSGLAQRHQR

-2147 TSSPTPPVTTH
+2147 TSSPTPPVTSH

-2164 PPAPELVIADKEWY
+2164 PPAPELVSADKEWY

-2187 LRGDVSLLET
+2187 FRGDVSLLEM

-2204 PPDDLFNVMSCKEFN
+2204 PPTDLLDIMSCKEFN

-2227 SMGVQRLARGQGSL
+2227 SMGMQRLARGQGAL

-2252 QLAGVTGSLPV
+2252 RLAGVTGSLPV
-2263 PHKSFL
+2263 PHQSFL
-2269 PPPQPQPYWEQL
+2269 PPAQSQPYWNQL
-2281 GDVFD
+2281 AA
-2286 EPGFYTRVLS
+2286 PGFYPGVLS

-2307 MSQLP
+2307 VSQLP
-2312 SSLHIPTEK
+2312 SSLHIPFDK
-2321 EHLITA
+2321 EHLITT
-2327 FTCTATEVIV
+2327 FTS

-2376 STHTCSLIYSLR
+2376 ATHTCSLIYCLH
-2388 LIIIAVA
+2388 LIIVAVA

-2408 KKAKGERDAEEDQV
+2408 KTKAENTLERK
-2422 DSAHAGHMCEW
+2422 
-2433 QACEIMA
+2433 ACDIMA

-2447 SILSLGHH
+2447 SILALGHH
-2455 RNSSIP
+2455 RNSVFP

-2473 SLSRLPLVNSYT
+2473 SLSRLPLVNCYT

-2500 GGEFSTTLPEIPVD
+2500 GGEYGTTLPEIPVD

-2561 EETQQEEDL
+2561 EETQQEDL

-2618 RFGRKLAVIRGEVER
+2618 RFGRKLAMIRGEVER

-2640 KRDNVHTYHPY
+2640 KRDNVHTHHPY

-2662 ASAGTLIS
+2662 ASAAGTLIS

-2682 EMGNMDYKLGQ
+2682 ELGNMDYKLGQ

-2724 APTSPP
+2724 APISPP
-2730 LSPINSRKHRAG
+2730 VSPINSRKHRAG

-2767 RRTPT
+2767 RKTPT
-2772 ILISEVV
+2772 ILVSEVV
-2779 RSLLAVSDL
+2779 RSVIWQRGLMIHSLLAVSDL
-2788 FTERNQFDMMFSTL
+2788 FTERNQFEMMFSTL

-2829 VLGMDKVIAEPVCR
+2829 VLGMDKAIAEPVCR

-2873 DDTAKQLIPTVSE
+2873 DETAKQLIPAVSE

-2929 MAGVIQLCGVM
+2929 MAGIIQLCGVM

-2956 IRGLER
+2956 LRGLER

-3006 AVLASGSDAT
+3006 
-3016 GVRGQVD
+3016 
-3023 SSSAVAEAVGIT
+3023 
-3035 AGHVGFSS
+3035 

-3056 SDPQAPDSESII
+3056 SDPQAPDSESVI

-3122 PYPQFMATVVY
+3122 PYPQFMAAVVY

-3233 TVASPGSPYHQLLG
+3233 TVASPGSPYYQLLG

>member
-55 IVAQSVRTS
+55 IVAQSLRTS

-157 CLTRITKRQEETVQ
+157 CLSRITKRQEETVQ

-179 KIMAALGHFANDSE
+179 KIMAALGHFANDGE

-248 DEEHAS
+248 DEEHPS

-269 QLQQQVNTTSL
+269 LLQQQVNTTSL

-334 PELLHMLITAGSISH
+334 PELLHMLITAGSI
-349 ATVFRQDAENRA
+349 ARGTVFRQDTESRA
-361 RSGSILEFI
+361 RSGSILELI

-392 EEDGLEDDPERAE
+392 EEDGLEDDAERTE
-405 VPTGAFTASVVGADG
+405 VTTGAFTASVVGAEG
-420 SSAAQVDIITE
+420 STAAQVDIITE

-456 GGGGTSASGTPE
+456 GGGGTSASDTPE

-485 ANVTPETAD
+485 ANITPETAD

-508 GEGGTLLGTNDR
+508 GEGGTLLSTNDR

-542 DVAELSRTPLPRVI
+542 DVAEL
-556 EPSPPSPTST
+556 
-566 EGPDGTD
+566 
-573 SDSSVYTA
+573 
-581 SSSSSSFSF
+581 
-590 SSSSSFY
+590 
-597 ATSSSSST
+597 
-605 SDKVLDGSESQYSGM
+605 VLDGSESQYSGM
-620 QIGTLQDEEEEGA
+620 QIGTLQDEEDEGA
-633 PSSSQEEPPEPFL
+633 APASQEEPPEPFL

-676 PKEEP
+676 PKDEP

-703 GMEPLVHCVR
+703 GAEPLVHCVR
-713 LLSASFL
+713 LLAASFL
-720 LTGQKKGLI
+720 LTGQKNGLT
-729 PDKEVRVSVKALAV
+729 PDKEVRVSVKALAL

-768 IPVEEQQYISDVL
+768 IPVEEQQYISDIL
-781 GLIDH
+781 GFIDH
-786 GDPQIRGATAILCGA
+786 GDPQIRGATAILCAA
-801 IMQAALTKSRYNI
+801 IIQAALTKTRYNI

-853 CYAVRHCIMT
+853 CSAVRHCLMT

-875 LVVDLLSLRDS
+875 LLINLLALRDS

-906 VNFLERKTETLHTGD
+906 VHFLERKTETLHKGD

-926 RLRLQERVLNDVVI
+926 RLQLQDRVLNDVVI
-940 FLLGDDD
+940 CLLGDDD

-960 LVSRLFYDCDQGQ
+960 LVPRLFYDCDQGQ

-981 RDQCS
+981 RDQSS
-986 VYLQLLMHETLPPSQ
+986 VYLQLLMHETQPPSQ
-1001 FTVSTITRTYRGYSL
+1001 FTVSTITRTYRGYNL
-1016 SNAVSDVTLEN
+1016 SNNVSDVTIEN

-1032 VSAVSHAFTSS
+1032 VTAVSHAFTSS

-1053 EALCFL
+1053 EALCLL
-1059 ASNFPVGTWSTGWHC
+1059 ASNFPVCNWSTGWHC

-1079 SNNYFSRS
+1079 SSSFSSRS

-1098 LSHSSSASASSNTTS
+1098 VSQPSSAPASSTTSSSA
-1113 SAPDTERRTLTVGMA
+1113 PETERRTLTVGMA

-1138 WFPLDLSA
+1138 WFPLDLSS
-1146 HQDALM
+1146 HQDALL
-1152 LSGNLLA
+1152 LSGNLIA

-1170 AGEEEGSSGNT
+1170 AGEEEGSSGSTNT
-1181 SSGTNKM
+1181 SGGPNKM
-1188 EEPWASLSER
+1188 EEPWAGLSER
-1198 SLVSMVE
+1198 SLVAMVE
-1205 QLFSHL
+1205 QVFSHL
-1211 LKILNICAHVLD
+1211 LKILNICAHVLE

-1232 AALPSLSNTPSLSPI
+1232 ATLPSLSNTPSLSPI
-1247 RRKGKEKEATEPSTA
+1247 RRKGKEKDTTEPSAA
-1262 PMSPKKSNEVNTG
+1262 PMSPKKSNEVNTA
-1275 RPGDGTGSTA
+1275 RPAESTGSTT
-1285 VNKSTTFG
+1285 VNKSTTLG
-1293 SFYHLPPY
+1293 NFYHLPPY

-1313 NYKVTLDLHSSQ
+1313 NYKVTLDLHSNQ
-1325 EKFGSFLRATLD
+1325 EKFGSFLRSTLD

-1348 NDIGKC
+1348 HDISKC

-1381 KTLFGTNLSSQYEG
+1381 KTLFGTNLASQYEG
-1395 VLSGPSRSQGKA
+1395 YLSGPSRSQGKA

-1541 KQFEYIELGQFR
+1541 KQFEYIEVGQFR

-1663 SEDKW
+1663 NEDKW

-1717 LKSMFTIPATM
+1717 LKSMFTTPATM
-1728 TSVATVQLWVSGIL
+1728 ASVATVQLWVSGIL

-1753 EDIVLSRIHELSL
+1753 EDIVLSRVHELSL
-1766 SPHLLSCHTIRRL
+1766 TPHLLSCHTIRRL
-1779 HQQSPSPIGPPTTDV
+1779 HQQSPSPSDPPPADT
-1794 LGNQEANGEA
+1794 LGNQEPNGEA
-1804 QKAPPEETFA
+1804 QKALPEETFA

-1823 LLDDISTRRV
+1823 LLDDISSRQV

-1864 FRRITAAASHLL
+1864 FRRITAAASRLL
-1876 KCDNSGQTDTEAALF
+1876 KGEGGGGQTGTEAGLF
-1891 YPLEE
+1891 YPLEG

-1915 CQVLLIINYTN
+1915 CQVLLIIDYTN

-1962 SRLAMVNR
+1962 TRLAMVNR

-2004 DLINLSHEPPVQDFI
+2004 DLISLSHEPPVQDFI

-2034 AIQSRCDNLTTPTM
+2034 AIQSRCDNLSTPTM

-2074 LLNTPFRVLARMVD
+2074 LLSTPFRVLARMVD

-2121 LQNSGLAQRHQR
+2121 LQTSGLAQRHQR

-2147 TSSPTPPVTTH
+2147 TSSPTPPVTSH

-2204 PPDDLFNVMSCKEFN
+2204 PPTDLFNTMSCKDFN

-2227 SMGVQRLARGQGSL
+2227 SMGMQRLARGQGSL

-2252 QLAGVTGSLPV
+2252 RLAGVTGSLPS
-2263 PHKSFL
+2263 PHQSFL
-2269 PPPQPQPYWEQL
+2269 PPAQPPPYWKQL
-2281 GDVFD
+2281 ADVYD
-2286 EPGFYTRVLS
+2286 EPGFYSRVLS

-2301 SQYLLS
+2301 SQYLLNV
-2307 MSQLP
+2307 SQLP
-2312 SSLHIPTEK
+2312 SSLHIPSDK
-2321 EHLITA
+2321 EHLITT
-2327 FTCTATEVIV
+2327 FTCTATEVVV
-2337 WRLLQNQ
+2337 WRLLQNK

-2371 STPEY
+2371 STQEY
-2376 STHTCSLIYSLR
+2376 TTHTCSLIYCLR
-2388 LIIIAVA
+2388 LIIVAVA

-2403 YPEKK
+2403 HPEKK
-2408 KKAKGERDAEEDQV
+2408 KTKAERDAEGDEV
-2422 DSAHAGHMCEW
+2422 DSPHADHMCEW

-2447 SILSLGHH
+2447 SILALGHH
-2455 RNSSIP
+2455 RNSAFP

-2500 GGEFSTTLPEIPVD
+2500 GGEYGTTLPEIPVD

-2640 KRDNVHTYHPY
+2640 KRDNVHTHHPY

-2772 ILISEVV
+2772 ILVSEVV

-2829 VLGMDKVIAEPVCR
+2829 VLGMDKAIAEPVCR

-2929 MAGVIQLCGVM
+2929 MAGIIQLCGVM

-2956 IRGLER
+2956 LRGLER

-3006 AVLASGSDAT
+3006 
-3016 GVRGQVD
+3016 
-3023 SSSAVAEAVGIT
+3023 
-3035 AGHVGFSS
+3035 

-3051 SRPAH
+3051 TRPAH

-3233 TVASPGSPYHQLLG
+3233 TVASPGSPYYQLLG

>member
-55 IVAQSVRTS
+55 IVAQSLRTS

-171 ETLAAAMP
+171 ETLAAAIP
-179 KIMAALGHFANDSE
+179 KIMAALGHFANDGE
-193 IKVLLKSFVA
+193 VKVLLKSFVA

-248 DEEHAS
+248 DEEHPS

-269 QLQQQVNTTSL
+269 LLQQQVNTTSL

-327 QMFRTPP
+327 QIFRTPP
-334 PELLHMLITAGSISH
+334 PALLHMLITAGSIPH
-349 ATVFRQDAENRA
+349 ATVFRQDTESRA
-361 RSGSILEFI
+361 RSGSILELI

-379 LILRK
+379 LLLRK
-384 QRGKMLSG
+384 QRGKILSG
-392 EEDGLEDDPERAE
+392 EEDGLEDDPERTE
-405 VPTGAFTASVVGADG
+405 VTTGAFTDGAST
-420 SSAAQVDIITE
+420 AQVDIITE

-446 DLSASSEQGG
+446 DLSASSDQG

-508 GEGGTLLGTNDR
+508 AEGGTLLGTNDR

-542 DVAELSRTPLPRVI
+542 DVAEL
-556 EPSPPSPTST
+556 
-566 EGPDGTD
+566 
-573 SDSSVYTA
+573 
-581 SSSSSSFSF
+581 
-590 SSSSSFY
+590 
-597 ATSSSSST
+597 
-605 SDKVLDGSESQYSGM
+605 VLDGSESQYSGM
-620 QIGTLQDEEEEGA
+620 QIGTLQDEEDEGA
-633 PSSSQEEPPEPFL
+633 ASSSQEEPTEPFL

-665 QGSDSSVDRFI
+665 QGSDSSVDRFV
-676 PKEEP
+676 PKDEP

-703 GMEPLVHCVR
+703 SLEPLVHCVR
-713 LLSASFL
+713 LLAASFL
-720 LTGQKKGLI
+720 LTGHKNGLI

-781 GLIDH
+781 GLIEH

-801 IMQAALTKSRYNI
+801 IIQAALTKTRYNI

-820 VQSATGNPLS
+820 VQSATGNPVS
-830 LVDLVPLLQKT
+830 LVDLVPLLQQT

-853 CYAVRHCIMT
+853 CSAVRHCIMT
-863 VCSSTLS
+863 LCSSTLS
-870 ELGLQ
+870 ELGLR
-875 LVVDLLSLRDS
+875 VVIDLFALKDS

-899 AEMDFRL
+899 SELDFRL
-906 VNFLERKTETLHTGD
+906 VNFLERRTETSHKGD

-926 RLRLQERVLNDVVI
+926 RLRLQDRVLNDVVI
-940 FLLGDDD
+940 RLLGDDD

-960 LVSRLFYDCDQGQ
+960 LVPKMFYDCDQGQ

-981 RDQCS
+981 RDQSS
-986 VYLQLLMHETLPPSQ
+986 VYLQLLMHETQPPSM
-1001 FTVSTITRTYRGYSL
+1001 FTVSTITRTYRGYNF
-1016 SNAVSDVTLEN
+1016 SNTVSDVTLEN

-1032 VSAVSHAFTSS
+1032 VTAVSHAFTSS

-1053 EALCFL
+1053 EALCLL

-1079 SNNYFSRS
+1079 CSNFSSRS
-1087 SLNRSRGRALS
+1087 SLNRSRGRTLS
-1098 LSHSSSASASSNTTS
+1098 LSQSSNAPTSSTTS
-1113 SAPDTERRTLTVGMA
+1113 STAPDSERRTLTVGMA

-1146 HQDALM
+1146 HQDALL

-1159 AVAPKCMRNPW
+1159 AVAPKCLRNPW
-1170 AGEEEGSSGNT
+1170 AGEEEGSAGNT
-1181 SSGTNKM
+1181 GGGPNKM
-1188 EEPWASLSER
+1188 EEPWAALSER
-1198 SLVSMVE
+1198 SLVAMVD

-1223 DTPPGPAVK
+1223 DTPPGPAAK

-1247 RRKGKEKEATEPSTA
+1247 RRKGKEKEASEPNAA
-1262 PMSPKKSNEVNTG
+1262 PMSPKKSNEANTG
-1275 RPGDGTGSTA
+1275 RPADSTGLTA
-1285 VNKSTTFG
+1285 VNKSSTLG

-1325 EKFGSFLRATLD
+1325 EKFGSFLRSSLD

-1348 NDIGKC
+1348 HDIGKS

-1381 KTLFGTNLSSQYEG
+1381 KTLFGTNLASQYEG

-1475 HRGDKNAIHNH
+1475 NRGDKNAIHNH

-1541 KQFEYIELGQFR
+1541 KQFEFIEVGQFR

-1663 SEDKW
+1663 NEDKW

-1728 TSVATVQLWVSGIL
+1728 ASVATVQLWVSGIL

-1753 EDIVLSRIHELSL
+1753 EDIVLSRVHELSL
-1766 SPHLLSCHTIRRL
+1766 SPHLLSCHTICRL
-1779 HQQSPSPIGPPTTDV
+1779 HQHSPSPNDPSAASTTSN
-1794 LGNQEANGEA
+1794 LEANGEA

-1814 RFLLQLVGV
+1814 RFVLQLVGV
-1823 LLDDISTRRV
+1823 LLDDISSRRV

-1864 FRRITAAASHLL
+1864 FRRITAAASRLL
-1876 KCDNSGQTDTEAALF
+1876 KAESGGGQTGTEAGVF
-1891 YPLEE
+1891 YPLER
-1896 LNSMVQCLI
+1896 LNSMVQCLV

-1931 EVHQTPKRHSL
+1931 EVHQTPRGHSL
-1942 SCTKLLSPHSSG
+1942 SSTKLLSPHSSG

-2111 VEELDRIQEY
+2111 VEELERIQEY
-2121 LQNSGLAQRHQR
+2121 LQTSGLAQRHQR

-2147 TSSPTPPVTTH
+2147 TSSPTPPVTSH
-2158 PLDGDP
+2158 PLDGEP
-2164 PPAPELVIADKEWY
+2164 PPTPELVIADKEWY

-2204 PPDDLFNVMSCKEFN
+2204 PHADLFNVMSCKDFN

-2227 SMGVQRLARGQGSL
+2227 SMGVQRLSRGQGSL

-2252 QLAGVTGSLPV
+2252 QLVGVTESLPV

-2269 PPPQPQPYWEQL
+2269 PPPQPQPYWNQL
-2281 GDVFD
+2281 GDVYD
-2286 EPGFYTRVLS
+2286 EPSFYPKVLS

-2307 MSQLP
+2307 VSQLP
-2312 SSLHIPTEK
+2312 SSLHIPPDK
-2321 EHLITA
+2321 EHLITT
-2327 FTCTATEVIV
+2327 FTCTATEVVV
-2337 WRLLQNQ
+2337 WRLLHDQ

-2376 STHTCSLIYSLR
+2376 TTHTCSLIYGLR
-2388 LIIIAVA
+2388 LIIVAVA

-2403 YPEKK
+2403 HPEKK
-2408 KKAKGERDAEEDQV
+2408 KTKGERDAERDQV
-2422 DSAHAGHMCEW
+2422 DSENTNNMCEW
-2433 QACEIMA
+2433 QACEILA
-2440 ELVEGLQ
+2440 EMVEGLQ
-2447 SILSLGHH
+2447 SVLSLGHP
-2455 RNSSIP
+2455 RNNAFP
-2461 AFLTPTLRNIVI
+2461 AFFTPTLRNIII

-2500 GGEFSTTLPEIPVD
+2500 GGEFGTTLPEIPVD

-2548 GVLVTQPITMDQE
+2548 GVLVTQPITIDQE

-2640 KRDNVHTYHPY
+2640 KRDNVHTHHPY

-2662 ASAGTLIS
+2662 ASAAGTLIS

-2682 EMGNMDYKLGQ
+2682 ELGNMDYKLGQ

-2710 EEWGEDEEDEADTP
+2710 EEWGDDEEDETDTP

-2730 LSPINSRKHRAG
+2730 MSPINSRKHRAG

-2843 LLETT
+2843 LLEMT

-2917 MENYPLDVGAEF
+2917 MENYPLDVGPEF

-2950 VIYHCV
+2950 IIYHCV
-2956 IRGLER
+2956 LRGLER

-3006 AVLASGSDAT
+3006 AVLASGSDVT

-3023 SSSAVAEAVGIT
+3023 SGSAVAEGVT

-3233 TVASPGSPYHQLLG
+3233 TVASPGSPYYQLLG
-3247 CLQSIHQDTSL
+3247 CLQSIHQDKSL